1 MSDLLEQHRRMVA
14 QGMKNLGIVTPDE
27 AAQKHEAARKL
38 GVPVQAVY
46 DAPKESL
53 IAVTVR
59 NMWDGTRDAPG
70 LREALGA
77 EDFYRVANDD
87 VKALSAVEVAARNAS
102 LMGLAGRAV
111 PDPLGEMRAVPDA
124 PWYRD
129 VYDSFA
135 RGWHNARAA
144 EGLQGNFITD
154 SIHDARRQAA
164 ESAGVSYDADIDKA
178 VYYLDQKRRAG
189 RYAPDASL
197 YAQQAGYAELNAR
210 EASFGELFDYL
221 RENPGF
227 VFNTVSESMGAN
239 MPGMTRTAAAG
250 FVNPLA
256 AAAMAGSSSF
266 DVEYNATVAE
276 GVEAEAGKYGG
287 GIRGVVNALGNRE
300 AMAAAE
306 GKAVRRGSAVGL
318 FDGLTAGFG
327 GQIIKGARSLWGAVP
342 RVVGEGAVQAGGGA
356 AGEAAAQALTGEYK
370 PGDIL
375 MEAVAEIPTGAF
387 EAHGNYR
394 EAVRNIQAERARRDR
409 EHLDLQ
415 TANTQASKLTARAPD
430 MQAEFVNKGYG
441 DAARI
446 YVDADALMQ
455 SGRAAEVAEKIP
467 GAAEKIAEAVQSGG
481 AVELTRGEYHAF
493 LSAEAQ
499 QDLNAHIR
507 ATPEAMSAEE
517 ARQWAESG
525 EQEAMRSEV
534 EAEAA
539 NLAAAESAS
548 SERKAAFARELS
560 GTGLVNRK
568 QAQAYAAYYVG
579 SVENLA
585 QRLGMSPEAFEERYG
600 RLSVSGESLI
610 EDGVL
615 NQALASA
622 PPKGWVHSTN
632 PQDVIGLWDDTTSAR
647 AIFWTGIDNQV
658 AVEAA
663 DASDYSHS
671 ISADVVRH
679 IKNRHGNDADGQLP
693 VTAEDLVK
701 IPEIIA
707 NHDEVR
713 TNLQNP
719 KTGGQRVAY
728 AKRSEDSLLIYLEEY
743 VRSRNNLKGVSM
755 WKYPPTADVGNVLA
769 HITRPSLY
777 VRNGV
782 AAYDD
787 TTANAGNNQDVLF
800 QSATEEAR
808 QFEET
813 AAQYGGEAAYKQ
825 AKADG
830 ETVLTY
836 RQWVQVRTPAFKEW
850 FGDWENDPDN
860 ASKVVNPETG
870 EPLVVY
876 HGTPLPL
883 DKVTP
888 NTGWQKDG
896 SYIRQEP
903 PFSRFKG
910 GSYRGLIFTSTK
922 QYVARTIAEDR
933 SIEDT
938 HTEGGYVFPL
948 FLNAKKPFDIE
959 SIEQVDFALSKINGD
974 VSILNYY
981 GAEES
986 TIQKSEAKSLAQ
998 DRNSWVLA
1006 EGRDFQN
1013 FYRENG
1019 FDAVLAKDNGDKY
1032 IAVFDPTQIKSA
1044 TDNSGAF
1051 SADNDSILFQSSAVN
1066 ELPDGVRGF
1075 YDRAGRTVT
1084 LLKNAD
1090 ASTFIHESGHYY
1102 LDLLGRIHQ
1111 DLAGREGLTDAEA
1124 QIASDFETLLAWSG
1138 VKDAQAWFGMEAE
1151 AQRVHHEKIARAFEA
1166 YIFEGKAPDSR
1177 LREVFARMARWM
1189 RQVYRSLAGLDVELS
1204 DEVRGVFDR
1213 LLASDDAIA
1222 EAEYVNHMRPLLKEG
1237 DFADAGAWQAY
1248 RAANEAAHAAAADE
1262 LGAKAVRDMR
1272 FARNLRSDALR
1283 KLRRKHKA
1291 DFERAEMAARH
1302 NIMRQP
1308 VYRAWQFLTAK
1319 MTDENRIDGNSKEER
1334 EFRRKAKVLQG
1345 KPVYTIDMRTAPQ
1358 GFKALREWAQ
1368 DIFDNAGNQ
1377 AANPEIGTVL
1387 LNERSVRDSIAHG
1400 MNPFKAEA
1408 FQAVPDVIAKGVVVH
1423 RGESPEN
1430 GVRYAYI
1437 SAPVVIEGKE
1447 DIVTVLVRDSGDGG
1461 RMYLHS
1467 VATKESILNASDTET
1482 TEISRETGKVNSG
1495 YIANILRSYL
1505 KYKPKT
1511 DRTALDPS
1519 SDSLMTAIAKL
1530 GGLNKDEL
1538 VREWGIDPKDKI
1550 AEPVFGMPVLRR
1562 SKGRSID
1569 EMAELLAEEGYL
1581 PTDNGKADVRDLE
1594 ERFSDGLSGRDW
1606 YSRHY
1611 VPREERKA
1619 GEDVANP
1626 YALTAARLD
1635 AASLDGIPQGWSE
1648 VLSARGMVAQKGGLH
1663 PDIAAELVL
1672 DEDGRPVFPTGEDLL
1687 RALVEAEPPQEA
1699 IENTAYLNLLAQFGE
1714 VPTAADFEA
1723 AADAAAHNGL
1733 RLRILAAEFAALKKE
1748 TGSVSYLKRAAGLIA
1763 REKLEA
1769 MKAADVRPHVFASA
1783 EARAGRQAEKAFSK
1797 GDTAQAAEFKR
1808 RQLVQSAIAREA
1820 YRVREEMEKTHRYL
1834 SGFRRVKTGINL
1846 EYRQQIDALL
1856 SAVGLKK
1863 AAASDG
1869 VPSLNAL
1876 LAQMEEDGRPHN
1888 LDAEMFNALS
1898 RKDYRDMTVG
1908 EVRDLADQV
1917 RQLEFLGRNKNKML
1931 ASKAKLDYEAVRDEI
1946 TASVRANSN
1955 GRTARTRTAATKLEL
1970 SADRVR
1976 GFFWG
1981 HLKLSSI
1988 ARILDGGKDA
1998 GPVWQY
2004 LVRPINEAG
2013 DAEAARMAEM
2023 TAKLAAVMKPL
2034 EQALKKQRG
2043 KKQYAGIGGLT
2054 RQQLFAMALN
2064 TGNEGNL
2071 QRLLSGGFEMR
2082 RNLEINAVRAA
2093 LSDLTADEWHA
2104 VQAVWDLF
2112 ESMRPEVAELERRTT
2127 GTEPKWVEASPMTVR
2142 TSDGQEV
2149 ELRGGYY
2156 PIGYDPKGSMAAE
2169 QQAATSEAK
2178 ADWSAAKMA
2187 ASTRGGYVKDRAAKV
2202 ENRPVLLNLSVVYN
2216 GLNDIIHD
2224 LTHRAAVADANR
2236 LLRSYSID
2244 AAVRE
2249 TLGAEALR
2257 QMRAAV
2263 QDVARGH
2270 GDVQA
2275 MDGMAGMMRHGVGM
2289 AGLGFNLVSAA
2300 VQITGFV
2307 PAIARIGGKY
2317 TAVGL
2322 SAWLSNPWAA
2332 ARSANEQSDF
2342 MANRSRTRFRELN
2355 EVANTLN
2362 GNKVRL
2368 FLNRYA
2374 YWLMMKVQQVVDTVV
2389 WHGALAKALSEGH
2402 GQESAA
2408 RLADQAVLD
2417 TQGGGQVKDQSALE
2431 RGGNLSKLFTVFYS
2445 YMNAAL
2451 NQGVVQMYTQQDRMR
2466 LAAELLLIWVIP
2478 NVLTVLMKEALVP
2491 GDDGEDLVKKLA
2503 KEQISFML
2511 GLFVGAR
2518 ELSSLGAIV
2527 TGSKD
2532 AGYSGVGGTRVISDA
2547 LRFAKQARQG
2557 EADEAFVRA
2566 SINFSGSLFGLP
2578 AAQANRSLKGYRA
2591 LKEGKT
2597 DNPAALLFGYEG
2609 K

>member
-27 AAQKHEAARKL
+27 AAKKHETARKL

-53 IAVTVR
+53 IAATVR

-87 VKALSAVEVAARNAS
+87 VQALSAVEVAARNAS
-102 LMGLAGRAV
+102 LMGVAGRAV
-111 PDPLGEMRAVPDA
+111 PDPLGEMRAAPDA

-154 SIHDARRQAA
+154 SIHDARRRAA

-189 RYAPDASL
+189 RYSPDASL

-210 EASFGELFDYL
+210 EASFGELFGYL

-239 MPGMTRTAAAG
+239 APGLARTAAAAS
-250 FVNPLA
+250 VNPLA
-256 AAAMAGSSSF
+256 AAAMAGLSSF

-287 GIRGVVNALGNRE
+287 GVRGVVNALRNRD

-430 MQAEFVNKGYG
+430 MQAELVNKGYG
-441 DAARI
+441 EAARI

-481 AVELTRGEYHAF
+481 TVELTRGEYHAF

-663 DASDYSHS
+663 EASDYSHS
-671 ISADVVRH
+671 ISADIVRH
-679 IKNRHGNDADGQLP
+679 IKNRHGDDADGQLP

-707 NHDEVR
+707 NYDEVR

-719 KTGGQRVAY
+719 KTGGQRIAY

-769 HITRPSLY
+769 HITRPGLY

-782 AAYDD
+782 AAYDN
-787 TTANAGNNQDVLF
+787 TTADTGSNQDVLF

-808 QFEET
+808 QFEEV
-813 AAQYGGEAAYKQ
+813 AAQYGGEEAYEQ

-860 ASKVVNPETG
+860 ASKVVNPKTG

-876 HGTPLPL
+876 HGT
-883 DKVTP
+883 D
-888 NTGWQKDG
+888 
-896 SYIRQEP
+896 
-903 PFSRFKG
+903 
-910 GSYRGLIFTSTK
+910 
-922 QYVARTIAEDR
+922 AEFNVFDR
-933 SIEDT
+933 SKTGSNTDNGMRGKGFYMAT
-938 HTEGGYVFPL
+938 DRRTAEGYGNRL
-948 FLNAKKPFDIE
+948 IE
-959 SIEQVDFALSKINGD
+959 SFSDLKNPFYPSDFESAEAIAQYLTEKLEAKGFDEYTVDEAMFKIRDGRFTVGQSYSGTFA
-974 VSILNYY
+974 SILKDAGFDGVVYQK
-981 GAEES
+981 AEE
-986 TIQKSEAKSLAQ
+986 
-998 DRNSWVLA
+998 V
-1006 EGRDFQN
+1006 
-1013 FYRENG
+1013 
-1019 FDAVLAKDNGDKY
+1019 
-1032 IAVFDPTQIKSA
+1032 IAFRPNQIKSA

-1051 SADNDSILFQSSAVN
+1051 SADNDSILFQSSVVN
-1066 ELPDGVRGF
+1066 DLPDGVRGF

-1124 QIASDFETLLAWSG
+1124 QVVSDFETLLAWSG

-1166 YIFEGKAPDSR
+1166 YVFEGKAPDSR

-1237 DFADAGAWQAY
+1237 DFADAVAWQAY

-1283 KLRRKHKA
+1283 KLRRKHKT
-1291 DFERAEMAARH
+1291 DFERAEMAARR

-1319 MTDENRIDGNSKEER
+1319 IGEEDRIGESESV
-1334 EFRRKAKVLQG
+1334 RKAKVLQG
-1345 KPVYTIDMRTAPQ
+1345 APVYTVGTRIAPKDNK
-1358 GFKALREWAQ
+1358 GLLEWAAAQ
-1368 DIFDNAGNQ
+1368 FEQAGGK
-1377 AANPEIGTVL
+1377 AYHPEIGEVL
-1387 LNERSVRDSIAHG
+1387 LDRKSVKNSMAHG
-1400 MNPFKAEA
+1400 MNPFKASA
-1408 FQAVPDVIAKGVVVH
+1408 FEAVPAVIEKGVVVARTEH
-1423 RGESPEN
+1423 GRTSSFF
-1430 GVRYAYI
+1430 V
-1437 SAPVVIEGKE
+1437 SAPVRIEGVE
-1447 DIVTVLVRDSGDGG
+1447 TVVTVLVRRDMNKQS
-1461 RMYLHS
+1461 MYLHS
-1467 VATKESILNASDTET
+1467 VQNKEKILNAAVNESAADAGASEPH
-1482 TEISRETGKVNSG
+1482 GKLHSG
-1495 YIANILRSYL
+1495 YMESLLRKYL
-1505 KYKPKT
+1505 T
-1511 DRTALDPS
+1511 DKLPDRKGGRVLDPS
-1519 SDSLMTAIAKL
+1519 RDSLMAAVAKL
-1530 GGLNKDEL
+1530 GGIGREEA
-1538 VREWGIDPKDKI
+1538 VREWGVDVKDNFRVGI
-1550 AEPVFGMPVLRR
+1550 LPVLREN
-1562 SKGRSID
+1562 GRGID
-1569 EMAELLAEEGYL
+1569 AMAEALAEEGYL
-1581 PTDNGKADVRDLE
+1581 PTDSYGKADVRDLE
-1594 ERFSDGLSGRDW
+1594 ERFSDGLKGRD
-1606 YSRHY
+1606 YFSIHY
-1611 VPREERKA
+1611 VPREEVKPGA
-1619 GEDVANP
+1619 ELANP

-1648 VLSARGMVAQKGGLH
+1648 VLSARGMVAKKGGLH

-1672 DEDGRPVFPTGEDLL
+1672 DEDGRQVFPTGEDLL

-1763 REKLEA
+1763 REKLETV
-1769 MKAADVRPHVFASA
+1769 KVADVRPHVFASA
-1783 EARAGRQAEKAFSK
+1783 EARASRQAEKAFSK

-1808 RQLVQSAIAREA
+1808 RQLVQSAMAREA

-1834 SGFRRVKTGINL
+1834 SGFRRVKTGIDL

-1856 SAVGLKK
+1856 SAVGLKQ
-1863 AAASDG
+1863 AAASEE
-1869 VPSLNAL
+1869 VPSLHAL
-1876 LAQMEEDGRPHN
+1876 LAKMEEDGRPHN

-1955 GRTARTRTAATKLEL
+1955 GRTARTRTAATKFER
-1970 SADRVR
+1970 SADWAR
-1976 GFFWG
+1976 GVFWG
-1981 HLKLSSI
+1981 HLKLSAI

-2034 EQALKKQRG
+2034 EQALKMQWRG
-2043 KKQYAGIGGLT
+2043 KEYAGIGKLT

-2064 TGNEGNL
+2064 MGNEGNL
-2071 QRLLSGGFEMR
+2071 QRLLSGGYEER
-2082 RNLEINAVRAA
+2082 RNLDIRDVRAA
-2093 LSDLTADEWHA
+2093 LADLTADEWRA

-2156 PIGYDPKGSMAAE
+2156 PIGYDPMGSMAAE
-2169 QQAATSEAK
+2169 RQAAASEAK
-2178 ADWSAAKMA
+2178 ADWNAAKMA

-2263 QDVARGH
+2263 RDVARGH
-2270 GDVQA
+2270 GNTDIVDRA
-2275 MDGMAGMMRHGVGM
+2275 FGVLRHGVSM

-2322 SAWLSNPWAA
+2322 SAWLSNPQAA
-2332 ARSANEQSDF
+2332 AQSANEQSDF

-2368 FLNRYA
+2368 FLSRYA

-2417 TQGGGQVKDQSALE
+2417 TQGGGQVKDQSAME
-2431 RGGNLSKLFTVFYS
+2431 RSSIGKLFTVFYS

-2451 NQGVVQMYTQQDRMR
+2451 NQGVVQIYTQQNRMR

-2491 GDDGEDLVKKLA
+2491 GDDGEDLAKKLA

-2511 GLFVGAR
+2511 GLFVVSR

-2527 TGSKD
+2527 TGGKD
-2532 AGYSGVGGTRVISDA
+2532 FGYSGPGGTRVIADA
-2547 LRFAKQARQG
+2547 QEFFKQSRQG
-2557 EADEAFVRA
+2557 EADKAFVRA
-2566 SINFSGSLFGLP
+2566 SISFAGSLFGLP

>member
-14 QGMKNLGIVTPDE
+14 QGMNNLGIVTPDE

-87 VKALSAVEVAARNAS
+87 VQALSAVEVAARNAS
-102 LMGLAGRAV
+102 LMGVAGRAV
-111 PDPLGEMRAVPDA
+111 PDPLGEMRAAPDA
-124 PWYRD
+124 PWYKD

-210 EASFGELFDYL
+210 EASFGELFGYL

-239 MPGMTRTAAAG
+239 MPGMARTAAAG

-441 DAARI
+441 DAAHI

-493 LSAEAQ
+493 LSGEAQ

-548 SERKAAFARELS
+548 SERRAAFARELS

-600 RLSVSGESLI
+600 RLSVSGESLV

-663 DASDYSHS
+663 ETSDYSHS

-707 NHDEVR
+707 NYDEVR

-769 HITRPSLY
+769 HITRPGLY
-777 VRNGV
+777 VQNGV
-782 AAYDD
+782 AAYDN
-787 TTANAGNNQDVLF
+787 TTADTGSNQDVLF
-800 QSATEEAR
+800 QAATEEAR
-808 QFEET
+808 QFEEV
-813 AAQYGGEAAYKQ
+813 AAQYGGEEAYKQ

-830 ETVLTY
+830 RTVLTY
-836 RQWVQVRTPAFKEW
+836 RQWVQVRTPAFKAW
-850 FGDWENDPDN
+850 FGDWENDPNN
-860 ASKVVNPETG
+860 ASKVVNEKTG

-876 HGTPLPL
+876 HGT
-883 DKVTP
+883 DAEFNVFDRNKTGS
-888 NTGWQKDG
+888 NTDNGMRG
-896 SYIRQEP
+896 
-903 PFSRFKG
+903 KG
-910 GSYRGLIFTSTK
+910 FYMATDRRTAEGYGNRLIESFT
-922 QYVARTIAEDR
+922 D
-933 SIEDT
+933 
-938 HTEGGYVFPL
+938 L
-948 FLNAKKPFDIE
+948 KKPFYPSDFE
-959 SIEQVDFALSKINGD
+959 SAEEIAQYLTGELEAKGFDEYTVDEAMFKIRDGRFTVGQSYSGTFA
-974 VSILNYY
+974 SILKDAGFDGVVYQK
-981 GAEES
+981 AEEVV
-986 TIQKSEAKSLAQ
+986 AF
-998 DRNSWVLA
+998 RPN
-1006 EGRDFQN
+1006 
-1013 FYRENG
+1013 
-1019 FDAVLAKDNGDKY
+1019 
-1032 IAVFDPTQIKSA
+1032 QIKSA

-1051 SADNDSILFQSSAVN
+1051 SADNDSILFQSSVAN
-1066 ELPDGVRGF
+1066 DLPDGVRGF
-1075 YDRAGRTVT
+1075 YDRTGRTVT

-1102 LDLLGRIHQ
+1102 LDLLGRIYQ

-1124 QIASDFETLLAWSG
+1124 QVVADFETLLAWSG
-1138 VKDAQAWFGMEAE
+1138 VKDVQAWFGMEAE
-1151 AQRVHHEKIARAFEA
+1151 AQRVYHEKIARAFEA
-1166 YIFEGKAPDSR
+1166 YVFEGKAPDSR

-1272 FARNLRSDALR
+1272 FARNLRSDVLR
-1283 KLRRKHKA
+1283 KLRRRHKA
-1291 DFERAEMAARH
+1291 DLERAEMAARR

-1319 MTDENRIDGNSKEER
+1319 IGEEDRIGESESV
-1334 EFRRKAKVLQG
+1334 RKAKVLQG
-1345 KPVYTIDMRTAPQ
+1345 APVYTVGTRIAPKDNK
-1358 GFKALREWAQ
+1358 GLLEWAAAQ
-1368 DIFDNAGNQ
+1368 FEQAGGK
-1377 AANPEIGTVL
+1377 AYHPEIGEVL
-1387 LNERSVRDSIAHG
+1387 LDRKSVKNSMAHG
-1400 MNPFKAEA
+1400 MNPFKASA
-1408 FQAVPDVIAKGVVVH
+1408 FEAVPAVIEKGVVVARTEH
-1423 RGESPEN
+1423 GRTSSFF
-1430 GVRYAYI
+1430 V
-1437 SAPVVIEGKE
+1437 SAPVRIEGVE
-1447 DIVTVLVRDSGDGG
+1447 TVVTVLVRRDMNKQS
-1461 RMYLHS
+1461 MYLHS
-1467 VATKESILNASDTET
+1467 VQNKEKILNAAVNESAADAGASEPH
-1482 TEISRETGKVNSG
+1482 GKLHSG
-1495 YIANILRSYL
+1495 YVESLLRKYL
-1505 KYKPKT
+1505 T
-1511 DRTALDPS
+1511 DKLPDRKGGRVLDPS
-1519 SDSLMTAIAKL
+1519 RDSLMAAVAKL
-1530 GGLNKDEL
+1530 GGIGREEV
-1538 VREWGIDPKDKI
+1538 VREWGVDVKDNFRVGI
-1550 AEPVFGMPVLRR
+1550 LPVLREN
-1562 SKGRSID
+1562 GRSID
-1569 EMAELLAEEGYL
+1569 AMAEALAEEGYL
-1581 PTDNGKADVRDLE
+1581 PTDSYGKADVRDLE
-1594 ERFSDGLSGRDW
+1594 ERFSDGLKGRD
-1606 YSRHY
+1606 YFSIHY
-1611 VPREERKA
+1611 VPREEVKPGA
-1619 GEDVANP
+1619 ELANP

-1648 VLSARGMVAQKGGLH
+1648 VLSARGMVAKKGGLH

-1763 REKLEA
+1763 REKLETV
-1769 MKAADVRPHVFASA
+1769 KVADVRPHVFASA

-1797 GDTAQAAEFKR
+1797 GDTARAAEFKR
-1808 RQLVQSAIAREA
+1808 RQLVQSAMAREA

-1834 SGFRRVKTGINL
+1834 SGFRRVKTGIDL

-1888 LDAEMFNALS
+1888 LDAEMFNALL

-2082 RNLEINAVRAA
+2082 RNLDIRDVRAA
-2093 LSDLTADEWHA
+2093 LSDLTADEWRA

-2127 GTEPKWVEASPMTVR
+2127 GTEPKWVEAAPMTVR
-2142 TSDGQEV
+2142 TSNGQDV

-2169 QQAATSEAK
+2169 RQAAASEAK

-2224 LTHRAAVADANR
+2224 LTHRAAVTDANR

-2332 ARSANEQSDF
+2332 ARSAGEQSDF

-2402 GQESAA
+2402 GQELAA

-2431 RGGNLSKLFTVFYS
+2431 RGGSLSKLFTVFYS

-2451 NQGVVQMYTQQDRMR
+2451 NQGVVQMYTQQNRMR
-2466 LAAELLLIWVIP
+2466 LAAELLLIWVVP

-2491 GDDGEDLVKKLA
+2491 GDDGEDLAKKLA

>member
-27 AAQKHEAARKL
+27 AAKKHETARKL

-53 IAVTVR
+53 IAATVR

-87 VKALSAVEVAARNAS
+87 VQALSAVEVAARNAS
-102 LMGLAGRAV
+102 LMGVAGRAV

-210 EASFGELFDYL
+210 EASFGELFGYL

-239 MPGMTRTAAAG
+239 APGLARTAAAG
-250 FVNPLA
+250 FINPLA

-441 DAARI
+441 EAARI

-548 SERKAAFARELS
+548 SERRAAFARELS

-600 RLSVSGESLI
+600 RLAVSGESLI

-622 PPKGWVHSTN
+622 PPKGWAHSTN

-663 DASDYSHS
+663 EASDYSHS

-707 NHDEVR
+707 NYDEVR

-769 HITRPSLY
+769 HITRPGLY

-782 AAYDD
+782 AAYDN
-787 TTANAGNNQDVLF
+787 TTADTGSNQDVLF
-800 QSATEEAR
+800 QAATEEAR
-808 QFEET
+808 QFEEV
-813 AAQYGGEAAYKQ
+813 AAQYGGEEAYEQ
-825 AKADG
+825 AKVDG
-830 ETVLTY
+830 KTVLTY

-876 HGTPLPL
+876 HGS
-883 DKVTP
+883 KS
-888 NTGWQKDG
+888 G
-896 SYIRQEP
+896 E
-903 PFSRFKG
+903 
-910 GSYRGLIFTSTK
+910 FT
-922 QYVARTIAEDR
+922 
-933 SIEDT
+933 
-938 HTEGGYVFPL
+938 
-948 FLNAKKPFDIE
+948 
-959 SIEQVDFALSKINGD
+959 
-974 VSILNYY
+974 
-981 GAEES
+981 
-986 TIQKSEAKSLAQ
+986 
-998 DRNSWVLA
+998 
-1006 EGRDFQN
+1006 
-1013 FYRENG
+1013 
-1019 FDAVLAKDNGDKY
+1019 
-1032 IAVFDPTQIKSA
+1032 VFDPKQTGRRFGVGTHGKGFYFATDLGTAIYYGERPLHEVFLNIRNPLDRGEDTSEVDSRFSTSAKRKGYDGITGKDTLPWAETDEKEWVAFNPNQIKSA
-1044 TDNSGAF
+1044 IDNSGAF
-1051 SADNDSILFQSSAVN
+1051 SADNDSILFQSSVVN
-1066 ELPDGVRGF
+1066 DLPDGVRGF

-1124 QIASDFETLLAWSG
+1124 QVVSDFETLLAWSG

-1166 YIFEGKAPDSR
+1166 YVFEGKAPDSR

-1291 DFERAEMAARH
+1291 DFERAEMAARR

-1368 DIFDNAGNQ
+1368 DIFDKAGNQ

-1408 FQAVPDVIAKGVVVH
+1408 FQAVPDVIAKGAVVH
-1423 RGESPEN
+1423 RGENPEN

-1594 ERFSDGLSGRDW
+1594 ERFSDGLKGRD
-1606 YSRHY
+1606 YFSIHY
-1611 VPREERKA
+1611 VPREEVKPGA
-1619 GEDVANP
+1619 ELANP

-1648 VLSARGMVAQKGGLH
+1648 VLSARGMVAKKGGLH

-1733 RLRILAAEFAALKKE
+1733 RLRILAAEFSALKKE

-1808 RQLVQSAIAREA
+1808 RQLVQSAMAREA
-1820 YRVREEMEKTHRYL
+1820 YRVRGEMEKTHRYL
-1834 SGFRRVKTGINL
+1834 SGFRRVKTGIDL

-1856 SAVGLKK
+1856 SAVGLKQ
-1863 AAASDG
+1863 AAASEE
-1869 VPSLNAL
+1869 VPSLHAL

-1955 GRTARTRTAATKLEL
+1955 GRTSRTRTAATKLER

-2082 RNLEINAVRAA
+2082 RNLDIRDVRAA

-2127 GTEPKWVEASPMTVR
+2127 GTEPKWVEAAPMTVR
-2142 TSDGQEV
+2142 TSDGQDI

-2169 QQAATSEAK
+2169 RQAAASEAK

-2275 MDGMAGMMRHGVGM
+2275 MDGMAGMLRHGVGM

-2368 FLNRYA
+2368 FLSRYA

-2389 WHGALAKALSEGH
+2389 WRGALAKALSEGR
-2402 GQESAA
+2402 GQELAA

-2451 NQGVVQMYTQQDRMR
+2451 NQGVVQIYTQQNRMR

-2491 GDDGEDLVKKLA
+2491 GDDGEDLAKKLA

-2532 AGYSGVGGTRVISDA
+2532 FGYSGVGGTRVISDA

>member
-27 AAQKHEAARKL
+27 AAKKHETARKL

-53 IAVTVR
+53 IAATVR

-87 VKALSAVEVAARNAS
+87 VQALSAVEVAARNAS
-102 LMGLAGRAV
+102 LMGVAGRAV
-111 PDPLGEMRAVPDA
+111 PDPLGEMRAAPDA

-154 SIHDARRQAA
+154 SIHDARRRAA

-178 VYYLDQKRRAG
+178 VYYLEQKRRAG

-197 YAQQAGYAELNAR
+197 YGQQAGYAELNAR
-210 EASFGELFDYL
+210 EASFGELFGYL

-239 MPGMTRTAAAG
+239 APGLARTAAAG
-250 FVNPLA
+250 FINPLA

-375 MEAVAEIPTGAF
+375 METVAEIPTGAF

-493 LSAEAQ
+493 LSGEAQ

-548 SERKAAFARELS
+548 SERRAAFARELS

-600 RLSVSGESLI
+600 RLSVSGESLV

-622 PPKGWVHSTN
+622 PPKGWAHSTN

-663 DASDYSHS
+663 EASDYSHS

-693 VTAEDLVK
+693 VMAEDLVK

-707 NHDEVR
+707 NYDEVR

-769 HITRPSLY
+769 HITRPGLY

-782 AAYDD
+782 AAYDN
-787 TTANAGNNQDVLF
+787 TTADTGSNQDVLF
-800 QSATEEAR
+800 QATTEEAR
-808 QFEET
+808 QFEEVV
-813 AAQYGGEAAYKQ
+813 AQYGGEEAYEQ

-850 FGDWENDPDN
+850 FGDWENYPDN
-860 ASKVVNPETG
+860 ASKVVNEKTG

-876 HGTPLPL
+876 HGTAGDFEIF
-883 DKVTP
+883 DKSRSNSKS
-888 NTGWQKDG
+888 NTGVPEGVFFFTDNPEVASSYTVKYEGDFGTSYLNG
-896 SYIRQEP
+896 SN
-903 PFSRFKG
+903 
-910 GSYRGLIFTSTK
+910 
-922 QYVARTIAEDR
+922 VM
-933 SIEDT
+933 
-938 HTEGGYVFPL
+938 PL
-948 FLNAKKPFDIE
+948 FLNIRKPLKVSAKG
-959 SIEQVDFALSKINGD
+959 ANWN
-974 VSILNYY
+974 SILYK
-981 GAEES
+981 GEEH
-986 TIQKSEAKSLAQ
+986 TT
-998 DRNSWVLA
+998 NTLA
-1006 EGRDFQN
+1006 ETARRNGKNDGVQINRVKDRGR
-1013 FYRENG
+1013 G
-1019 FDAVLAKDNGDKY
+1019 SVKAKHATSF
-1032 IAVFDPTQIKSA
+1032 AVFNPNQIKSA
-1044 TDNSGAF
+1044 TGNSGAF
-1051 SADNDSILFQSSAVN
+1051 SADNDSILFQSSVVN

-1124 QIASDFETLLAWSG
+1124 QVVSDFETLLAWSG

-1166 YIFEGKAPDSR
+1166 YVFEGKAPDSR

-1291 DFERAEMAARH
+1291 DFERAEMAARR

-1319 MTDENRIDGNSKEER
+1319 IGEEDRIGESESV
-1334 EFRRKAKVLQG
+1334 RKAKVLQG
-1345 KPVYTIDMRTAPQ
+1345 APVYTIDMRTAPQ

-1368 DIFDNAGNQ
+1368 DIFDKAGNQ

-1423 RGESPEN
+1423 RGENPEN

-1550 AEPVFGMPVLRR
+1550 AAPVFGMPVLRR

-1594 ERFSDGLSGRDW
+1594 ERFSDGLSGRD
-1606 YSRHY
+1606 YFSIHY
-1611 VPREERKA
+1611 VPREEVKPGA
-1619 GEDVANP
+1619 ELANP

-1648 VLSARGMVAQKGGLH
+1648 VLSARGMVAKKGGLH

-1672 DEDGRPVFPTGEDLL
+1672 DEDGRPVFPTG
-1687 RALVEAEPPQEA
+1687 
-1699 IENTAYLNLLAQFGE
+1699 G
-1714 VPTAADFEA
+1714 
-1723 AADAAAHNGL
+1723 G
-1733 RLRILAAEFAALKKE
+1733 FA
-1748 TGSVSYLKRAAGLIA
+1748 
-1763 REKLEA
+1763 
-1769 MKAADVRPHVFASA
+1769 
-1783 EARAGRQAEKAFSK
+1783 ARAG
-1797 GDTAQAAEFKR
+1797 
-1808 RQLVQSAIAREA
+1808 
-1820 YRVREEMEKTHRYL
+1820 
-1834 SGFRRVKTGINL
+1834 
-1846 EYRQQIDALL
+1846 
-1856 SAVGLKK
+1856 
-1863 AAASDG
+1863 
-1869 VPSLNAL
+1869 
-1876 LAQMEEDGRPHN
+1876 
-1888 LDAEMFNALS
+1888 
-1898 RKDYRDMTVG
+1898 
-1908 EVRDLADQV
+1908 
-1917 RQLEFLGRNKNKML
+1917 
-1931 ASKAKLDYEAVRDEI
+1931 
-1946 TASVRANSN
+1946 
-1955 GRTARTRTAATKLEL
+1955 
-1970 SADRVR
+1970 
-1976 GFFWG
+1976 
-1981 HLKLSSI
+1981 
-1988 ARILDGGKDA
+1988 
-1998 GPVWQY
+1998 
-2004 LVRPINEAG
+2004 
-2013 DAEAARMAEM
+2013 
-2023 TAKLAAVMKPL
+2023 
-2034 EQALKKQRG
+2034 
-2043 KKQYAGIGGLT
+2043 
-2054 RQQLFAMALN
+2054 
-2064 TGNEGNL
+2064 
-2071 QRLLSGGFEMR
+2071 
-2082 RNLEINAVRAA
+2082 
-2093 LSDLTADEWHA
+2093 
-2104 VQAVWDLF
+2104 
-2112 ESMRPEVAELERRTT
+2112 
-2127 GTEPKWVEASPMTVR
+2127 
-2142 TSDGQEV
+2142 
-2149 ELRGGYY
+2149 
-2156 PIGYDPKGSMAAE
+2156 
-2169 QQAATSEAK
+2169 
-2178 ADWSAAKMA
+2178 
-2187 ASTRGGYVKDRAAKV
+2187 
-2202 ENRPVLLNLSVVYN
+2202 
-2216 GLNDIIHD
+2216 
-2224 LTHRAAVADANR
+2224 
-2236 LLRSYSID
+2236 
-2244 AAVRE
+2244 
-2249 TLGAEALR
+2249 
-2257 QMRAAV
+2257 
-2263 QDVARGH
+2263 
-2270 GDVQA
+2270 
-2275 MDGMAGMMRHGVGM
+2275 
-2289 AGLGFNLVSAA
+2289 
-2300 VQITGFV
+2300 
-2307 PAIARIGGKY
+2307 
-2317 TAVGL
+2317 
-2322 SAWLSNPWAA
+2322 
-2332 ARSANEQSDF
+2332 
-2342 MANRSRTRFRELN
+2342 
-2355 EVANTLN
+2355 
-2362 GNKVRL
+2362 
-2368 FLNRYA
+2368 
-2374 YWLMMKVQQVVDTVV
+2374 
-2389 WHGALAKALSEGH
+2389 
-2402 GQESAA
+2402 
-2408 RLADQAVLD
+2408 
-2417 TQGGGQVKDQSALE
+2417 
-2431 RGGNLSKLFTVFYS
+2431 
-2445 YMNAAL
+2445 
-2451 NQGVVQMYTQQDRMR
+2451 
-2466 LAAELLLIWVIP
+2466 
-2478 NVLTVLMKEALVP
+2478 
-2491 GDDGEDLVKKLA
+2491 
-2503 KEQISFML
+2503 
-2511 GLFVGAR
+2511 
-2518 ELSSLGAIV
+2518 
-2527 TGSKD
+2527 
-2532 AGYSGVGGTRVISDA
+2532 
-2547 LRFAKQARQG
+2547 
-2557 EADEAFVRA
+2557 
-2566 SINFSGSLFGLP
+2566 
-2578 AAQANRSLKGYRA
+2578 
-2591 LKEGKT
+2591 
-2597 DNPAALLFGYEG
+2597 
-2609 K
+2609 

>member
-87 VKALSAVEVAARNAS
+87 VQALSAVEVAARNAS
-102 LMGLAGRAV
+102 LMGVAGRAV
-111 PDPLGEMRAVPDA
+111 PDPLGEMRAAPDA

-154 SIHDARRQAA
+154 SIGDARRRSA

-178 VYYLDQKRRAG
+178 VYYLEQKRRAG

-210 EASFGELFDYL
+210 EASFGELFGYL

-239 MPGMTRTAAAG
+239 MPGMARTAAAG

-287 GIRGVVNALGNRE
+287 GIRGVVNALGNRD

-534 EAEAA
+534 ETEAA
-539 NLAAAESAS
+539 NLAAAESVS
-548 SERKAAFARELS
+548 SERRAAFARELS

-600 RLSVSGESLI
+600 RLSVSGESLV

-663 DASDYSHS
+663 EASDYSHS

-707 NHDEVR
+707 NYDEVR

-769 HITRPSLY
+769 HITRPGLY

-782 AAYDD
+782 AAYDN
-787 TTANAGNNQDVLF
+787 TTADTGSNQDVLF
-800 QSATEEAR
+800 QAATEEAR
-808 QFEET
+808 QFEEV
-813 AAQYGGEAAYKQ
+813 AAQYGGEEAYEQ

-850 FGDWENDPDN
+850 FGDWENDPNN

-876 HGTPLPL
+876 HGS
-883 DKVTP
+883 KS
-888 NTGWQKDG
+888 G
-896 SYIRQEP
+896 E
-903 PFSRFKG
+903 
-910 GSYRGLIFTSTK
+910 FT
-922 QYVARTIAEDR
+922 
-933 SIEDT
+933 
-938 HTEGGYVFPL
+938 
-948 FLNAKKPFDIE
+948 
-959 SIEQVDFALSKINGD
+959 
-974 VSILNYY
+974 
-981 GAEES
+981 
-986 TIQKSEAKSLAQ
+986 
-998 DRNSWVLA
+998 
-1006 EGRDFQN
+1006 
-1013 FYRENG
+1013 
-1019 FDAVLAKDNGDKY
+1019 
-1032 IAVFDPTQIKSA
+1032 VFDPKQTGRRFGVGTHGKGFYFATDLGTAIYYGERPLHEVFLNIRNPLDRGEDTSEVDSRFSTSAKRKGYDGITGKDTLPWAETDEKEWVAFNPNQIKSA
-1044 TDNSGAF
+1044 IDNSGAF
-1051 SADNDSILFQSSAVN
+1051 SADNDSILFQSSVAN
-1066 ELPDGVRGF
+1066 DLPDGVRGF
-1075 YDRAGRTVT
+1075 YDRAGRMVT

-1111 DLAGREGLTDAEA
+1111 DLAGRDVLTDAEA
-1124 QIASDFETLLAWSG
+1124 QVVADFETLLTWSG
-1138 VKDAQAWFGMEAE
+1138 VKDVQAWFGMEAE
-1151 AQRVHHEKIARAFEA
+1151 AQRVYHEKIARAFEA
-1166 YIFEGKAPDSR
+1166 YVFEGKAPDSR

-1237 DFADAGAWQAY
+1237 DFADEGAWQAY

-1272 FARNLRSDALR
+1272 FARNLRSDVLR
-1283 KLRRKHKA
+1283 KLRRRHKA
-1291 DFERAEMAARH
+1291 DFERAEMAARR

-1319 MTDENRIDGNSKEER
+1319 IGEEDRIGESESV
-1334 EFRRKAKVLQG
+1334 RKAKVLQG
-1345 KPVYTIDMRTAPQ
+1345 APVYTVGTRIAPKDNK
-1358 GFKALREWAQ
+1358 GLLEWAVAQ
-1368 DIFDNAGNQ
+1368 FEQAGGK
-1377 AANPEIGTVL
+1377 AYHPEIGEVL
-1387 LNERSVRDSIAHG
+1387 LDRKSVKNSMAHG
-1400 MNPFKAEA
+1400 MNPFKASA
-1408 FQAVPDVIAKGVVVH
+1408 FEAVPAVIEKGVVVARTEH
-1423 RGESPEN
+1423 GRTSSFF
-1430 GVRYAYI
+1430 V
-1437 SAPVVIEGKE
+1437 SAPVRIEGVE
-1447 DIVTVLVRDSGDGG
+1447 TVVTVLVRRDMNKQS
-1461 RMYLHS
+1461 MYLHS
-1467 VATKESILNASDTET
+1467 VQNKEKILNAAVNESAADAGASEPH
-1482 TEISRETGKVNSG
+1482 GKLHSG
-1495 YIANILRSYL
+1495 YMESLLRKYL
-1505 KYKPKT
+1505 T
-1511 DRTALDPS
+1511 DKLPDRKGGRVLDPS
-1519 SDSLMTAIAKL
+1519 RDSLMAAVAKL
-1530 GGLNKDEL
+1530 GGIGREEA
-1538 VREWGIDPKDKI
+1538 VREWGVDVKDNFRVGI
-1550 AEPVFGMPVLRR
+1550 LPVLREN
-1562 SKGRSID
+1562 GRGID
-1569 EMAELLAEEGYL
+1569 AMAEALAEEGYL
-1581 PTDNGKADVRDLE
+1581 PTDSYGKADVRDLE
-1594 ERFSDGLSGRDW
+1594 ERFSDGLKGRD
-1606 YSRHY
+1606 YFSIHY
-1611 VPREERKA
+1611 VPREEVKPGA
-1619 GEDVANP
+1619 ELANP

-1648 VLSARGMVAQKGGLH
+1648 VLSARGMVAKKGGLH

-1672 DEDGRPVFPTGEDLL
+1672 DEDGRQVFPTGEDLL

-1763 REKLEA
+1763 REKLETV
-1769 MKAADVRPHVFASA
+1769 KVADVRPHVFASA

-1797 GDTAQAAEFKR
+1797 GDTARAAEFKR
-1808 RQLVQSAIAREA
+1808 RQLVQSAMAREA

-1834 SGFRRVKTGINL
+1834 SGFRRVKTGIDL

-1856 SAVGLKK
+1856 SAVGLKQ
-1863 AAASDG
+1863 AAASEE
-1869 VPSLNAL
+1869 VPSLHAL
-1876 LAQMEEDGRPHN
+1876 LAKMEEDGRPHN

-1931 ASKAKLDYEAVRDEI
+1931 TSKAKLDYEAVRDEI

-1955 GRTARTRTAATKLEL
+1955 GRTARTRTAATKFER

-1981 HLKLSSI
+1981 HLKLSAI

-2023 TAKLAAVMKPL
+2023 TEKLAAVMKPL

-2169 QQAATSEAK
+2169 QQAAASEAK

-2263 QDVARGH
+2263 RDVARGH

-2368 FLNRYA
+2368 FLSRYA

-2451 NQGVVQMYTQQDRMR
+2451 NQGVVQIYTQQNRMR

-2491 GDDGEDLVKKLA
+2491 GDDGEDLAKKLA

-2511 GLFVGAR
+2511 GLFVGLR
-2518 ELSSLGAIV
+2518 ELSSLGSIV
-2527 TGSKD
+2527 TGGKNF
-2532 AGYSGVGGTRVISDA
+2532 GYSGPGGTRVIADA
-2547 LRFAKQARQG
+2547 QQFFQQSSQG
-2557 EADEAFVRA
+2557 EADKAFVRA
-2566 SINFSGSLFGLP
+2566 SISFAGSLFGLP

>member
-1 MSDLLEQHRRMVA
+1 
-14 QGMKNLGIVTPDE
+14 
-27 AAQKHEAARKL
+27 
-38 GVPVQAVY
+38 
-46 DAPKESL
+46 
-53 IAVTVR
+53 
-59 NMWDGTRDAPG
+59 
-70 LREALGA
+70 
-77 EDFYRVANDD
+77 
-87 VKALSAVEVAARNAS
+87 
-102 LMGLAGRAV
+102 
-111 PDPLGEMRAVPDA
+111 
-124 PWYRD
+124 
-129 VYDSFA
+129 
-135 RGWHNARAA
+135 
-144 EGLQGNFITD
+144 
-154 SIHDARRQAA
+154 
-164 ESAGVSYDADIDKA
+164 
-178 VYYLDQKRRAG
+178 
-189 RYAPDASL
+189 
-197 YAQQAGYAELNAR
+197 
-210 EASFGELFDYL
+210 
-221 RENPGF
+221 
-227 VFNTVSESMGAN
+227 
-239 MPGMTRTAAAG
+239 
-250 FVNPLA
+250 
-256 AAAMAGSSSF
+256 
-266 DVEYNATVAE
+266 
-276 GVEAEAGKYGG
+276 
-287 GIRGVVNALGNRE
+287 
-300 AMAAAE
+300 
-306 GKAVRRGSAVGL
+306 
-318 FDGLTAGFG
+318 
-327 GQIIKGARSLWGAVP
+327 
-342 RVVGEGAVQAGGGA
+342 
-356 AGEAAAQALTGEYK
+356 
-370 PGDIL
+370 

-663 DASDYSHS
+663 EASDYSHS

-707 NHDEVR
+707 NYDEVR

-719 KTGGQRVAY
+719 KTGGQRIAY

-743 VRSRNNLKGVSM
+743 VRNRNNLKGVSM

-777 VRNGV
+777 VQNGV

-787 TTANAGNNQDVLF
+787 TTANAGINQDVLF
-800 QSATEEAR
+800 QSA
-808 QFEET
+808 
-813 AAQYGGEAAYKQ
+813 
-825 AKADG
+825 
-830 ETVLTY
+830 V
-836 RQWVQVRTPAFKEW
+836 
-850 FGDWENDPDN
+850 ND
-860 ASKVVNPETG
+860 
-870 EPLVVY
+870 
-876 HGTPLPL
+876 
-883 DKVTP
+883 
-888 NTGWQKDG
+888 
-896 SYIRQEP
+896 
-903 PFSRFKG
+903 
-910 GSYRGLIFTSTK
+910 
-922 QYVARTIAEDR
+922 
-933 SIEDT
+933 
-938 HTEGGYVFPL
+938 
-948 FLNAKKPFDIE
+948 
-959 SIEQVDFALSKINGD
+959 
-974 VSILNYY
+974 
-981 GAEES
+981 
-986 TIQKSEAKSLAQ
+986 
-998 DRNSWVLA
+998 
-1006 EGRDFQN
+1006 
-1013 FYRENG
+1013 
-1019 FDAVLAKDNGDKY
+1019 
-1032 IAVFDPTQIKSA
+1032 
-1044 TDNSGAF
+1044 
-1051 SADNDSILFQSSAVN
+1051 
-1066 ELPDGVRGF
+1066 LPDGVRGF

-1124 QIASDFETLLAWSG
+1124 QVVSDFETLLAWSG
-1138 VKDAQAWFGMEAE
+1138 VKDAQAWFDMEAE

-1166 YIFEGKAPDSR
+1166 YVFEGKAPDSR

-1262 LGAKAVRDMR
+1262 LGVKAVRDMR

-1291 DFERAEMAARH
+1291 DFERAEMAARR

-1345 KPVYTIDMRTAPQ
+1345 KPVYTIEKRRSPSN
-1358 GFKALREWAQ
+1358 FKELRAWASQ
-1368 DIFDNAGNQ
+1368 VFAKAGNK
-1377 AANPEIGTVL
+1377 AVNPEIGEIVF
-1387 LNERSVRDSIAHG
+1387 NDKSVKDSVAHG
-1400 MNPFKAEA
+1400 MNPFKAAA
-1408 FQAVPDVIAKGVVVH
+1408 FEAVPDVIRSGVVVAQAEH
-1423 RGESPEN
+1423 GAMRSH
-1430 GVRYAYI
+1430 YI
-1437 SAPVVIEGKE
+1437 SAPVKIEGVE
-1447 DIVTVLVRDSGDGG
+1447 DIVTVLVREDVNSK

-1467 VATKESILNASDTET
+1467 VITKEKLLNAGDTET
-1482 TEISRETGKVNSG
+1482 ADVGRETGQVNSG
-1495 YIANILRSYL
+1495 VLPTAQDSIADTDVSQPHGKLQSEDVASVLRSYL
-1505 KYKPKT
+1505 DFKPKT

-1519 SDSLMTAIAKL
+1519 SDTLMAAIAKL

-1594 ERFSDGLSGRDW
+1594 ERFSDGLKGRD
-1606 YSRHY
+1606 YFSIHY
-1611 VPREERKA
+1611 VPREEVKPGA
-1619 GEDVANP
+1619 ELANP

-1648 VLSARGMVAQKGGLH
+1648 VLSARGMVAKKGGLH

-1763 REKLEA
+1763 REKLETV
-1769 MKAADVRPHVFASA
+1769 KAADVRPHVFASA
-1783 EARAGRQAEKAFSK
+1783 EARAGRQAEKAFLK

-1808 RQLVQSAIAREA
+1808 RQLVQSAMAREA

-1834 SGFRRVKTGINL
+1834 SGFRRVKTGIDL

-1856 SAVGLKK
+1856 SAVGLKQ
-1863 AAASDG
+1863 AAASEE
-1869 VPSLNAL
+1869 VPSLHAL
-1876 LAQMEEDGRPHN
+1876 LAKMEEDGRPHN

-1955 GRTARTRTAATKLEL
+1955 GRTARTRTAATKLER
-1970 SADRVR
+1970 SADRAR
-1976 GFFWG
+1976 GIFWG
-1981 HLKLSSI
+1981 HLKLSAI

-2034 EQALKKQRG
+2034 EQALKMQWRG
-2043 KKQYAGIGGLT
+2043 KEYAGIGKLT

-2064 TGNEGNL
+2064 MGNEGNL
-2071 QRLLSGGFEMR
+2071 QRLLSGGYEGR
-2082 RNLEINAVRAA
+2082 RNLDIRDVRAA
-2093 LSDLTADEWHA
+2093 LADLTADEWHA

-2156 PIGYDPKGSMAAE
+2156 PIGYDPMGSMAAE
-2169 QQAATSEAK
+2169 RQAAAGEAK
-2178 ADWSAAKMA
+2178 ADWNAAKMA

-2263 QDVARGH
+2263 RDVARGH

-2275 MDGMAGMMRHGVGM
+2275 MDGALGILRHGVSM
-2289 AGLGFNLVSAA
+2289 AGLGFNLASAA

-2451 NQGVVQMYTQQDRMR
+2451 NQGVVQIYTQQDRMR

-2491 GDDGEDLVKKLA
+2491 GDDGEDLAKKLA

-2518 ELSSLGAIV
+2518 EFSSLGAIV
-2527 TGSKD
+2527 TGGKD
-2532 AGYSGVGGTRVISDA
+2532 FGYSGPGGTRVIADA
-2547 LRFAKQARQG
+2547 QEFFKQSKQG

-2566 SINFSGSLFGLP
+2566 SISFSGSLFGLP

>member
-27 AAQKHEAARKL
+27 AAKKHETARKL

-53 IAVTVR
+53 IAATVR

-87 VKALSAVEVAARNAS
+87 VQALSAVEVAARNAS
-102 LMGLAGRAV
+102 LMGVAGRAV
-111 PDPLGEMRAVPDA
+111 PDPLGEMRAAPDA

-154 SIHDARRQAA
+154 SIGDARRRSA

-178 VYYLDQKRRAG
+178 VYYLEQKRRAG

-210 EASFGELFDYL
+210 EASFGELFGYL

-239 MPGMTRTAAAG
+239 MPGMARTAAAG

-287 GIRGVVNALGNRE
+287 GIRGVVNALRNRD

-409 EHLDLQ
+409 EHLDIQ

-441 DAARI
+441 EAARI

-548 SERKAAFARELS
+548 SERRAAFARELS

-600 RLSVSGESLI
+600 RLAVSGESLI

-622 PPKGWVHSTN
+622 PPKGWAHSTN

-663 DASDYSHS
+663 EASDYSHS

-707 NHDEVR
+707 NYDEVR

-769 HITRPSLY
+769 HITRPGLY

-782 AAYDD
+782 AAYDN
-787 TTANAGNNQDVLF
+787 TTADTGSNQDVLF
-800 QSATEEAR
+800 QAATEEAR
-808 QFEET
+808 QFEEV
-813 AAQYGGEAAYKQ
+813 AAQYGGEEAYEQ
-825 AKADG
+825 AKVDG
-830 ETVLTY
+830 KTVLTY

-860 ASKVVNPETG
+860 ASKVVNPKTG

-876 HGTPLPL
+876 HGS
-883 DKVTP
+883 KS
-888 NTGWQKDG
+888 G
-896 SYIRQEP
+896 E
-903 PFSRFKG
+903 
-910 GSYRGLIFTSTK
+910 FT
-922 QYVARTIAEDR
+922 
-933 SIEDT
+933 
-938 HTEGGYVFPL
+938 
-948 FLNAKKPFDIE
+948 
-959 SIEQVDFALSKINGD
+959 
-974 VSILNYY
+974 
-981 GAEES
+981 
-986 TIQKSEAKSLAQ
+986 
-998 DRNSWVLA
+998 
-1006 EGRDFQN
+1006 
-1013 FYRENG
+1013 
-1019 FDAVLAKDNGDKY
+1019 
-1032 IAVFDPTQIKSA
+1032 VFDPKQTGRRFGVGTHGKGFYFATDLGTAIYYGERPLHEVFLNIRNPLDRGEDTSEVDSRFSTSAKRKGYDGITGKDTLPWAETDEKEWVAFNPNQIKSA
-1044 TDNSGAF
+1044 IDNSGAF
-1051 SADNDSILFQSSAVN
+1051 SADNDSILFQSSVVN
-1066 ELPDGVRGF
+1066 DLPDGVRGF

-1124 QIASDFETLLAWSG
+1124 QVVADFETLLAWSG
-1138 VKDAQAWFGMEAE
+1138 VKDVAAWFGMEAE
-1151 AQRVHHEKIARAFEA
+1151 AQRVYHEKIARAFEA
-1166 YIFEGKAPDSR
+1166 YVFEGKAPDSR

-1248 RAANEAAHAAAADE
+1248 QAANKAAHAAAADE

-1291 DFERAEMAARH
+1291 DFERAEMAARR

-1308 VYRAWQFLTAK
+1308 VYRAWQFLTAE

-1368 DIFDNAGNQ
+1368 DIFDKAGNQ

-1408 FQAVPDVIAKGVVVH
+1408 FQAVPDVIEKGAVVH
-1423 RGESPEN
+1423 RGENPEN

-1648 VLSARGMVAQKGGLH
+1648 VLSARGMVAKKGGLH

-1797 GDTAQAAEFKR
+1797 GDTARAAEFKR
-1808 RQLVQSAIAREA
+1808 RQLVQSAMAREA

-1834 SGFRRVKTGINL
+1834 SGFRRVKTGIDL

-1856 SAVGLKK
+1856 SAVGLKQ
-1863 AAASDG
+1863 AAASEE
-1869 VPSLNAL
+1869 VPSLHAL

-1955 GRTARTRTAATKLEL
+1955 GRTSRTRTAATKFER

-1981 HLKLSSI
+1981 HLKLSAI

-2023 TAKLAAVMKPL
+2023 TEKLAAVMKPL

-2071 QRLLSGGFEMR
+2071 QRLLSGGYEGR
-2082 RNLEINAVRAA
+2082 RNLDIRDVRAA
-2093 LSDLTADEWHA
+2093 LSDLTADEWRA

-2169 QQAATSEAK
+2169 QQAAASEAK

-2187 ASTRGGYVKDRAAKV
+2187 ASTRSGYVKDRAAKV

-2249 TLGAEALR
+2249 TLGAEALL

-2263 QDVARGH
+2263 RDVARGH

-2300 VQITGFV
+2300 IQITGFV

-2368 FLNRYA
+2368 FLSRYA

-2402 GQESAA
+2402 GQEAAA

-2431 RGGNLSKLFTVFYS
+2431 RGGNLPKLFTVFYS

-2451 NQGVVQMYTQQDRMR
+2451 NQGVVQIYTQQNRMR

-2491 GDDGEDLVKKLA
+2491 GDDGEDLAKKLA

-2532 AGYSGVGGTRVISDA
+2532 FGYSGVGGTRVISDA

>member
-27 AAQKHEAARKL
+27 AAKKHEAARKL

-53 IAVTVR
+53 IAATVR

-87 VKALSAVEVAARNAS
+87 VQALSAVEVAARNAS
-102 LMGLAGRAV
+102 LMGVAGRAV
-111 PDPLGEMRAVPDA
+111 PDPLGEMRAAPDA

-189 RYAPDASL
+189 RYSPDASL
-197 YAQQAGYAELNAR
+197 HAQQAGYAELNAR
-210 EASFGELFDYL
+210 EASFGELFGYL

-239 MPGMTRTAAAG
+239 APGLARTAAAG

-276 GVEAEAGKYGG
+276 GVEAEAGNYGG
-287 GIRGVVNALGNRE
+287 GIRGVVNALGNRD

-525 EQEAMRSEV
+525 EQEAMRLEV

-632 PQDVIGLWDDTTSAR
+632 PQDVTGLWDDTTSAR

-663 DASDYSHS
+663 EASDYSHS

-707 NHDEVR
+707 NYDEVR

-782 AAYDD
+782 AAYDN
-787 TTANAGNNQDVLF
+787 TTADTGSNQDVLF

-808 QFEET
+808 QFEEV
-813 AAQYGGEAAYKQ
+813 AAQYGGEEAYEQ

-836 RQWVQVRTPAFKEW
+836 RQWVQVRTPAFKAW
-850 FGDWENDPDN
+850 FGDWENDPNN
-860 ASKVVNPETG
+860 ASKVVNPKTG

-876 HGTPLPL
+876 HGT
-883 DKVTP
+883 DAEFNVFDRNKTGS
-888 NTGWQKDG
+888 NTDNGMRG
-896 SYIRQEP
+896 
-903 PFSRFKG
+903 KG
-910 GSYRGLIFTSTK
+910 FYMATDRRTAEGYGNRLIESFT
-922 QYVARTIAEDR
+922 D
-933 SIEDT
+933 
-938 HTEGGYVFPL
+938 L
-948 FLNAKKPFDIE
+948 KKPFYPSDFE
-959 SIEQVDFALSKINGD
+959 SAEEIAQYLTGELEAKGFDEYTVDEAMFKIRDGRFTVGQSYSGTFA
-974 VSILNYY
+974 SILKDAGFDGVVYQK
-981 GAEES
+981 AEEVV
-986 TIQKSEAKSLAQ
+986 AF
-998 DRNSWVLA
+998 RPN
-1006 EGRDFQN
+1006 
-1013 FYRENG
+1013 
-1019 FDAVLAKDNGDKY
+1019 
-1032 IAVFDPTQIKSA
+1032 QIKSA
-1044 TDNSGAF
+1044 TGNSGAF

-1124 QIASDFETLLAWSG
+1124 QVVSDFETLLAWSG

-1166 YIFEGKAPDSR
+1166 YVFEGKAPDSR

-1237 DFADAGAWQAY
+1237 DFADEGAWQAY

-1272 FARNLRSDALR
+1272 FARNLRSDVLR

-1291 DFERAEMAARH
+1291 DFERAEMAARR

-1319 MTDENRIDGNSKEER
+1319 IGEEDRIGESESV
-1334 EFRRKAKVLQG
+1334 RKAKVLQG
-1345 KPVYTIDMRTAPQ
+1345 APVYTVGTRIAPKDNK
-1358 GFKALREWAQ
+1358 GLLEWAAAQ
-1368 DIFDNAGNQ
+1368 FEQAGGK
-1377 AANPEIGTVL
+1377 AYHPEIGEVVL
-1387 LNERSVRDSIAHG
+1387 DRKSVKNSMAHG
-1400 MNPFKAEA
+1400 MNPFKASA
-1408 FQAVPDVIAKGVVVH
+1408 FEAVPAVIEKGVVVA
-1423 RGESPEN
+1423 RADDGRTSSFF
-1430 GVRYAYI
+1430 V
-1437 SAPVVIEGKE
+1437 SAPVRIEGVE
-1447 DIVTVLVRDSGDGG
+1447 TVLVRRDMNKQS
-1461 RMYLHS
+1461 MYLHS
-1467 VATKESILNASDTET
+1467 VQNKEKILNAAVNESAADAGASEPH
-1482 TEISRETGKVNSG
+1482 GKLHSG
-1495 YIANILRSYL
+1495 YVESLLRKYL
-1505 KYKPKT
+1505 T
-1511 DRTALDPS
+1511 DKLPDRKGGRVLDPS
-1519 SDSLMTAIAKL
+1519 RDSLMAAVAKL
-1530 GGLNKDEL
+1530 GGIGREEA
-1538 VREWGIDPKDKI
+1538 VREWGVDVKDNFRVGI
-1550 AEPVFGMPVLRR
+1550 LPVLREN
-1562 SKGRSID
+1562 GRSID
-1569 EMAELLAEEGYL
+1569 AMAEALAEEGYL
-1581 PTDNGKADVRDLE
+1581 PTDSYGKADVRDLE
-1594 ERFSDGLSGRDW
+1594 ERFSDGLKGRD
-1606 YSRHY
+1606 YFSIHY
-1611 VPREERKA
+1611 VPREEVKPGA
-1619 GEDVANP
+1619 ELVNP

-1648 VLSARGMVAQKGGLH
+1648 VLSARGMVAKKGGLH

-1687 RALVEAEPPQEA
+1687 RALVEAESPQEA

-1797 GDTAQAAEFKR
+1797 GDTARAAEFKR
-1808 RQLVQSAIAREA
+1808 RQLVQSAMAREA

-1834 SGFRRVKTGINL
+1834 SGFRRVKTGIDL

-1955 GRTARTRTAATKLEL
+1955 GRTARTRTAATKFER

-1981 HLKLSSI
+1981 HLKLSAI

-2023 TAKLAAVMKPL
+2023 TEKLAAVMKPL

-2071 QRLLSGGFEMR
+2071 QRLLSGGYEGR
-2082 RNLEINAVRAA
+2082 RNLDIRDVRAA

-2142 TSDGQEV
+2142 TSGGQEV

-2169 QQAATSEAK
+2169 QQAAASEAK

-2263 QDVARGH
+2263 RDVARGH

-2300 VQITGFV
+2300 IQITGFV

-2317 TAVGL
+2317 TAIGL

-2408 RLADQAVLD
+2408 RLSDQAVLD

-2431 RGGNLSKLFTVFYS
+2431 RGGSLSKLFTVFYS

-2451 NQGVVQMYTQQDRMR
+2451 NQGVVQIYTQQNRMR

-2491 GDDGEDLVKKLA
+2491 GDDGEDLAKKLA

-2518 ELSSLGAIV
+2518 ELSSLGSIV
-2527 TGSKD
+2527 TGGKNF
-2532 AGYSGVGGTRVISDA
+2532 GYSGPGGTRVISDA
-2547 LRFAKQARQG
+2547 LQFFQQSSKG
-2557 EADEAFVRA
+2557 EADKAFVRA
-2566 SINFSGSLFGLP
+2566 SISFAGSLFGLP

>member
-27 AAQKHEAARKL
+27 AAKKHETARKL

-53 IAVTVR
+53 IAATVR

-87 VKALSAVEVAARNAS
+87 VQALSAVEVAARNAS
-102 LMGLAGRAV
+102 LMGVAGRAV
-111 PDPLGEMRAVPDA
+111 PDPLGEMRAAPDA

-154 SIHDARRQAA
+154 SIHDARRRAA

-189 RYAPDASL
+189 RYSPDASL

-210 EASFGELFDYL
+210 EASFGELFGYL

-239 MPGMTRTAAAG
+239 APGLARTAAAAS
-250 FVNPLA
+250 VNPLA
-256 AAAMAGSSSF
+256 AAAMAGLSSF

-287 GIRGVVNALGNRE
+287 GVRGVVNALRNRD

-600 RLSVSGESLI
+600 RLTVSGESLV

-658 AVEAA
+658 AIEAA
-663 DASDYSHS
+663 EASDYSHS

-707 NHDEVR
+707 NYDEVR

-769 HITRPSLY
+769 HITRPGLY

-782 AAYDD
+782 AAYDN
-787 TTANAGNNQDVLF
+787 TTADTGSNQDVLF
-800 QSATEEAR
+800 QAATEEAQ

-813 AAQYGGEAAYKQ
+813 AAQYGGEEAYEQ

-836 RQWVQVRTPAFKEW
+836 RQWVQVRTPAFKAW
-850 FGDWENDPDN
+850 FGDWENNPDN

-876 HGTPLPL
+876 HGTAGDFEIF
-883 DKVTP
+883 DKSRSNSKS
-888 NTGWQKDG
+888 NTGVPEGVFFFTDNPEVASSYTVKYEGDFGTSYLNG
-896 SYIRQEP
+896 SN
-903 PFSRFKG
+903 
-910 GSYRGLIFTSTK
+910 
-922 QYVARTIAEDR
+922 VM
-933 SIEDT
+933 
-938 HTEGGYVFPL
+938 PL
-948 FLNAKKPFDIE
+948 FLNIRKPLKVSAKG
-959 SIEQVDFALSKINGD
+959 ANWN
-974 VSILNYY
+974 SILYK
-981 GAEES
+981 GEEH
-986 TIQKSEAKSLAQ
+986 TT
-998 DRNSWVLA
+998 NTLA
-1006 EGRDFQN
+1006 ETARRNGKNDGVQINRVKDRGR
-1013 FYRENG
+1013 G
-1019 FDAVLAKDNGDKY
+1019 SVKAKHATSF
-1032 IAVFDPTQIKSA
+1032 AVFNPNQIKSA
-1044 TDNSGAF
+1044 TGNSGAF
-1051 SADNDSILFQSSAVN
+1051 SADNDSILFQSSVVN

-1075 YDRAGRTVT
+1075 YDRAGRMVT

-1124 QIASDFETLLAWSG
+1124 QVVSDFETLLAWSG

-1166 YIFEGKAPDSR
+1166 YVFEGKAPDSR

-1291 DFERAEMAARH
+1291 DFERAEMAARR

-1345 KPVYTIDMRTAPQ
+1345 KPVYTIEKRRSPSN
-1358 GFKALREWAQ
+1358 FKELRAWASQ
-1368 DIFDNAGNQ
+1368 VFAKAGNK
-1377 AANPEIGTVL
+1377 AVNPEIGEIVF
-1387 LNERSVRDSIAHG
+1387 NDKSVKDSVAHG
-1400 MNPFKAEA
+1400 MNPFKAAA
-1408 FQAVPDVIAKGVVVH
+1408 FEAVPDVIRSGVVVAQAEH
-1423 RGESPEN
+1423 GAMRSH
-1430 GVRYAYI
+1430 YI
-1437 SAPVVIEGKE
+1437 SAPVKIEGVE
-1447 DIVTVLVRDSGDGG
+1447 DIVTVLVREDVNSK

-1467 VATKESILNASDTET
+1467 VITKEKLLNAGDTET
-1482 TEISRETGKVNSG
+1482 ADVGRETGQVNSG
-1495 YIANILRSYL
+1495 VLPTAQDSIADTDVSQPHGKLQSEDVASVLRSYL
-1505 KYKPKT
+1505 DFKPKT

-1519 SDSLMTAIAKL
+1519 SDTLMAAIAKL

-1594 ERFSDGLSGRDW
+1594 ERFSDGLKGRD
-1606 YSRHY
+1606 YFSIHY
-1611 VPREERKA
+1611 VPREEVKP
-1619 GEDVANP
+1619 GEELVNP

-1648 VLSARGMVAQKGGLH
+1648 VLSARGMVAKKGGLH

-1769 MKAADVRPHVFASA
+1769 MKAADVRPHVFASS

-1808 RQLVQSAIAREA
+1808 RQLVQSAMAREA

-1834 SGFRRVKTGINL
+1834 SGFRRVKTGIDL

-1856 SAVGLKK
+1856 SAVGLKQ
-1863 AAASDG
+1863 AAASEE
-1869 VPSLNAL
+1869 VPSLHAL

-1931 ASKAKLDYEAVRDEI
+1931 ASKAKIDYEAVRDEI

-1955 GRTARTRTAATKLEL
+1955 GRTARTRTAATKFER

-1981 HLKLSSI
+1981 HLKLSAI

-2023 TAKLAAVMKPL
+2023 TEKLAAVMKPL

-2082 RNLEINAVRAA
+2082 RNLDINAVRAA

-2169 QQAATSEAK
+2169 QQAAASEAK

-2263 QDVARGH
+2263 RDVARGH

-2300 VQITGFV
+2300 IQITGFV

-2451 NQGVVQMYTQQDRMR
+2451 NQGVVQIYTQQDRMR

-2491 GDDGEDLVKKLA
+2491 GDDGEDLAKKLA

-2532 AGYSGVGGTRVISDA
+2532 FGYSGVGGTRVISDA

>member
-210 EASFGELFDYL
+210 EASFGELFGYL

-239 MPGMTRTAAAG
+239 MPGMARTAAAG

-276 GVEAEAGKYGG
+276 GVEAEAGKHGG

-632 PQDVIGLWDDTTSAR
+632 PQDVIGLWDDTISAR

-671 ISADVVRH
+671 ISADFVRH
-679 IKNRHGNDADGQLP
+679 IKNRRGNDADGQLP
-693 VTAEDLVK
+693 VTAEDLVR

-743 VRSRNNLKGVSM
+743 VKSRNNLKGVSM

-782 AAYDD
+782 AAYDN
-787 TTANAGNNQDVLF
+787 TTADTRSNQDVLF
-800 QSATEEAR
+800 QAATEEAR
-808 QFEET
+808 QFEEV
-813 AAQYGGEAAYKQ
+813 AAQYGGEEAYKQ

-830 ETVLTY
+830 RTVLTY

-1124 QIASDFETLLAWSG
+1124 QIVSDFETLLAWSG

-1308 VYRAWQFLTAK
+1308 VYRTWQFLTAK

-1423 RGESPEN
+1423 RGENPEN

-2202 ENRPVLLNLSVVYN
+2202 ENKPVLLNLSVVYN

-2591 LKEGKT
+2591 LKDGKT

>member
-27 AAQKHEAARKL
+27 AAKKHETARKL

-53 IAVTVR
+53 IAATVR

-87 VKALSAVEVAARNAS
+87 VQALSAVEVAARNAS
-102 LMGLAGRAV
+102 LMGVAGRAV
-111 PDPLGEMRAVPDA
+111 PDPLGEMRAAPDA

-154 SIHDARRQAA
+154 SIGDARRRAA
-164 ESAGVSYDADIDKA
+164 ESAGVSYDADVDKA
-178 VYYLDQKRRAG
+178 VYYLEQKRRAG
-189 RYAPDASL
+189 RYSPDASL

-210 EASFGELFDYL
+210 EASFGELFGYL

-239 MPGMTRTAAAG
+239 APGMARTAAAG

-287 GIRGVVNALGNRE
+287 GIRGVVNALGNRD

-493 LSAEAQ
+493 LSGEAQ

-548 SERKAAFARELS
+548 SERRAAFARELS

-600 RLSVSGESLI
+600 RLAVSGESLV

-658 AVEAA
+658 AIEAA
-663 DASDYSHS
+663 EASDYSHS

-693 VTAEDLVK
+693 VTAEDLVR
-701 IPEIIA
+701 IPEIIT
-707 NHDEVR
+707 NYDEVR

-719 KTGGQRVAY
+719 KTGGQRIAY

-787 TTANAGNNQDVLF
+787 TTADAGNNQDVLF
-800 QSATEEAR
+800 QAATEEAQ

-813 AAQYGGEAAYKQ
+813 AAQYGGEEAYEQ
-825 AKADG
+825 AK
-830 ETVLTY
+830 
-836 RQWVQVRTPAFKEW
+836 
-850 FGDWENDPDN
+850 
-860 ASKVVNPETG
+860 
-870 EPLVVY
+870 
-876 HGTPLPL
+876 
-883 DKVTP
+883 
-888 NTGWQKDG
+888 
-896 SYIRQEP
+896 
-903 PFSRFKG
+903 
-910 GSYRGLIFTSTK
+910 
-922 QYVARTIAEDR
+922 
-933 SIEDT
+933 
-938 HTEGGYVFPL
+938 
-948 FLNAKKPFDIE
+948 
-959 SIEQVDFALSKINGD
+959 
-974 VSILNYY
+974 
-981 GAEES
+981 
-986 TIQKSEAKSLAQ
+986 
-998 DRNSWVLA
+998 
-1006 EGRDFQN
+1006 
-1013 FYRENG
+1013 
-1019 FDAVLAKDNGDKY
+1019 
-1032 IAVFDPTQIKSA
+1032 
-1044 TDNSGAF
+1044 
-1051 SADNDSILFQSSAVN
+1051 ADNDSILFQSSVVN

-1124 QIASDFETLLAWSG
+1124 QVVSDFETLLAWSG

-1166 YIFEGKAPDSR
+1166 YVFEGKAPDSR
-1177 LREVFARMARWM
+1177 LREVFSRMARWM

-1283 KLRRKHKA
+1283 KMRRKHKA
-1291 DFERAEMAARH
+1291 DLERAEMAARR

-1319 MTDENRIDGNSKEER
+1319 IGEEDRIGESESV
-1334 EFRRKAKVLQG
+1334 RKAKVLQG
-1345 KPVYTIDMRTAPQ
+1345 APVYTIDMRTAPQ

-1368 DIFDNAGNQ
+1368 DIFDKAGNQ

-1408 FQAVPDVIAKGVVVH
+1408 FQAVPDVIAKGAVVY
-1423 RGESPEN
+1423 RGENPEN

-1550 AEPVFGMPVLRR
+1550 AAPVFGMLVLRR

-1581 PTDNGKADVRDLE
+1581 LTDNGKADVRDLE

-1648 VLSARGMVAQKGGLH
+1648 VLSARGMVAKKGGLH

-1714 VPTAADFEA
+1714 VPTAADFEE

-1808 RQLVQSAIAREA
+1808 RQLVQSAMAREA

-1834 SGFRRVKTGINL
+1834 SGFRRVKTGIDL

-1856 SAVGLKK
+1856 SAVGLKQ
-1863 AAASDG
+1863 AAASEE
-1869 VPSLNAL
+1869 VPSLHAL

-1955 GRTARTRTAATKLEL
+1955 GRTARTRTAATKFER

-1981 HLKLSSI
+1981 HLKLSAI

-2023 TAKLAAVMKPL
+2023 TEKLAAVMKPL

-2169 QQAATSEAK
+2169 QQAAASEAK

-2263 QDVARGH
+2263 RDVARGH

-2300 VQITGFV
+2300 IQITGFV

-2322 SAWLSNPWAA
+2322 SAWLSNPRAA

-2374 YWLMMKVQQVVDTVV
+2374 YWLMMKVQQVVDTIV

-2431 RGGNLSKLFTVFYS
+2431 RGGSLSKLFTVFYS

-2451 NQGVVQMYTQQDRMR
+2451 NQGVVQIYTQQDRMR

-2491 GDDGEDLVKKLA
+2491 GDDGEDLAKKLA

-2532 AGYSGVGGTRVISDA
+2532 FGYSGVGGTRVISDA

-2609 K
+2609 KK

>member
-1 MSDLLEQHRRMVA
+1 
-14 QGMKNLGIVTPDE
+14 
-27 AAQKHEAARKL
+27 
-38 GVPVQAVY
+38 
-46 DAPKESL
+46 
-53 IAVTVR
+53 
-59 NMWDGTRDAPG
+59 
-70 LREALGA
+70 
-77 EDFYRVANDD
+77 
-87 VKALSAVEVAARNAS
+87 
-102 LMGLAGRAV
+102 
-111 PDPLGEMRAVPDA
+111 
-124 PWYRD
+124 
-129 VYDSFA
+129 
-135 RGWHNARAA
+135 
-144 EGLQGNFITD
+144 
-154 SIHDARRQAA
+154 
-164 ESAGVSYDADIDKA
+164 
-178 VYYLDQKRRAG
+178 
-189 RYAPDASL
+189 
-197 YAQQAGYAELNAR
+197 
-210 EASFGELFDYL
+210 
-221 RENPGF
+221 
-227 VFNTVSESMGAN
+227 
-239 MPGMTRTAAAG
+239 
-250 FVNPLA
+250 
-256 AAAMAGSSSF
+256 
-266 DVEYNATVAE
+266 
-276 GVEAEAGKYGG
+276 
-287 GIRGVVNALGNRE
+287 
-300 AMAAAE
+300 
-306 GKAVRRGSAVGL
+306 
-318 FDGLTAGFG
+318 
-327 GQIIKGARSLWGAVP
+327 
-342 RVVGEGAVQAGGGA
+342 
-356 AGEAAAQALTGEYK
+356 
-370 PGDIL
+370 
-375 MEAVAEIPTGAF
+375 
-387 EAHGNYR
+387 
-394 EAVRNIQAERARRDR
+394 
-409 EHLDLQ
+409 
-415 TANTQASKLTARAPD
+415 
-430 MQAEFVNKGYG
+430 
-441 DAARI
+441 
-446 YVDADALMQ
+446 
-455 SGRAAEVAEKIP
+455 
-467 GAAEKIAEAVQSGG
+467 
-481 AVELTRGEYHAF
+481 
-493 LSAEAQ
+493 
-499 QDLNAHIR
+499 
-507 ATPEAMSAEE
+507 
-517 ARQWAESG
+517 
-525 EQEAMRSEV
+525 
-534 EAEAA
+534 
-539 NLAAAESAS
+539 
-548 SERKAAFARELS
+548 
-560 GTGLVNRK
+560 
-568 QAQAYAAYYVG
+568 
-579 SVENLA
+579 
-585 QRLGMSPEAFEERYG
+585 
-600 RLSVSGESLI
+600 
-610 EDGVL
+610 
-615 NQALASA
+615 
-622 PPKGWVHSTN
+622 
-632 PQDVIGLWDDTTSAR
+632 
-647 AIFWTGIDNQV
+647 
-658 AVEAA
+658 
-663 DASDYSHS
+663 
-671 ISADVVRH
+671 
-679 IKNRHGNDADGQLP
+679 
-693 VTAEDLVK
+693 
-701 IPEIIA
+701 
-707 NHDEVR
+707 
-713 TNLQNP
+713 
-719 KTGGQRVAY
+719 
-728 AKRSEDSLLIYLEEY
+728 
-743 VRSRNNLKGVSM
+743 
-755 WKYPPTADVGNVLA
+755 
-769 HITRPSLY
+769 
-777 VRNGV
+777 
-782 AAYDD
+782 
-787 TTANAGNNQDVLF
+787 
-800 QSATEEAR
+800 
-808 QFEET
+808 
-813 AAQYGGEAAYKQ
+813 
-825 AKADG
+825 
-830 ETVLTY
+830 
-836 RQWVQVRTPAFKEW
+836 
-850 FGDWENDPDN
+850 
-860 ASKVVNPETG
+860 
-870 EPLVVY
+870 
-876 HGTPLPL
+876 
-883 DKVTP
+883 
-888 NTGWQKDG
+888 
-896 SYIRQEP
+896 
-903 PFSRFKG
+903 
-910 GSYRGLIFTSTK
+910 
-922 QYVARTIAEDR
+922 
-933 SIEDT
+933 
-938 HTEGGYVFPL
+938 
-948 FLNAKKPFDIE
+948 
-959 SIEQVDFALSKINGD
+959 
-974 VSILNYY
+974 
-981 GAEES
+981 
-986 TIQKSEAKSLAQ
+986 
-998 DRNSWVLA
+998 
-1006 EGRDFQN
+1006 
-1013 FYRENG
+1013 
-1019 FDAVLAKDNGDKY
+1019 
-1032 IAVFDPTQIKSA
+1032 
-1044 TDNSGAF
+1044 
-1051 SADNDSILFQSSAVN
+1051 
-1066 ELPDGVRGF
+1066 
-1075 YDRAGRTVT
+1075 
-1084 LLKNAD
+1084 
-1090 ASTFIHESGHYY
+1090 
-1102 LDLLGRIHQ
+1102 
-1111 DLAGREGLTDAEA
+1111 
-1124 QIASDFETLLAWSG
+1124 
-1138 VKDAQAWFGMEAE
+1138 
-1151 AQRVHHEKIARAFEA
+1151 
-1166 YIFEGKAPDSR
+1166 
-1177 LREVFARMARWM
+1177 
-1189 RQVYRSLAGLDVELS
+1189 
-1204 DEVRGVFDR
+1204 
-1213 LLASDDAIA
+1213 
-1222 EAEYVNHMRPLLKEG
+1222 
-1237 DFADAGAWQAY
+1237 
-1248 RAANEAAHAAAADE
+1248 
-1262 LGAKAVRDMR
+1262 
-1272 FARNLRSDALR
+1272 
-1283 KLRRKHKA
+1283 
-1291 DFERAEMAARH
+1291 
-1302 NIMRQP
+1302 
-1308 VYRAWQFLTAK
+1308 
-1319 MTDENRIDGNSKEER
+1319 
-1334 EFRRKAKVLQG
+1334 
-1345 KPVYTIDMRTAPQ
+1345 
-1358 GFKALREWAQ
+1358 
-1368 DIFDNAGNQ
+1368 
-1377 AANPEIGTVL
+1377 
-1387 LNERSVRDSIAHG
+1387 
-1400 MNPFKAEA
+1400 
-1408 FQAVPDVIAKGVVVH
+1408 
-1423 RGESPEN
+1423 
-1430 GVRYAYI
+1430 
-1437 SAPVVIEGKE
+1437 
-1447 DIVTVLVRDSGDGG
+1447 
-1461 RMYLHS
+1461 
-1467 VATKESILNASDTET
+1467 
-1482 TEISRETGKVNSG
+1482 
-1495 YIANILRSYL
+1495 
-1505 KYKPKT
+1505 
-1511 DRTALDPS
+1511 
-1519 SDSLMTAIAKL
+1519 MTAIAKL

-1808 RQLVQSAIAREA
+1808 RQLVQSAMAREA

-1834 SGFRRVKTGINL
+1834 SGFRRVKTGIDL

-1856 SAVGLKK
+1856 SAVGLKQ
-1863 AAASDG
+1863 AAASEE

-1876 LAQMEEDGRPHN
+1876 LAKMEEDGRPHN

-1946 TASVRANSN
+1946 TASVRANSS
-1955 GRTARTRTAATKLEL
+1955 GRTARTRTAATKLER
-1970 SADRVR
+1970 SADWAR

-1981 HLKLSSI
+1981 HLKLSAI

-2023 TAKLAAVMKPL
+2023 TVKLAAVMKPL
-2034 EQALKKQRG
+2034 EQALKMQWRG
-2043 KKQYAGIGGLT
+2043 KEYAGIGKLT

-2064 TGNEGNL
+2064 MGNEGNL
-2071 QRLLSGGFEMR
+2071 QRLLSGGYEGR
-2082 RNLEINAVRAA
+2082 RNLDIRDVRAA
-2093 LSDLTADEWHA
+2093 LSDLTADEWRA

-2169 QQAATSEAK
+2169 QQAAASEAK
-2178 ADWSAAKMA
+2178 ADWNAAKMA

-2263 QDVARGH
+2263 RDVARGH

-2300 VQITGFV
+2300 IQITGFV

-2451 NQGVVQMYTQQDRMR
+2451 NQGVVQMYTQQNRMR

-2491 GDDGEDLVKKLA
+2491 GDDGEDLAKKLA

-2532 AGYSGVGGTRVISDA
+2532 FGYSGVGGTRVISDA

>member
-27 AAQKHEAARKL
+27 AAQKHETARKL

-53 IAVTVR
+53 IAATVR

-87 VKALSAVEVAARNAS
+87 VQALSAVEVAARNAS
-102 LMGLAGRAV
+102 LMGVAGRAV
-111 PDPLGEMRAVPDA
+111 PDPLGEMRAAPDA

-154 SIHDARRQAA
+154 SIGDARRRAA

-178 VYYLDQKRRAG
+178 VYYLEQKRRAG

-210 EASFGELFDYL
+210 EASFGELFGYL

-239 MPGMTRTAAAG
+239 APGLARTAAAAS
-250 FVNPLA
+250 VNPLA
-256 AAAMAGSSSF
+256 AAAMAGLSSF

-287 GIRGVVNALGNRE
+287 GVRGVVNALRNRD

-481 AVELTRGEYHAF
+481 TVELTRGEYHAF

-548 SERKAAFARELS
+548 SERRAAFARELS

-600 RLSVSGESLI
+600 RLAVSGESLI

-663 DASDYSHS
+663 EASDYSHS
-671 ISADVVRH
+671 ISADIVRH
-679 IKNRHGNDADGQLP
+679 IKNRHGDDADGQLP

-707 NHDEVR
+707 NYDEVR

-728 AKRSEDSLLIYLEEY
+728 AKRGEDSLLIYLEEY

-787 TTANAGNNQDVLF
+787 TTANAGINQDVLF
-800 QSATEEAR
+800 QSA
-808 QFEET
+808 
-813 AAQYGGEAAYKQ
+813 
-825 AKADG
+825 
-830 ETVLTY
+830 V
-836 RQWVQVRTPAFKEW
+836 
-850 FGDWENDPDN
+850 ND
-860 ASKVVNPETG
+860 
-870 EPLVVY
+870 
-876 HGTPLPL
+876 
-883 DKVTP
+883 
-888 NTGWQKDG
+888 
-896 SYIRQEP
+896 
-903 PFSRFKG
+903 
-910 GSYRGLIFTSTK
+910 
-922 QYVARTIAEDR
+922 
-933 SIEDT
+933 
-938 HTEGGYVFPL
+938 
-948 FLNAKKPFDIE
+948 
-959 SIEQVDFALSKINGD
+959 
-974 VSILNYY
+974 
-981 GAEES
+981 
-986 TIQKSEAKSLAQ
+986 
-998 DRNSWVLA
+998 
-1006 EGRDFQN
+1006 
-1013 FYRENG
+1013 
-1019 FDAVLAKDNGDKY
+1019 
-1032 IAVFDPTQIKSA
+1032 
-1044 TDNSGAF
+1044 
-1051 SADNDSILFQSSAVN
+1051 
-1066 ELPDGVRGF
+1066 LPDGVRGF

-1124 QIASDFETLLAWSG
+1124 QVVSDFETLLAWSG
-1138 VKDAQAWFGMEAE
+1138 VKDAQAWFGTEAE

-1248 RAANEAAHAAAADE
+1248 RAANEAAHTAAADE

-1272 FARNLRSDALR
+1272 FARNLRSDVLR
-1283 KLRRKHKA
+1283 KLRRRHKA
-1291 DFERAEMAARH
+1291 DFERAEMAARR

-1319 MTDENRIDGNSKEER
+1319 IGEEDRIGESESI
-1334 EFRRKAKVLQG
+1334 RKAKVLQG
-1345 KPVYTIDMRTAPQ
+1345 APVYTVGTRIAPKDNK
-1358 GFKALREWAQ
+1358 GLLEWAAAQ
-1368 DIFDNAGNQ
+1368 FEQAGGK
-1377 AANPEIGTVL
+1377 AYHPEIGEVL
-1387 LNERSVRDSIAHG
+1387 LDRKSVKNSMAHG
-1400 MNPFKAEA
+1400 MNPFKASA
-1408 FQAVPDVIAKGVVVH
+1408 FEAVPAVIEKGVVVARTEH
-1423 RGESPEN
+1423 DRTSSFF
-1430 GVRYAYI
+1430 V
-1437 SAPVVIEGKE
+1437 SAPVRIEGVE
-1447 DIVTVLVRDSGDGG
+1447 TVVTVLVRRDMNKQS
-1461 RMYLHS
+1461 MYLHS
-1467 VATKESILNASDTET
+1467 VQNKEKILNAAVNESAADAEAS
-1482 TEISRETGKVNSG
+1482 EPHGKLHSG
-1495 YIANILRSYL
+1495 YMESLLRKYL
-1505 KYKPKT
+1505 T
-1511 DRTALDPS
+1511 DKLPDRKGGRVLDPS
-1519 SDSLMTAIAKL
+1519 RDSLMAAVAKL
-1530 GGLNKDEL
+1530 GGIGREEA
-1538 VREWGIDPKDKI
+1538 VREWGVDVKDNFRVGI
-1550 AEPVFGMPVLRR
+1550 LPVLREN
-1562 SKGRSID
+1562 GRDID
-1569 EMAELLAEEGYL
+1569 AMAEALAEEGYL
-1581 PTDNGKADVRDLE
+1581 PTDSYGKADVRDFE
-1594 ERFSDGLSGRDW
+1594 ERFSDGLKGRD
-1606 YSRHY
+1606 YFSIHY
-1611 VPREERKA
+1611 VPREEVKPGA
-1619 GEDVANP
+1619 ELANP

-1648 VLSARGMVAQKGGLH
+1648 VLSARGMVAKKGGLH

-1672 DEDGRPVFPTGEDLL
+1672 DEDGRQVFPTGEDLL

-1763 REKLEA
+1763 REKLETV
-1769 MKAADVRPHVFASA
+1769 KVADVRPHVFASA

-1808 RQLVQSAIAREA
+1808 RQLVQSAMAREA

-1834 SGFRRVKTGINL
+1834 SGFRRVKTGIDL

-1856 SAVGLKK
+1856 SAVGLKQ
-1863 AAASDG
+1863 AAASEE
-1869 VPSLNAL
+1869 VPSLHAL
-1876 LAQMEEDGRPHN
+1876 LAKMEEDGRPHN

-1955 GRTARTRTAATKLEL
+1955 GRTSRTRTAATKLER
-1970 SADRVR
+1970 SADWAR
-1976 GFFWG
+1976 GVFWG
-1981 HLKLSSI
+1981 HLKLSAI

-2034 EQALKKQRG
+2034 EQALKMQWRG
-2043 KKQYAGIGGLT
+2043 KKYAGIGKLT

-2064 TGNEGNL
+2064 MGNEGNL
-2071 QRLLSGGFEMR
+2071 QRLLSGGYEGR
-2082 RNLEINAVRAA
+2082 RNLDIRDVRAA
-2093 LSDLTADEWHA
+2093 LSDLTADEWRA

-2156 PIGYDPKGSMAAE
+2156 PIGYDPMGSMAAE
-2169 QQAATSEAK
+2169 RQAAASEAK
-2178 ADWSAAKMA
+2178 ADWNAAKMA

-2263 QDVARGH
+2263 RDVARGH
-2270 GDVQA
+2270 GNTDV
-2275 MDGMAGMMRHGVGM
+2275 MDRAFGVLRHGASM

-2322 SAWLSNPWAA
+2322 SAWLSNPRAA
-2332 ARSANEQSDF
+2332 AQSANEQSDF

-2431 RGGNLSKLFTVFYS
+2431 RGGSLSKLFTVFYS

-2451 NQGVVQMYTQQDRMR
+2451 NQGVVQIYTQQNRMR

-2491 GDDGEDLVKKLA
+2491 GDDGEDLAKKLA

-2511 GLFVGAR
+2511 GLFVGLR
-2518 ELSSLGAIV
+2518 EFSSLGSIV
-2527 TGSKD
+2527 TGGKNF
-2532 AGYSGVGGTRVISDA
+2532 GYSGPGGTRVIADA
-2547 LRFAKQARQG
+2547 QQFFQQSSQG
-2557 EADEAFVRA
+2557 EADKAFVRA
-2566 SINFSGSLFGLP
+2566 SISFAGSLFGLP

>member
-14 QGMKNLGIVTPDE
+14 QGMNNLGIVTPDE

-102 LMGLAGRAV
+102 LMGVAGRAV
-111 PDPLGEMRAVPDA
+111 PDPLGEMRAAPDA

-178 VYYLDQKRRAG
+178 VYYLEQKRRAG

-210 EASFGELFDYL
+210 EASFGELFGYL

-239 MPGMTRTAAAG
+239 APGMARTAAAG

-455 SGRAAEVAEKIP
+455 SGRAAEVVEKIP

-548 SERKAAFARELS
+548 SERRAAFARELS

-585 QRLGMSPEAFEERYG
+585 QRLEMSPEAFEERYG

-615 NQALASA
+615 NQALSSA

-658 AVEAA
+658 AIEAA
-663 DASDYSHS
+663 EASDYSHS

-707 NHDEVR
+707 NYDEVR

-782 AAYDD
+782 AAYDN
-787 TTANAGNNQDVLF
+787 TTADTGSNQDVLF
-800 QSATEEAR
+800 QSA
-808 QFEET
+808 
-813 AAQYGGEAAYKQ
+813 
-825 AKADG
+825 
-830 ETVLTY
+830 V
-836 RQWVQVRTPAFKEW
+836 
-850 FGDWENDPDN
+850 ND
-860 ASKVVNPETG
+860 
-870 EPLVVY
+870 
-876 HGTPLPL
+876 
-883 DKVTP
+883 
-888 NTGWQKDG
+888 
-896 SYIRQEP
+896 
-903 PFSRFKG
+903 
-910 GSYRGLIFTSTK
+910 
-922 QYVARTIAEDR
+922 
-933 SIEDT
+933 
-938 HTEGGYVFPL
+938 
-948 FLNAKKPFDIE
+948 
-959 SIEQVDFALSKINGD
+959 
-974 VSILNYY
+974 
-981 GAEES
+981 
-986 TIQKSEAKSLAQ
+986 
-998 DRNSWVLA
+998 
-1006 EGRDFQN
+1006 
-1013 FYRENG
+1013 
-1019 FDAVLAKDNGDKY
+1019 
-1032 IAVFDPTQIKSA
+1032 
-1044 TDNSGAF
+1044 
-1051 SADNDSILFQSSAVN
+1051 
-1066 ELPDGVRGF
+1066 LPDGVRGF

-1124 QIASDFETLLAWSG
+1124 QVVSDFETLLAWSG

-1151 AQRVHHEKIARAFEA
+1151 AQRGHHEKIARAFEA
-1166 YIFEGKAPDSR
+1166 YVFEGKAPDSR

-1189 RQVYRSLAGLDVELS
+1189 RQVYRSLAGLDAELS

-1291 DFERAEMAARH
+1291 DFERAEMAARR

-1368 DIFDNAGNQ
+1368 DIFDKAGNQ

-1423 RGESPEN
+1423 RGENPEN

-1467 VATKESILNASDTET
+1467 VATKESILNASNTET

-1763 REKLEA
+1763 REKLETV
-1769 MKAADVRPHVFASA
+1769 KAADVRPHVFASA

-1808 RQLVQSAIAREA
+1808 RQLVQSAMAREA

-1834 SGFRRVKTGINL
+1834 SGFRRVKTGIDL

-1856 SAVGLKK
+1856 SAVGLKQ
-1863 AAASDG
+1863 AAASEE
-1869 VPSLNAL
+1869 VPSLHAL
-1876 LAQMEEDGRPHN
+1876 LAKMEEDGRPHN

-1955 GRTARTRTAATKLEL
+1955 GRTARTRTAATKFER

-1976 GFFWG
+1976 GIFWG
-1981 HLKLSSI
+1981 HLKLSAI

-2023 TAKLAAVMKPL
+2023 TEKLAAVMKPL
-2034 EQALKKQRG
+2034 EQALKMQWRG
-2043 KKQYAGIGGLT
+2043 KKYAGIGKLT

-2064 TGNEGNL
+2064 MGNEGNL
-2071 QRLLSGGFEMR
+2071 QRLLSGGYEGR
-2082 RNLEINAVRAA
+2082 RNLDIRDVRAA
-2093 LSDLTADEWHA
+2093 LSDLTADEWRA

-2127 GTEPKWVEASPMTVR
+2127 GTEPKWVEAAPMTVR

-2169 QQAATSEAK
+2169 RQAAASEAK

-2263 QDVARGH
+2263 RDVARGH

-2368 FLNRYA
+2368 FLSRYA

-2431 RGGNLSKLFTVFYS
+2431 RGGNLPKLFTVFYS

-2451 NQGVVQMYTQQDRMR
+2451 NQGVVQIYTQQDRMR

-2491 GDDGEDLVKKLA
+2491 GDDGEDLAKKLA

-2511 GLFVGAR
+2511 GLFVGLR
-2518 ELSSLGAIV
+2518 ELSSLGSIV
-2527 TGSKD
+2527 TGGKNF
-2532 AGYSGVGGTRVISDA
+2532 GYSGPGGTRVIADA
-2547 LRFAKQARQG
+2547 QQFFQQSRQG

-2566 SINFSGSLFGLP
+2566 SISFAGSLFGLP

>member
-27 AAQKHEAARKL
+27 AAKKHEAARKL

-53 IAVTVR
+53 IAATVR

-87 VKALSAVEVAARNAS
+87 VQALSAVEVAARNAS
-102 LMGLAGRAV
+102 LMGVAGRAV
-111 PDPLGEMRAVPDA
+111 PDPLGEMRAAPDA

-189 RYAPDASL
+189 RYSPDASL
-197 YAQQAGYAELNAR
+197 HAQQAGYAELNAR
-210 EASFGELFDYL
+210 EASFGELFGYL

-239 MPGMTRTAAAG
+239 APGLARTAAAG

-287 GIRGVVNALGNRE
+287 GVRGVVNALGNRD

-467 GAAEKIAEAVQSGG
+467 GAAEKIAEAMQSGG

-585 QRLGMSPEAFEERYG
+585 QRLEMSPEAFEERYG

-663 DASDYSHS
+663 EASDYSHS

-782 AAYDD
+782 AAYDN
-787 TTANAGNNQDVLF
+787 TTADTGSNQDVLF
-800 QSATEEAR
+800 QAATEEAR

-836 RQWVQVRTPAFKEW
+836 RQWVQVRTPAFKAW
-850 FGDWENDPDN
+850 FGDWENDPNN
-860 ASKVVNPETG
+860 ASKVVNPKTG

-876 HGTPLPL
+876 HGT
-883 DKVTP
+883 DAEFNVFDRNKTGS
-888 NTGWQKDG
+888 NTDNGMRG
-896 SYIRQEP
+896 
-903 PFSRFKG
+903 KG
-910 GSYRGLIFTSTK
+910 FYMATDRRTAEGYGNRLIESFT
-922 QYVARTIAEDR
+922 D
-933 SIEDT
+933 
-938 HTEGGYVFPL
+938 L
-948 FLNAKKPFDIE
+948 KKPFYPSDFE
-959 SIEQVDFALSKINGD
+959 SAEEIAQYLTGELEAKGFDEYTVDEAMFKIRDGRFTVGQSYSGTFA
-974 VSILNYY
+974 SILKDAGFDGVVYQK
-981 GAEES
+981 AEEVV
-986 TIQKSEAKSLAQ
+986 AF
-998 DRNSWVLA
+998 RPN
-1006 EGRDFQN
+1006 
-1013 FYRENG
+1013 
-1019 FDAVLAKDNGDKY
+1019 
-1032 IAVFDPTQIKSA
+1032 QIKSA
-1044 TDNSGAF
+1044 TGNSGAF

-1124 QIASDFETLLAWSG
+1124 QVVSDFETLLAWSG

-1166 YIFEGKAPDSR
+1166 YVFEGKAPDSR

-1237 DFADAGAWQAY
+1237 DFADEGAWQAY

-1272 FARNLRSDALR
+1272 FARNLRSDVLR
-1283 KLRRKHKA
+1283 KLRRRHKA
-1291 DFERAEMAARH
+1291 DFERAEMAARR

-1319 MTDENRIDGNSKEER
+1319 IGEEDRIGESESV
-1334 EFRRKAKVLQG
+1334 RKAKVLQG
-1345 KPVYTIDMRTAPQ
+1345 APVYTVGTRIAPKDNK
-1358 GFKALREWAQ
+1358 GLLEWAAAQ
-1368 DIFDNAGNQ
+1368 FEQAGGK
-1377 AANPEIGTVL
+1377 AYHPEIGEVVL
-1387 LNERSVRDSIAHG
+1387 DRKSVKNSMAHG
-1400 MNPFKAEA
+1400 MNPFKASA
-1408 FQAVPDVIAKGVVVH
+1408 FEAVPAVIEKGVVVA
-1423 RGESPEN
+1423 RADDGRTSSFF
-1430 GVRYAYI
+1430 V
-1437 SAPVVIEGKE
+1437 SAPVRIEGVE
-1447 DIVTVLVRDSGDGG
+1447 TVVTVLVRRDMNKQS
-1461 RMYLHS
+1461 MYLHS
-1467 VATKESILNASDTET
+1467 VQNKEKILNAAVNESAADAGASEPH
-1482 TEISRETGKVNSG
+1482 GKLHSG
-1495 YIANILRSYL
+1495 YVESLLRKYL
-1505 KYKPKT
+1505 T
-1511 DRTALDPS
+1511 DKLPDRKGGRVLDPS
-1519 SDSLMTAIAKL
+1519 RDSLMAAVAKL
-1530 GGLNKDEL
+1530 GGIGREEA
-1538 VREWGIDPKDKI
+1538 VREWGVDVKDNFRVGI
-1550 AEPVFGMPVLRR
+1550 LPVLREN
-1562 SKGRSID
+1562 GRSID
-1569 EMAELLAEEGYL
+1569 AMAEALAEEGYL
-1581 PTDNGKADVRDLE
+1581 PTDSYGKADVRDLE
-1594 ERFSDGLSGRDW
+1594 ERFSDGLKGRD
-1606 YSRHY
+1606 YFSIHY
-1611 VPREERKA
+1611 VPREEVKPGA
-1619 GEDVANP
+1619 ELVNP

-1648 VLSARGMVAQKGGLH
+1648 VLSARGMVAKKGGLH

-1672 DEDGRPVFPTGEDLL
+1672 DEDGRQVFPTGEDLL

-1797 GDTAQAAEFKR
+1797 GDTARAAEFKR

-1834 SGFRRVKTGINL
+1834 SGFRRVKTGIDL

-1856 SAVGLKK
+1856 SAVGLKQ
-1863 AAASDG
+1863 AAASEE
-1869 VPSLNAL
+1869 VPSLHAL
-1876 LAQMEEDGRPHN
+1876 LAKMEEDGRPHN

-1946 TASVRANSN
+1946 TASVRANSS
-1955 GRTARTRTAATKLEL
+1955 GRTARTRTAATKFER

-1981 HLKLSSI
+1981 HLKLSAI

-2023 TAKLAAVMKPL
+2023 TEKLAAVMKPL

-2082 RNLEINAVRAA
+2082 RNLDINAVRAA

-2169 QQAATSEAK
+2169 QQAAASEAK

-2263 QDVARGH
+2263 RDVARGH

-2300 VQITGFV
+2300 IQITGFV

-2374 YWLMMKVQQVVDTVV
+2374 YWLMMKVQQVVDTIV

-2451 NQGVVQMYTQQDRMR
+2451 NQGVVQIYTQQNRMR

-2491 GDDGEDLVKKLA
+2491 GDDGEDLAKKLA

-2518 ELSSLGAIV
+2518 ELSSLGSIV
-2527 TGSKD
+2527 TGGKNF
-2532 AGYSGVGGTRVISDA
+2532 GYSGPGGTRVISDA
-2547 LRFAKQARQG
+2547 LQFFQQSSQG
-2557 EADEAFVRA
+2557 EADKAFVRA
-2566 SINFSGSLFGLP
+2566 SISFAGSLFGLP

>member
-27 AAQKHEAARKL
+27 AAKKHETARKL

-53 IAVTVR
+53 IAATVR

-87 VKALSAVEVAARNAS
+87 VQALSAVEVAARNAS
-102 LMGLAGRAV
+102 LMGVAGRAV
-111 PDPLGEMRAVPDA
+111 PDPLGEMRAAPDA

-154 SIHDARRQAA
+154 SIGDARRRAA
-164 ESAGVSYDADIDKA
+164 ESAGVSYDADVDKA
-178 VYYLDQKRRAG
+178 VYYLEQKRRAG
-189 RYAPDASL
+189 RYSPDASL

-210 EASFGELFDYL
+210 EASFGELFGYL

-239 MPGMTRTAAAG
+239 APGMARTAAAG

-287 GIRGVVNALGNRE
+287 GIRGVVNALGNRD

-394 EAVRNIQAERARRDR
+394 EAVRNIQAERAHRDR

-548 SERKAAFARELS
+548 SERRAAFARELS

-600 RLSVSGESLI
+600 RLAVSGESLV

-658 AVEAA
+658 AIEAA
-663 DASDYSHS
+663 EASDYSHS

-693 VTAEDLVK
+693 VTAEDLVR
-701 IPEIIA
+701 IPEIIT
-707 NHDEVR
+707 NYDEVR

-719 KTGGQRVAY
+719 KTGGQRIAY

-787 TTANAGNNQDVLF
+787 TTADAGNNQDVLF
-800 QSATEEAR
+800 QAATEEAQ

-813 AAQYGGEAAYKQ
+813 AAQYGGEEAYEQ
-825 AKADG
+825 AK
-830 ETVLTY
+830 
-836 RQWVQVRTPAFKEW
+836 
-850 FGDWENDPDN
+850 
-860 ASKVVNPETG
+860 
-870 EPLVVY
+870 
-876 HGTPLPL
+876 
-883 DKVTP
+883 
-888 NTGWQKDG
+888 
-896 SYIRQEP
+896 
-903 PFSRFKG
+903 
-910 GSYRGLIFTSTK
+910 
-922 QYVARTIAEDR
+922 
-933 SIEDT
+933 
-938 HTEGGYVFPL
+938 
-948 FLNAKKPFDIE
+948 
-959 SIEQVDFALSKINGD
+959 
-974 VSILNYY
+974 
-981 GAEES
+981 
-986 TIQKSEAKSLAQ
+986 
-998 DRNSWVLA
+998 
-1006 EGRDFQN
+1006 
-1013 FYRENG
+1013 
-1019 FDAVLAKDNGDKY
+1019 
-1032 IAVFDPTQIKSA
+1032 
-1044 TDNSGAF
+1044 
-1051 SADNDSILFQSSAVN
+1051 ADNDSILFQSSVVN

-1124 QIASDFETLLAWSG
+1124 QVVSDFETLLAWSG

-1166 YIFEGKAPDSR
+1166 YVFEGKAPDSR
-1177 LREVFARMARWM
+1177 LREVFSRMARWM

-1283 KLRRKHKA
+1283 KMRRKHKA
-1291 DFERAEMAARH
+1291 DLERAEMAARR

-1319 MTDENRIDGNSKEER
+1319 IGEEDRIGESESV
-1334 EFRRKAKVLQG
+1334 RKAKVLQG
-1345 KPVYTIDMRTAPQ
+1345 APVYTIDMRTAPQ

-1368 DIFDNAGNQ
+1368 DIFDKAGNQ

-1408 FQAVPDVIAKGVVVH
+1408 FQAVPDVIAKGAVVY
-1423 RGESPEN
+1423 RGENPEN

-1550 AEPVFGMPVLRR
+1550 AAPVFGMLVLRR

-1581 PTDNGKADVRDLE
+1581 LTDNGKADVRDLE

-1648 VLSARGMVAQKGGLH
+1648 VLSARGMVAKKGGLH

-1714 VPTAADFEA
+1714 VPTAADFEE

-1808 RQLVQSAIAREA
+1808 RQLVQSAMAREA

-1834 SGFRRVKTGINL
+1834 SGFRRVKTGIDL

-1856 SAVGLKK
+1856 SAVGLKQ
-1863 AAASDG
+1863 AAASEE
-1869 VPSLNAL
+1869 VPSLHAL

-1908 EVRDLADQV
+1908 EVRDLVDQV

-1955 GRTARTRTAATKLEL
+1955 GRTARTRTAATKFER

-1981 HLKLSSI
+1981 HLKLSAI

-2023 TAKLAAVMKPL
+2023 TEKLAAVMKPL

-2169 QQAATSEAK
+2169 QQAAASEAK

-2263 QDVARGH
+2263 RDVARGH

-2300 VQITGFV
+2300 IQITGFV

-2322 SAWLSNPWAA
+2322 SAWLSNPRAA

-2389 WHGALAKALSEGH
+2389 WHGALAKALSEGY

-2408 RLADQAVLD
+2408 RLADQSVLD

-2451 NQGVVQMYTQQDRMR
+2451 NQGVVQIYTQQDRMR

-2491 GDDGEDLVKKLA
+2491 GDDGEDLAKKLA

-2532 AGYSGVGGTRVISDA
+2532 FGYSGVGGTRVISDA

-2597 DNPAALLFGYEG
+2597 NNPAALLFGYEG
-2609 K
+2609 KK

>member
-1 MSDLLEQHRRMVA
+1 
-14 QGMKNLGIVTPDE
+14 
-27 AAQKHEAARKL
+27 
-38 GVPVQAVY
+38 
-46 DAPKESL
+46 
-53 IAVTVR
+53 
-59 NMWDGTRDAPG
+59 MWDGTRDAPG

-102 LMGLAGRAV
+102 LMGVAGRAV

-210 EASFGELFDYL
+210 EASFGELFGYL

-239 MPGMTRTAAAG
+239 APGMARTAAAG

-287 GIRGVVNALGNRE
+287 GIRGVVNALGNRD

-585 QRLGMSPEAFEERYG
+585 QRLEMSPEAFEERYG

-707 NHDEVR
+707 NYDEVR

-800 QSATEEAR
+800 QSATEEAL

-860 ASKVVNPETG
+860 ASKVVNPKTG

-876 HGTPLPL
+876 HGT
-883 DKVTP
+883 DVEFDVFDRNKTGS
-888 NTGWQKDG
+888 NTDNGMRG
-896 SYIRQEP
+896 
-903 PFSRFKG
+903 KG
-910 GSYRGLIFTSTK
+910 FYMATDRRTAEGYGNRLIESFT
-922 QYVARTIAEDR
+922 D
-933 SIEDT
+933 
-938 HTEGGYVFPL
+938 L
-948 FLNAKKPFDIE
+948 KKPFYPSDFE
-959 SIEQVDFALSKINGD
+959 SAEEIAQYLTGELEAKGFDEYTVDEAMFKIRDGRFTVGQSYSGTFA
-974 VSILNYY
+974 SILKDAGFDGVVYQK
-981 GAEES
+981 AEEVV
-986 TIQKSEAKSLAQ
+986 AF
-998 DRNSWVLA
+998 RPN
-1006 EGRDFQN
+1006 
-1013 FYRENG
+1013 
-1019 FDAVLAKDNGDKY
+1019 
-1032 IAVFDPTQIKSA
+1032 QIKSA

-1051 SADNDSILFQSSAVN
+1051 SADNDSILFQSSGVN

-1124 QIASDFETLLAWSG
+1124 QVVSDFETLLAWSG

-1151 AQRVHHEKIARAFEA
+1151 AQRVYHEKIARGFEA
-1166 YIFEGKAPDSR
+1166 YVFEGKAPDSR

-1213 LLASDDAIA
+1213 LLASDDAIQ
-1222 EAEYVNHMRPLLKEG
+1222 R
-1237 DFADAGAWQAY
+1237 
-1248 RAANEAAHAAAADE
+1248 
-1262 LGAKAVRDMR
+1262 
-1272 FARNLRSDALR
+1272 
-1283 KLRRKHKA
+1283 
-1291 DFERAEMAARH
+1291 
-1302 NIMRQP
+1302 
-1308 VYRAWQFLTAK
+1308 
-1319 MTDENRIDGNSKEER
+1319 
-1334 EFRRKAKVLQG
+1334 
-1345 KPVYTIDMRTAPQ
+1345 
-1358 GFKALREWAQ
+1358 
-1368 DIFDNAGNQ
+1368 
-1377 AANPEIGTVL
+1377 
-1387 LNERSVRDSIAHG
+1387 
-1400 MNPFKAEA
+1400 
-1408 FQAVPDVIAKGVVVH
+1408 
-1423 RGESPEN
+1423 
-1430 GVRYAYI
+1430 
-1437 SAPVVIEGKE
+1437 
-1447 DIVTVLVRDSGDGG
+1447 
-1461 RMYLHS
+1461 
-1467 VATKESILNASDTET
+1467 
-1482 TEISRETGKVNSG
+1482 
-1495 YIANILRSYL
+1495 
-1505 KYKPKT
+1505 
-1511 DRTALDPS
+1511 
-1519 SDSLMTAIAKL
+1519 
-1530 GGLNKDEL
+1530 
-1538 VREWGIDPKDKI
+1538 
-1550 AEPVFGMPVLRR
+1550 
-1562 SKGRSID
+1562 
-1569 EMAELLAEEGYL
+1569 
-1581 PTDNGKADVRDLE
+1581 
-1594 ERFSDGLSGRDW
+1594 
-1606 YSRHY
+1606 
-1611 VPREERKA
+1611 
-1619 GEDVANP
+1619 
-1626 YALTAARLD
+1626 
-1635 AASLDGIPQGWSE
+1635 
-1648 VLSARGMVAQKGGLH
+1648 
-1663 PDIAAELVL
+1663 
-1672 DEDGRPVFPTGEDLL
+1672 
-1687 RALVEAEPPQEA
+1687 
-1699 IENTAYLNLLAQFGE
+1699 
-1714 VPTAADFEA
+1714 
-1723 AADAAAHNGL
+1723 
-1733 RLRILAAEFAALKKE
+1733 
-1748 TGSVSYLKRAAGLIA
+1748 
-1763 REKLEA
+1763 
-1769 MKAADVRPHVFASA
+1769 
-1783 EARAGRQAEKAFSK
+1783 
-1797 GDTAQAAEFKR
+1797 
-1808 RQLVQSAIAREA
+1808 
-1820 YRVREEMEKTHRYL
+1820 
-1834 SGFRRVKTGINL
+1834 
-1846 EYRQQIDALL
+1846 
-1856 SAVGLKK
+1856 
-1863 AAASDG
+1863 
-1869 VPSLNAL
+1869 
-1876 LAQMEEDGRPHN
+1876 
-1888 LDAEMFNALS
+1888 
-1898 RKDYRDMTVG
+1898 
-1908 EVRDLADQV
+1908 
-1917 RQLEFLGRNKNKML
+1917 
-1931 ASKAKLDYEAVRDEI
+1931 
-1946 TASVRANSN
+1946 
-1955 GRTARTRTAATKLEL
+1955 
-1970 SADRVR
+1970 
-1976 GFFWG
+1976 
-1981 HLKLSSI
+1981 HLKLIVHCFCLLHSQNH
-1988 ARILDGGKDA
+1988 A
-1998 GPVWQY
+1998 G
-2004 LVRPINEAG
+2004 
-2013 DAEAARMAEM
+2013 
-2023 TAKLAAVMKPL
+2023 
-2034 EQALKKQRG
+2034 
-2043 KKQYAGIGGLT
+2043 
-2054 RQQLFAMALN
+2054 
-2064 TGNEGNL
+2064 
-2071 QRLLSGGFEMR
+2071 
-2082 RNLEINAVRAA
+2082 
-2093 LSDLTADEWHA
+2093 
-2104 VQAVWDLF
+2104 
-2112 ESMRPEVAELERRTT
+2112 
-2127 GTEPKWVEASPMTVR
+2127 
-2142 TSDGQEV
+2142 
-2149 ELRGGYY
+2149 
-2156 PIGYDPKGSMAAE
+2156 
-2169 QQAATSEAK
+2169 
-2178 ADWSAAKMA
+2178 
-2187 ASTRGGYVKDRAAKV
+2187 
-2202 ENRPVLLNLSVVYN
+2202 
-2216 GLNDIIHD
+2216 
-2224 LTHRAAVADANR
+2224 
-2236 LLRSYSID
+2236 
-2244 AAVRE
+2244 
-2249 TLGAEALR
+2249 
-2257 QMRAAV
+2257 
-2263 QDVARGH
+2263 
-2270 GDVQA
+2270 
-2275 MDGMAGMMRHGVGM
+2275 
-2289 AGLGFNLVSAA
+2289 
-2300 VQITGFV
+2300 
-2307 PAIARIGGKY
+2307 
-2317 TAVGL
+2317 
-2322 SAWLSNPWAA
+2322 
-2332 ARSANEQSDF
+2332 
-2342 MANRSRTRFRELN
+2342 
-2355 EVANTLN
+2355 
-2362 GNKVRL
+2362 
-2368 FLNRYA
+2368 
-2374 YWLMMKVQQVVDTVV
+2374 
-2389 WHGALAKALSEGH
+2389 
-2402 GQESAA
+2402 
-2408 RLADQAVLD
+2408 
-2417 TQGGGQVKDQSALE
+2417 
-2431 RGGNLSKLFTVFYS
+2431 
-2445 YMNAAL
+2445 
-2451 NQGVVQMYTQQDRMR
+2451 
-2466 LAAELLLIWVIP
+2466 
-2478 NVLTVLMKEALVP
+2478 
-2491 GDDGEDLVKKLA
+2491 
-2503 KEQISFML
+2503 
-2511 GLFVGAR
+2511 
-2518 ELSSLGAIV
+2518 
-2527 TGSKD
+2527 
-2532 AGYSGVGGTRVISDA
+2532 
-2547 LRFAKQARQG
+2547 
-2557 EADEAFVRA
+2557 
-2566 SINFSGSLFGLP
+2566 
-2578 AAQANRSLKGYRA
+2578 
-2591 LKEGKT
+2591 
-2597 DNPAALLFGYEG
+2597 
-2609 K
+2609 

>member
-27 AAQKHEAARKL
+27 AAKKHETARKL

-53 IAVTVR
+53 IAATVR

-87 VKALSAVEVAARNAS
+87 VQALSAVEVAARNAS
-102 LMGLAGRAV
+102 LMGVAGRAV
-111 PDPLGEMRAVPDA
+111 PDPLGEMRAAPDA

-154 SIHDARRQAA
+154 SIGDARRRAA
-164 ESAGVSYDADIDKA
+164 ESAGVSYDADVDKA
-178 VYYLDQKRRAG
+178 VYYLEQKRRAG
-189 RYAPDASL
+189 RYSPDASL

-210 EASFGELFDYL
+210 EASFGELFGYL

-239 MPGMTRTAAAG
+239 APGMARTAAAG

-287 GIRGVVNALGNRE
+287 GIRGVVNALGNRD

-548 SERKAAFARELS
+548 SERRAAFARELS

-600 RLSVSGESLI
+600 RLAVSGESLV

-658 AVEAA
+658 AIEAA
-663 DASDYSHS
+663 EASDYSHS

-693 VTAEDLVK
+693 VTAEDLVR
-701 IPEIIA
+701 IPEIIT
-707 NHDEVR
+707 NYDEVR

-719 KTGGQRVAY
+719 KTGGQRIAY

-787 TTANAGNNQDVLF
+787 TTADAGNNQDVLF
-800 QSATEEAR
+800 QAATEEAQ

-813 AAQYGGEAAYKQ
+813 AAQYGGEEAYEQ
-825 AKADG
+825 AK
-830 ETVLTY
+830 
-836 RQWVQVRTPAFKEW
+836 
-850 FGDWENDPDN
+850 
-860 ASKVVNPETG
+860 
-870 EPLVVY
+870 
-876 HGTPLPL
+876 
-883 DKVTP
+883 
-888 NTGWQKDG
+888 
-896 SYIRQEP
+896 
-903 PFSRFKG
+903 
-910 GSYRGLIFTSTK
+910 
-922 QYVARTIAEDR
+922 
-933 SIEDT
+933 
-938 HTEGGYVFPL
+938 
-948 FLNAKKPFDIE
+948 
-959 SIEQVDFALSKINGD
+959 
-974 VSILNYY
+974 
-981 GAEES
+981 
-986 TIQKSEAKSLAQ
+986 
-998 DRNSWVLA
+998 
-1006 EGRDFQN
+1006 
-1013 FYRENG
+1013 
-1019 FDAVLAKDNGDKY
+1019 
-1032 IAVFDPTQIKSA
+1032 
-1044 TDNSGAF
+1044 
-1051 SADNDSILFQSSAVN
+1051 ADNDSILFQSSVVN

-1124 QIASDFETLLAWSG
+1124 QVVSDFETLLAWSG

-1166 YIFEGKAPDSR
+1166 YVFEGKAPDSR
-1177 LREVFARMARWM
+1177 LREVFSRMARWM

-1283 KLRRKHKA
+1283 KMRRKHKA
-1291 DFERAEMAARH
+1291 DLERAEMAARR

-1319 MTDENRIDGNSKEER
+1319 IGEEDRIGESESV
-1334 EFRRKAKVLQG
+1334 RKAKVLQG
-1345 KPVYTIDMRTAPQ
+1345 APVYTIDMRTAPQ

-1368 DIFDNAGNQ
+1368 DIFDKAGNQ

-1408 FQAVPDVIAKGVVVH
+1408 FQAVPDVIAKGAVVY
-1423 RGESPEN
+1423 RGENPEN

-1550 AEPVFGMPVLRR
+1550 AAPVFGMLVLRR

-1581 PTDNGKADVRDLE
+1581 LTDNGKADVRDLE

-1648 VLSARGMVAQKGGLH
+1648 VLSARGMVAKKGGLH

-1714 VPTAADFEA
+1714 VPTAADFEE

-1808 RQLVQSAIAREA
+1808 RQLVQSAMAREA

-1834 SGFRRVKTGINL
+1834 SGFRRVKTGIDL

-1856 SAVGLKK
+1856 SAVGLKQ
-1863 AAASDG
+1863 AAASEE
-1869 VPSLNAL
+1869 VPSLHAL

-1955 GRTARTRTAATKLEL
+1955 GRTARTRTAATKFER

-1981 HLKLSSI
+1981 HLKLSAI

-2023 TAKLAAVMKPL
+2023 TEKLAAVMKPL

-2169 QQAATSEAK
+2169 QQAAASEAK

-2263 QDVARGH
+2263 RDVARGH

-2300 VQITGFV
+2300 IQITGFV

-2322 SAWLSNPWAA
+2322 SAWLSNPRAA

-2374 YWLMMKVQQVVDTVV
+2374 YWLMMKVQQVVDTIV

-2431 RGGNLSKLFTVFYS
+2431 RGGSLSKLFTVFYS

-2451 NQGVVQMYTQQDRMR
+2451 NQGVVQIYTQQDRMR

-2491 GDDGEDLVKKLA
+2491 GDDGEDLAKKLA

-2532 AGYSGVGGTRVISDA
+2532 FGYSGVGGTRVISDA

-2609 K
+2609 KK

>member
-1 MSDLLEQHRRMVA
+1 
-14 QGMKNLGIVTPDE
+14 
-27 AAQKHEAARKL
+27 
-38 GVPVQAVY
+38 
-46 DAPKESL
+46 
-53 IAVTVR
+53 
-59 NMWDGTRDAPG
+59 
-70 LREALGA
+70 
-77 EDFYRVANDD
+77 
-87 VKALSAVEVAARNAS
+87 
-102 LMGLAGRAV
+102 
-111 PDPLGEMRAVPDA
+111 
-124 PWYRD
+124 
-129 VYDSFA
+129 
-135 RGWHNARAA
+135 
-144 EGLQGNFITD
+144 
-154 SIHDARRQAA
+154 
-164 ESAGVSYDADIDKA
+164 
-178 VYYLDQKRRAG
+178 
-189 RYAPDASL
+189 
-197 YAQQAGYAELNAR
+197 
-210 EASFGELFDYL
+210 
-221 RENPGF
+221 
-227 VFNTVSESMGAN
+227 
-239 MPGMTRTAAAG
+239 
-250 FVNPLA
+250 
-256 AAAMAGSSSF
+256 
-266 DVEYNATVAE
+266 
-276 GVEAEAGKYGG
+276 
-287 GIRGVVNALGNRE
+287 
-300 AMAAAE
+300 
-306 GKAVRRGSAVGL
+306 
-318 FDGLTAGFG
+318 
-327 GQIIKGARSLWGAVP
+327 
-342 RVVGEGAVQAGGGA
+342 
-356 AGEAAAQALTGEYK
+356 
-370 PGDIL
+370 
-375 MEAVAEIPTGAF
+375 
-387 EAHGNYR
+387 
-394 EAVRNIQAERARRDR
+394 
-409 EHLDLQ
+409 
-415 TANTQASKLTARAPD
+415 
-430 MQAEFVNKGYG
+430 
-441 DAARI
+441 
-446 YVDADALMQ
+446 
-455 SGRAAEVAEKIP
+455 
-467 GAAEKIAEAVQSGG
+467 
-481 AVELTRGEYHAF
+481 
-493 LSAEAQ
+493 
-499 QDLNAHIR
+499 
-507 ATPEAMSAEE
+507 
-517 ARQWAESG
+517 
-525 EQEAMRSEV
+525 
-534 EAEAA
+534 
-539 NLAAAESAS
+539 
-548 SERKAAFARELS
+548 
-560 GTGLVNRK
+560 
-568 QAQAYAAYYVG
+568 
-579 SVENLA
+579 
-585 QRLGMSPEAFEERYG
+585 
-600 RLSVSGESLI
+600 
-610 EDGVL
+610 
-615 NQALASA
+615 
-622 PPKGWVHSTN
+622 
-632 PQDVIGLWDDTTSAR
+632 
-647 AIFWTGIDNQV
+647 
-658 AVEAA
+658 
-663 DASDYSHS
+663 
-671 ISADVVRH
+671 
-679 IKNRHGNDADGQLP
+679 
-693 VTAEDLVK
+693 
-701 IPEIIA
+701 
-707 NHDEVR
+707 
-713 TNLQNP
+713 
-719 KTGGQRVAY
+719 
-728 AKRSEDSLLIYLEEY
+728 
-743 VRSRNNLKGVSM
+743 M

-787 TTANAGNNQDVLF
+787 TTANAGINQDVLF
-800 QSATEEAR
+800 QSA
-808 QFEET
+808 
-813 AAQYGGEAAYKQ
+813 
-825 AKADG
+825 
-830 ETVLTY
+830 V
-836 RQWVQVRTPAFKEW
+836 
-850 FGDWENDPDN
+850 ND
-860 ASKVVNPETG
+860 
-870 EPLVVY
+870 
-876 HGTPLPL
+876 
-883 DKVTP
+883 
-888 NTGWQKDG
+888 
-896 SYIRQEP
+896 
-903 PFSRFKG
+903 
-910 GSYRGLIFTSTK
+910 
-922 QYVARTIAEDR
+922 
-933 SIEDT
+933 
-938 HTEGGYVFPL
+938 
-948 FLNAKKPFDIE
+948 
-959 SIEQVDFALSKINGD
+959 
-974 VSILNYY
+974 
-981 GAEES
+981 
-986 TIQKSEAKSLAQ
+986 
-998 DRNSWVLA
+998 
-1006 EGRDFQN
+1006 
-1013 FYRENG
+1013 
-1019 FDAVLAKDNGDKY
+1019 
-1032 IAVFDPTQIKSA
+1032 
-1044 TDNSGAF
+1044 
-1051 SADNDSILFQSSAVN
+1051 
-1066 ELPDGVRGF
+1066 LPDGVRGF

-1124 QIASDFETLLAWSG
+1124 QVVSDFETLLAWSG

-1166 YIFEGKAPDSR
+1166 YVFEGKAPDSR

-1237 DFADAGAWQAY
+1237 DFTDAGAWQAY

-1291 DFERAEMAARH
+1291 DFERAEMAARR

-1368 DIFDNAGNQ
+1368 DIFDKAGNQ

-1408 FQAVPDVIAKGVVVH
+1408 FQAVPDVIAKGAVVH
-1423 RGESPEN
+1423 RGENPEN
-1430 GVRYAYI
+1430 SARYAYI

-1538 VREWGIDPKDKI
+1538 VREWGVDVKDNFRVGI
-1550 AEPVFGMPVLRR
+1550 LPVLREN
-1562 SKGRSID
+1562 GRGID
-1569 EMAELLAEEGYL
+1569 AMAEALAEEGYL
-1581 PTDNGKADVRDLE
+1581 PTDSYGKADVRDLE
-1594 ERFSDGLSGRDW
+1594 ERFSDGLKGRD
-1606 YSRHY
+1606 YFSIHY
-1611 VPREERKA
+1611 VPREEVKPGA
-1619 GEDVANP
+1619 ELVNP

-1648 VLSARGMVAQKGGLH
+1648 VLSARGMVAKKGGLH

-1808 RQLVQSAIAREA
+1808 RQLVQSAMAREA

-1834 SGFRRVKTGINL
+1834 SGFRRVKTGIDL

-1856 SAVGLKK
+1856 SAVGLKQ
-1863 AAASDG
+1863 AAASEE
-1869 VPSLNAL
+1869 VPSLHAL

-1955 GRTARTRTAATKLEL
+1955 GRTARTRTAATKLER

-1981 HLKLSSI
+1981 HLKLSAI

-1998 GPVWQY
+1998 GPMWQY

-2082 RNLEINAVRAA
+2082 RNLDINAVRAA

-2104 VQAVWDLF
+2104 VQSVWDLF

-2169 QQAATSEAK
+2169 QQAAASEAK

-2263 QDVARGH
+2263 RDVARGH

-2300 VQITGFV
+2300 IQITGFV

-2368 FLNRYA
+2368 FLSRYA

-2389 WHGALAKALSEGH
+2389 WHGALAKALSDGH

-2451 NQGVVQMYTQQDRMR
+2451 NQGVVQMYTQQNRMR

-2491 GDDGEDLVKKLA
+2491 GDDGEDLAKKLA

-2532 AGYSGVGGTRVISDA
+2532 FGYSGVGGTRVISDA

-2597 DNPAALLFGYEG
+2597 NNPAALLFGYEG

>member
-53 IAVTVR
+53 IAATVR

-102 LMGLAGRAV
+102 LMGVAGRAV
-111 PDPLGEMRAVPDA
+111 PDPLGEMRAAPDA
-124 PWYRD
+124 PWYKD

-178 VYYLDQKRRAG
+178 VYYLEQKRRAG

-210 EASFGELFDYL
+210 EASFGELFGYL

-239 MPGMTRTAAAG
+239 APGMARTAAAG

-287 GIRGVVNALGNRE
+287 GIRGVVNALGNRD

-585 QRLGMSPEAFEERYG
+585 QRLEMSPEAFEERYG
-600 RLSVSGESLI
+600 RLAVSGESLI

-707 NHDEVR
+707 NYDEVR

-719 KTGGQRVAY
+719 KTGGQRIAY

-782 AAYDD
+782 AAYDN
-787 TTANAGNNQDVLF
+787 TTADAGNNQDVLF

-813 AAQYGGEAAYKQ
+813 AAQYGGEAAYEQ
-825 AKADG
+825 ANADG
-830 ETVLTY
+830 ETELTY

-860 ASKVVNPETG
+860 ASKVVNPKTG

-876 HGTPLPL
+876 HGTSSEFTVFEHGNQGFDPIES
-883 DKVTP
+883 
-888 NTGWQKDG
+888 DG
-896 SYIRQEP
+896 YFFTDNYEAAETYIEN
-903 PFSRFKG
+903 G
-910 GSYRGLIFTSTK
+910 G
-922 QYVARTIAEDR
+922 VVMEA
-933 SIEDT
+933 
-938 HTEGGYVFPL
+938 
-948 FLNAKKPFDIE
+948 FLNARNPFSLNDKNDVGLINDAIEEGELADEAYGVSPPIFNVSSNAWDDIVQEAE
-959 SIEQVDFALSKINGD
+959 SYSKSMRELPNYM
-974 VSILNYY
+974 LN
-981 GAEES
+981 S
-986 TIQKSEAKSLAQ
+986 VL
-998 DRNSWVLA
+998 NWVH
-1006 EGRDFQN
+1006 EDGR
-1013 FYRENG
+1013 
-1019 FDAVLAKDNGDKY
+1019 DAVLMRDASRDVSEY
-1032 IAVFDPTQIKSA
+1032 QAFAVFKPNQIKSA

-1051 SADNDSILFQSSAVN
+1051 SADNDSILFQSSVVN
-1066 ELPDGVRGF
+1066 DLPDGVRGF
-1075 YDRAGRTVT
+1075 YDRVGRTVT

-1124 QIASDFETLLAWSG
+1124 QVVSDFETLLAWSG

-1151 AQRVHHEKIARAFEA
+1151 AQRVYHEKIARAFEA
-1166 YIFEGKAPDSR
+1166 YVFEGKAPDSR

-1291 DFERAEMAARH
+1291 DFERAEMAARR

-1368 DIFDNAGNQ
+1368 DIFDKAGNQ

-1408 FQAVPDVIAKGVVVH
+1408 FQAVPDVIAKGAVVH
-1423 RGESPEN
+1423 RGENPEN

-1808 RQLVQSAIAREA
+1808 RQLVQSAMAREA

-1834 SGFRRVKTGINL
+1834 SGFRRVKTGIDL

-1856 SAVGLKK
+1856 SAVGLKQ
-1863 AAASDG
+1863 AAASEE
-1869 VPSLNAL
+1869 VPSLHAL
-1876 LAQMEEDGRPHN
+1876 LAKMEEDGRPHN

-1955 GRTARTRTAATKLEL
+1955 GRTARTRTAATKFER

-1981 HLKLSSI
+1981 HLKLSAI

-2023 TAKLAAVMKPL
+2023 TEKLAAVMKPL

-2082 RNLEINAVRAA
+2082 RNLDINAVRAA

-2169 QQAATSEAK
+2169 QQAAASEAK

-2224 LTHRAAVADANR
+2224 LTHRAAVADANC

-2263 QDVARGH
+2263 RDVARGH

-2300 VQITGFV
+2300 IQITGFV

-2431 RGGNLSKLFTVFYS
+2431 RGGSLSKLFTVFYS

-2451 NQGVVQMYTQQDRMR
+2451 NQGVVQIYTQQDRMR

-2491 GDDGEDLVKKLA
+2491 GDDGEDLAKKLA

-2532 AGYSGVGGTRVISDA
+2532 FGYSGVGGTRVISDA

>member
-1 MSDLLEQHRRMVA
+1 M
-14 QGMKNLGIVTPDE
+14 
-27 AAQKHEAARKL
+27 
-38 GVPVQAVY
+38 
-46 DAPKESL
+46 
-53 IAVTVR
+53 
-59 NMWDGTRDAPG
+59 
-70 LREALGA
+70 
-77 EDFYRVANDD
+77 
-87 VKALSAVEVAARNAS
+87 
-102 LMGLAGRAV
+102 
-111 PDPLGEMRAVPDA
+111 
-124 PWYRD
+124 
-129 VYDSFA
+129 
-135 RGWHNARAA
+135 
-144 EGLQGNFITD
+144 
-154 SIHDARRQAA
+154 
-164 ESAGVSYDADIDKA
+164 
-178 VYYLDQKRRAG
+178 
-189 RYAPDASL
+189 
-197 YAQQAGYAELNAR
+197 
-210 EASFGELFDYL
+210 
-221 RENPGF
+221 
-227 VFNTVSESMGAN
+227 
-239 MPGMTRTAAAG
+239 
-250 FVNPLA
+250 
-256 AAAMAGSSSF
+256 
-266 DVEYNATVAE
+266 
-276 GVEAEAGKYGG
+276 
-287 GIRGVVNALGNRE
+287 
-300 AMAAAE
+300 
-306 GKAVRRGSAVGL
+306 
-318 FDGLTAGFG
+318 
-327 GQIIKGARSLWGAVP
+327 
-342 RVVGEGAVQAGGGA
+342 
-356 AGEAAAQALTGEYK
+356 
-370 PGDIL
+370 
-375 MEAVAEIPTGAF
+375 
-387 EAHGNYR
+387 
-394 EAVRNIQAERARRDR
+394 
-409 EHLDLQ
+409 
-415 TANTQASKLTARAPD
+415 
-430 MQAEFVNKGYG
+430 
-441 DAARI
+441 
-446 YVDADALMQ
+446 
-455 SGRAAEVAEKIP
+455 
-467 GAAEKIAEAVQSGG
+467 
-481 AVELTRGEYHAF
+481 
-493 LSAEAQ
+493 
-499 QDLNAHIR
+499 
-507 ATPEAMSAEE
+507 
-517 ARQWAESG
+517 
-525 EQEAMRSEV
+525 
-534 EAEAA
+534 
-539 NLAAAESAS
+539 
-548 SERKAAFARELS
+548 
-560 GTGLVNRK
+560 
-568 QAQAYAAYYVG
+568 
-579 SVENLA
+579 
-585 QRLGMSPEAFEERYG
+585 ERYG
-600 RLSVSGESLI
+600 RLNVAGESLTQ
-610 EDGVL
+610 DGVFS
-615 NQALASA
+615 QALASA

-663 DASDYSHS
+663 EASDYSHS

-693 VTAEDLVK
+693 VMAEDLVK

-707 NHDEVR
+707 NYDEVR

-769 HITRPSLY
+769 HITRPGLY

-782 AAYDD
+782 AAYDN
-787 TTANAGNNQDVLF
+787 TTADTGSNQDVLF
-800 QSATEEAR
+800 QAATEEAR
-808 QFEET
+808 QFEEV
-813 AAQYGGEAAYKQ
+813 AAQYGGEEAYEQ

-850 FGDWENDPDN
+850 FGDWENYPDN

-876 HGTPLPL
+876 HGTAGDFEIF
-883 DKVTP
+883 DKSRSNSKS
-888 NTGWQKDG
+888 NTGVPEGVFFFTDNPEVASSYTVKYEGDFGTSYLNG
-896 SYIRQEP
+896 SN
-903 PFSRFKG
+903 
-910 GSYRGLIFTSTK
+910 
-922 QYVARTIAEDR
+922 VM
-933 SIEDT
+933 
-938 HTEGGYVFPL
+938 PL
-948 FLNAKKPFDIE
+948 FLNIRKPLKVSAKG
-959 SIEQVDFALSKINGD
+959 ANWN
-974 VSILNYY
+974 SILYK
-981 GAEES
+981 GEEH
-986 TIQKSEAKSLAQ
+986 TT
-998 DRNSWVLA
+998 NTLA
-1006 EGRDFQN
+1006 ETARRNGKNDGVQINRVKDRGR
-1013 FYRENG
+1013 G
-1019 FDAVLAKDNGDKY
+1019 SVKAKHATSF
-1032 IAVFDPTQIKSA
+1032 AVFNPNQIKSA
-1044 TDNSGAF
+1044 TGNSGAF
-1051 SADNDSILFQSSAVN
+1051 SADNDSILFQSSVVN
-1066 ELPDGVRGF
+1066 DLPDGVRGF

-1124 QIASDFETLLAWSG
+1124 QVVADFETLLAWSG
-1138 VKDAQAWFGMEAE
+1138 VKDVAAWFGMEAE

-1166 YIFEGKAPDSR
+1166 YVFEGKAPDSR

-1248 RAANEAAHAAAADE
+1248 QAANKAAHAAAADE

-1291 DFERAEMAARH
+1291 DFERAEMAARR

-1308 VYRAWQFLTAK
+1308 VYRAWQFLTAE

-1368 DIFDNAGNQ
+1368 DIFDKAGNQ

-1408 FQAVPDVIAKGVVVH
+1408 FQAVPDVIEKGAVVH
-1423 RGESPEN
+1423 RGENPEN

-1648 VLSARGMVAQKGGLH
+1648 VLSARGMVAKKGGLH

-1763 REKLEA
+1763 REKLETV
-1769 MKAADVRPHVFASA
+1769 KVADVRPHVFASA

-1797 GDTAQAAEFKR
+1797 GDTARAAEFKR
-1808 RQLVQSAIAREA
+1808 RQLVQSAMAREA

-1834 SGFRRVKTGINL
+1834 SGFRRVKTGIDL

-1856 SAVGLKK
+1856 SAVGLKQ

-1869 VPSLNAL
+1869 VPSLHAL

-1955 GRTARTRTAATKLEL
+1955 GRTSRTRTAATKLER
-1970 SADRVR
+1970 SADWAR
-1976 GFFWG
+1976 GVFWG
-1981 HLKLSSI
+1981 HLKLSAI

-2034 EQALKKQRG
+2034 EQALKMQWRG
-2043 KKQYAGIGGLT
+2043 KEYAGIGKLT

-2064 TGNEGNL
+2064 MGNEGNL
-2071 QRLLSGGFEMR
+2071 QRLLSGGYEGR
-2082 RNLEINAVRAA
+2082 RNLDIRDVRAA
-2093 LSDLTADEWHA
+2093 LSDLTANEWRA

-2127 GTEPKWVEASPMTVR
+2127 GTEPKWVEATPMTVR

-2169 QQAATSEAK
+2169 RQAAASEAK

-2263 QDVARGH
+2263 RDVARGH

-2275 MDGMAGMMRHGVGM
+2275 MDGMAGMLRHGVGM

-2322 SAWLSNPWAA
+2322 SAWLSNPRAA
-2332 ARSANEQSDF
+2332 AQSANEQSGF

-2451 NQGVVQMYTQQDRMR
+2451 NQGVVQIYTQQNRMR

-2491 GDDGEDLVKKLA
+2491 GDDGEDLAKKLA

-2527 TGSKD
+2527 TGGKNF
-2532 AGYSGVGGTRVISDA
+2532 GYSGPGGTRVIADA
-2547 LRFAKQARQG
+2547 QQFFQQSSQG

-2566 SINFSGSLFGLP
+2566 SISFAGSLFGLP

>member
-27 AAQKHEAARKL
+27 AAKKHEAARKL

-53 IAVTVR
+53 IAATVR

-87 VKALSAVEVAARNAS
+87 VQALSAVEVAARNAS
-102 LMGLAGRAV
+102 LMGVAGRAV
-111 PDPLGEMRAVPDA
+111 PDPLGEMRAAPDA

-154 SIHDARRQAA
+154 SIGDARRRAA
-164 ESAGVSYDADIDKA
+164 ESAGVYYDADIDKA

-210 EASFGELFDYL
+210 EASFGELFGYL

-227 VFNTVSESMGAN
+227 VFSTVSESMGAN
-239 MPGMTRTAAAG
+239 APGLARTAAAAS
-250 FVNPLA
+250 VNPLA
-256 AAAMAGSSSF
+256 AAAMAGLSSF

-287 GIRGVVNALGNRE
+287 GVRGVVNALRNRD

-534 EAEAA
+534 ETEAA
-539 NLAAAESAS
+539 NLAVAESAS
-548 SERKAAFARELS
+548 SERRAAFARELS

-600 RLSVSGESLI
+600 RLSVSGESLV

-663 DASDYSHS
+663 EASDYSHS

-707 NHDEVR
+707 NYDEVR

-728 AKRSEDSLLIYLEEY
+728 AKRGEDSLLIYLEEY

-787 TTANAGNNQDVLF
+787 TTADAGNNQDVLF

-813 AAQYGGEAAYKQ
+813 AAQYGGEEAYEQ

-830 ETVLTY
+830 KTVLTY
-836 RQWVQVRTPAFKEW
+836 RQWVQVRTPAFKAW

-948 FLNAKKPFDIE
+948 FLDAKKPFDIE

-1051 SADNDSILFQSSAVN
+1051 SADNDSILFQSSVAN
-1066 ELPDGVRGF
+1066 DLPDGVRGF
-1075 YDRAGRTVT
+1075 YDRAGRMVT

-1124 QIASDFETLLAWSG
+1124 QVVADFETLLTWSG
-1138 VKDAQAWFGMEAE
+1138 VKDVQAWFGMEAE
-1151 AQRVHHEKIARAFEA
+1151 AQRVYHEKIARAFEA
-1166 YIFEGKAPDSR
+1166 YVFEGKAPDSR

-1237 DFADAGAWQAY
+1237 DFADEGAWQAY

-1272 FARNLRSDALR
+1272 FARNLRSDVLR
-1283 KLRRKHKA
+1283 KLRRRHKA
-1291 DFERAEMAARH
+1291 DFERAEMAARR

-1319 MTDENRIDGNSKEER
+1319 IGEEDRIGESESV
-1334 EFRRKAKVLQG
+1334 RKAKVLQG
-1345 KPVYTIDMRTAPQ
+1345 APVYTVGTRIAPKDNK
-1358 GFKALREWAQ
+1358 GLLEWAVAQ
-1368 DIFDNAGNQ
+1368 FEQAGGK
-1377 AANPEIGTVL
+1377 AYHPEIGEVL
-1387 LNERSVRDSIAHG
+1387 LDRKSVKNSMAHG
-1400 MNPFKAEA
+1400 MNPFKASA
-1408 FQAVPDVIAKGVVVH
+1408 FEAVPAVIEKGVVVARTEH
-1423 RGESPEN
+1423 GRTSSFF
-1430 GVRYAYI
+1430 V
-1437 SAPVVIEGKE
+1437 SAPVRIEGVE
-1447 DIVTVLVRDSGDGG
+1447 TVVTVLVRRDMNKQS
-1461 RMYLHS
+1461 MYLHS
-1467 VATKESILNASDTET
+1467 VQNKEKILNAAVNESAADAGASEPH
-1482 TEISRETGKVNSG
+1482 GKLHSG
-1495 YIANILRSYL
+1495 YMESLLRKYL
-1505 KYKPKT
+1505 T
-1511 DRTALDPS
+1511 DKLPDRKGGRVLDPS
-1519 SDSLMTAIAKL
+1519 RDSLMAAVAKL
-1530 GGLNKDEL
+1530 GGIGREEA
-1538 VREWGIDPKDKI
+1538 VREWGVDVKDNFRVGI
-1550 AEPVFGMPVLRR
+1550 LPVLREN
-1562 SKGRSID
+1562 GRGID
-1569 EMAELLAEEGYL
+1569 AMAEALAEEGYL
-1581 PTDNGKADVRDLE
+1581 PTDSYGKADVRDLE
-1594 ERFSDGLSGRDW
+1594 ERFSDGLKGRD
-1606 YSRHY
+1606 YFSIHY
-1611 VPREERKA
+1611 VPREEVKPGA
-1619 GEDVANP
+1619 ELANP

-1648 VLSARGMVAQKGGLH
+1648 VLSARGMVAKKGGLH

-1672 DEDGRPVFPTGEDLL
+1672 DEDGRQVFPTGEDLL

-1763 REKLEA
+1763 REKLETV
-1769 MKAADVRPHVFASA
+1769 KVADVRPHVFASA

-1808 RQLVQSAIAREA
+1808 RQLVQSAMAREA
-1820 YRVREEMEKTHRYL
+1820 YRVRGEMEKTHRYL
-1834 SGFRRVKTGINL
+1834 SGFRRVKTGIDL

-1856 SAVGLKK
+1856 SAVGLKQ
-1863 AAASDG
+1863 AAASEE
-1869 VPSLNAL
+1869 VPSLHAL
-1876 LAQMEEDGRPHN
+1876 LAKMEEDGRPHN

-1981 HLKLSSI
+1981 HLKLSAI

-2013 DAEAARMAEM
+2013 DAEAVRIAEM

-2082 RNLEINAVRAA
+2082 RNLDINAVRAA

-2169 QQAATSEAK
+2169 QQAAASEAK

-2263 QDVARGH
+2263 RDVARGH

-2389 WHGALAKALSEGH
+2389 WHGALAKALSEGY

-2451 NQGVVQMYTQQDRMR
+2451 NQGVVQIYTQQDRMR

-2491 GDDGEDLVKKLA
+2491 GDDGEDLAKKLA

-2532 AGYSGVGGTRVISDA
+2532 FGYSGVGGTRVISDA

>member
-27 AAQKHEAARKL
+27 AAKKHETARKL

-53 IAVTVR
+53 IAATVR

-87 VKALSAVEVAARNAS
+87 VQALSAVEVAARNAS
-102 LMGLAGRAV
+102 LMGVAGRAV
-111 PDPLGEMRAVPDA
+111 PDPLGEMRAAPDA

-154 SIHDARRQAA
+154 SIGDARRRAA
-164 ESAGVSYDADIDKA
+164 ESAGVSYDADVDKA
-178 VYYLDQKRRAG
+178 VYYLEQKRRAG
-189 RYAPDASL
+189 RYSPDASL

-210 EASFGELFDYL
+210 EASFGELFGYL

-239 MPGMTRTAAAG
+239 APGMARTAAAG

-287 GIRGVVNALGNRE
+287 GIRGVVNALGNRD

-394 EAVRNIQAERARRDR
+394 EAVRNIQAERAHRDR

-539 NLAAAESAS
+539 NLASSESAS
-548 SERKAAFARELS
+548 SERRAAFARELS

-600 RLSVSGESLI
+600 RLAVSGESLV

-658 AVEAA
+658 AIEAA
-663 DASDYSHS
+663 EASDYSHS

-693 VTAEDLVK
+693 VTAEDLVR
-701 IPEIIA
+701 IPEIIT
-707 NHDEVR
+707 NYDEVR

-719 KTGGQRVAY
+719 KTGGQRIAY

-787 TTANAGNNQDVLF
+787 TTADAGNNQDVLF
-800 QSATEEAR
+800 QAATEEAQ

-813 AAQYGGEAAYKQ
+813 AAQYGGEEAYEQ
-825 AKADG
+825 AK
-830 ETVLTY
+830 
-836 RQWVQVRTPAFKEW
+836 
-850 FGDWENDPDN
+850 
-860 ASKVVNPETG
+860 
-870 EPLVVY
+870 
-876 HGTPLPL
+876 
-883 DKVTP
+883 
-888 NTGWQKDG
+888 
-896 SYIRQEP
+896 
-903 PFSRFKG
+903 
-910 GSYRGLIFTSTK
+910 
-922 QYVARTIAEDR
+922 
-933 SIEDT
+933 
-938 HTEGGYVFPL
+938 
-948 FLNAKKPFDIE
+948 
-959 SIEQVDFALSKINGD
+959 
-974 VSILNYY
+974 
-981 GAEES
+981 
-986 TIQKSEAKSLAQ
+986 
-998 DRNSWVLA
+998 
-1006 EGRDFQN
+1006 
-1013 FYRENG
+1013 
-1019 FDAVLAKDNGDKY
+1019 
-1032 IAVFDPTQIKSA
+1032 
-1044 TDNSGAF
+1044 
-1051 SADNDSILFQSSAVN
+1051 ADNDSILFQSSVVN

-1124 QIASDFETLLAWSG
+1124 QVVSDFETLLAWSG

-1166 YIFEGKAPDSR
+1166 YVFEGKAPDSR
-1177 LREVFARMARWM
+1177 LREVFSRMARWM

-1283 KLRRKHKA
+1283 KMRRKHKA
-1291 DFERAEMAARH
+1291 DLERAEMAARR

-1319 MTDENRIDGNSKEER
+1319 IGEEDRIGESESV
-1334 EFRRKAKVLQG
+1334 RKAKVLQG
-1345 KPVYTIDMRTAPQ
+1345 APVYTIDMRTAPQ

-1368 DIFDNAGNQ
+1368 DIFDKAGNQ

-1408 FQAVPDVIAKGVVVH
+1408 FQAVPDVIAKGAVVY
-1423 RGESPEN
+1423 RGENPEN

-1550 AEPVFGMPVLRR
+1550 AAPVFGMLVLRR

-1581 PTDNGKADVRDLE
+1581 LTDNGKADVRDLE

-1648 VLSARGMVAQKGGLH
+1648 VLSARGMVAKKGGLH

-1714 VPTAADFEA
+1714 VPTAADFEE

-1808 RQLVQSAIAREA
+1808 RQLVQSAMAREA

-1834 SGFRRVKTGINL
+1834 SGFRRVKTGIDL

-1856 SAVGLKK
+1856 SAVGLKQ
-1863 AAASDG
+1863 AAASEE
-1869 VPSLNAL
+1869 VPSLHAL

-1955 GRTARTRTAATKLEL
+1955 GRTARTRTAATKFER

-1981 HLKLSSI
+1981 HLKLSAI

-2023 TAKLAAVMKPL
+2023 TEKLAAVMKPL

-2169 QQAATSEAK
+2169 QQAAASEAK

-2263 QDVARGH
+2263 RDVARGH

-2300 VQITGFV
+2300 IQITGFV

-2322 SAWLSNPWAA
+2322 SAWLSNPRAA

-2389 WHGALAKALSEGH
+2389 WHGALAKALSEGY

-2408 RLADQAVLD
+2408 RLADQSVLD

-2451 NQGVVQMYTQQDRMR
+2451 NQGVVQIYTQQDRMR

-2491 GDDGEDLVKKLA
+2491 GDDGEDLAKKLA

-2532 AGYSGVGGTRVISDA
+2532 FGYSGVGGTRVISDA

-2597 DNPAALLFGYEG
+2597 NNPAALLFGYEG
-2609 K
+2609 KK

>member
-27 AAQKHEAARKL
+27 AAQKHETARKL

-87 VKALSAVEVAARNAS
+87 VQALSAVEVAARNAS
-102 LMGLAGRAV
+102 LMGVAGRAV
-111 PDPLGEMRAVPDA
+111 PDPLGEMRAAPDA

-154 SIHDARRQAA
+154 SIGDARRRAA

-197 YAQQAGYAELNAR
+197 YAQQAGYAGLNAR
-210 EASFGELFDYL
+210 EASFGELFGYL

-239 MPGMTRTAAAG
+239 MPGLARTAAAG

-276 GVEAEAGKYGG
+276 GMEAEAGKYGG
-287 GIRGVVNALGNRE
+287 GIKGVVNALGNRD

-394 EAVRNIQAERARRDR
+394 EEVRNIQAERARRNR
-409 EHLDLQ
+409 EHLDIQ

-585 QRLGMSPEAFEERYG
+585 QRLEMSPEAFEERYG
-600 RLSVSGESLI
+600 RLSVSSESLI

-615 NQALASA
+615 NQTLASA

-647 AIFWTGIDNQV
+647 TIFWTGIDNQV

-663 DASDYSHS
+663 EASDYSHS

-707 NHDEVR
+707 NYDEVR

-728 AKRSEDSLLIYLEEY
+728 VKRSEDSLLIYLEEY

-782 AAYDD
+782 AAYND
-787 TTANAGNNQDVLF
+787 TTADTGSNQDVLF
-800 QSATEEAR
+800 QSAT
-808 QFEET
+808 
-813 AAQYGGEAAYKQ
+813 
-825 AKADG
+825 
-830 ETVLTY
+830 
-836 RQWVQVRTPAFKEW
+836 
-850 FGDWENDPDN
+850 
-860 ASKVVNPETG
+860 
-870 EPLVVY
+870 
-876 HGTPLPL
+876 
-883 DKVTP
+883 
-888 NTGWQKDG
+888 
-896 SYIRQEP
+896 
-903 PFSRFKG
+903 
-910 GSYRGLIFTSTK
+910 
-922 QYVARTIAEDR
+922 
-933 SIEDT
+933 
-938 HTEGGYVFPL
+938 
-948 FLNAKKPFDIE
+948 
-959 SIEQVDFALSKINGD
+959 
-974 VSILNYY
+974 
-981 GAEES
+981 
-986 TIQKSEAKSLAQ
+986 
-998 DRNSWVLA
+998 
-1006 EGRDFQN
+1006 
-1013 FYRENG
+1013 
-1019 FDAVLAKDNGDKY
+1019 
-1032 IAVFDPTQIKSA
+1032 
-1044 TDNSGAF
+1044 
-1051 SADNDSILFQSSAVN
+1051 NDSILFQSSAVN

-1102 LDLLGRIHQ
+1102 LDLLGRIYQ
-1111 DLAGREGLTDAEA
+1111 DLAGRDVLTDAEA
-1124 QIASDFETLLAWSG
+1124 QVVSDFETLLAWSG

-1166 YIFEGKAPDSR
+1166 YVFEGKAPDSR

-1237 DFADAGAWQAY
+1237 DFADEGAWQAY
-1248 RAANEAAHAAAADE
+1248 LAANEAAHTAAADE

-1272 FARNLRSDALR
+1272 FARNLRSDVLR
-1283 KLRRKHKA
+1283 KLRRRHKA
-1291 DFERAEMAARH
+1291 DFERAEMAARGS
-1302 NIMRQP
+1302 IMKQP
-1308 VYRAWQFLTAK
+1308 VYRAWQFLTAE

-1368 DIFDNAGNQ
+1368 DIFDKAGNQ

-1408 FQAVPDVIAKGVVVH
+1408 FQAVPDVIEKGAVVH
-1423 RGESPEN
+1423 RGENPEN

-1447 DIVTVLVRDSGDGG
+1447 DIVTVLVRDSGDSG

-1594 ERFSDGLSGRDW
+1594 ERFSDGLKGRD
-1606 YSRHY
+1606 YFSIHY
-1611 VPREERKA
+1611 VPREEVKPGA
-1619 GEDVANP
+1619 ELANP

-1648 VLSARGMVAQKGGLH
+1648 VLSARGMVAKRGGLH

-1672 DEDGRPVFPTGEDLL
+1672 DEDGRQVFPTGEDLL

-1763 REKLEA
+1763 REKLETV
-1769 MKAADVRPHVFASA
+1769 KVADVRPHVFASA
-1783 EARAGRQAEKAFSK
+1783 ESRAGRQAEKAFSK
-1797 GDTAQAAEFKR
+1797 GDTARAAEFKR
-1808 RQLVQSAIAREA
+1808 RQLVQSAMAREA

-1834 SGFRRVKTGINL
+1834 SGFRRVKTGIDL

-1863 AAASDG
+1863 AAASEE
-1869 VPSLNAL
+1869 VPSLHAL

-1955 GRTARTRTAATKLEL
+1955 GRTARTRTAATKLER

-1981 HLKLSSI
+1981 HLKLSAI

-2071 QRLLSGGFEMR
+2071 QRLLSGGYEGR
-2082 RNLEINAVRAA
+2082 RNLDIRDVRAA
-2093 LSDLTADEWHA
+2093 LSDLTADEWRA

-2127 GTEPKWVEASPMTVR
+2127 GTEPKWVEAAPMTVR

-2169 QQAATSEAK
+2169 RQAAASEAK

-2224 LTHRAAVADANR
+2224 LTHRAAVTDANR

-2332 ARSANEQSDF
+2332 ARSAGEQSDF

-2402 GQESAA
+2402 GQELAA

-2431 RGGNLSKLFTVFYS
+2431 RGGSLSKLFTVFYS

-2451 NQGVVQMYTQQDRMR
+2451 NQGVVQMYTQQNRMR
-2466 LAAELLLIWVIP
+2466 LAAELLLIWVVP

-2491 GDDGEDLVKKLA
+2491 GDDGEDLAKKLA

>member
-27 AAQKHEAARKL
+27 AAKKHETARKL

-53 IAVTVR
+53 IAATVR

-87 VKALSAVEVAARNAS
+87 VQALSAVEVAARNAS
-102 LMGLAGRAV
+102 LMGVAVRAV
-111 PDPLGEMRAVPDA
+111 PDPLGEMRAAPDA

-154 SIHDARRQAA
+154 SIGDARRRAA

-210 EASFGELFDYL
+210 EASFGELFGYL
-221 RENPGF
+221 WENPGF
-227 VFNTVSESMGAN
+227 VVNTVSESMGAN
-239 MPGMTRTAAAG
+239 APGMARTAAAG
-250 FVNPLA
+250 FINPFA
-256 AAAMAGSSSF
+256 AAAMAGLSSF
-266 DVEYNATVAE
+266 DVEHNATVAE

-287 GIRGVVNALGNRE
+287 GIRGVVNALRNRD

-306 GKAVRRGSAVGL
+306 GKAVRRGLAVGL

-342 RVVGEGAVQAGGGA
+342 RVVGEGAIQAGGGA

-585 QRLGMSPEAFEERYG
+585 QRLEMSPEAFEERYG

-663 DASDYSHS
+663 EASDYSHS

-707 NHDEVR
+707 NYDEVR

-719 KTGGQRVAY
+719 KTGGQRIAY

-787 TTANAGNNQDVLF
+787 TTADAGNNQDVLF

-813 AAQYGGEAAYKQ
+813 AAQYGGEAAYEQ

-836 RQWVQVRTPAFKEW
+836 RQWVQVRTPAFKAW

-876 HGTPLPL
+876 HGTDAEFNVFDRNELGYHTYSNASNLFYGMTAGVGHWFNNQNLNETIDYGKRSIGAFLNIREPGHFDSVSDLAVDIEYSGFIPE
-883 DKVTP
+883 DKRELWDFDDTQEISNLV
-888 NTGWQKDG
+888 NEYVADLKDNQDKDG
-896 SYIRQEP
+896 LIVDDEEY
-903 PFSRFKG
+903 G
-910 GSYRGLIFTSTK
+910 GIS
-922 QYVARTIAEDR
+922 YVA
-933 SIEDT
+933 
-938 HTEGGYVFPL
+938 
-948 FLNAKKPFDIE
+948 
-959 SIEQVDFALSKINGD
+959 
-974 VSILNYY
+974 
-981 GAEES
+981 
-986 TIQKSEAKSLAQ
+986 
-998 DRNSWVLA
+998 
-1006 EGRDFQN
+1006 
-1013 FYRENG
+1013 
-1019 FDAVLAKDNGDKY
+1019 FDAN
-1032 IAVFDPTQIKSA
+1032 QIKSA
-1044 TDNSGAF
+1044 TENSGAF
-1051 SADNDSILFQSSAVN
+1051 SADNDSILFQSLVVN
-1066 ELPDGVRGF
+1066 DLPDGVRGF

-1124 QIASDFETLLAWSG
+1124 QVVSDFETLLAWSG

-1151 AQRVHHEKIARAFEA
+1151 AQRVYHEKIARAFEA
-1166 YIFEGKAPDSR
+1166 YVFEGKAPDSR

-1291 DFERAEMAARH
+1291 DFERAEMAARR

-1345 KPVYTIDMRTAPQ
+1345 KPVYTIEKRRSPSN
-1358 GFKALREWAQ
+1358 FKELRAWASQ
-1368 DIFDNAGNQ
+1368 VFAKAGNK
-1377 AANPEIGTVL
+1377 AVNPEIGEIVF
-1387 LNERSVRDSIAHG
+1387 NDKSVKDSVAHG
-1400 MNPFKAEA
+1400 MNPFKAAA
-1408 FQAVPDVIAKGVVVH
+1408 FEAVPDVIRSGVVVAQAEH
-1423 RGESPEN
+1423 GAMRSH
-1430 GVRYAYI
+1430 YI
-1437 SAPVVIEGKE
+1437 SAPVKIEGVE
-1447 DIVTVLVRDSGDGG
+1447 DIVTVLVREDVNSK

-1467 VATKESILNASDTET
+1467 VITKEKLLNAGDTET
-1482 TEISRETGKVNSG
+1482 ADVGRETGQVNSG
-1495 YIANILRSYL
+1495 VLPTAQDSIADTDVSQPHGKLQSEDVASVLRSYL
-1505 KYKPKT
+1505 DFKPKT

-1519 SDSLMTAIAKL
+1519 SDTLMAAIAKL

-1594 ERFSDGLSGRDW
+1594 ERFSDGLKGRD
-1606 YSRHY
+1606 YFSIHY
-1611 VPREERKA
+1611 VPREEVKPGA
-1619 GEDVANP
+1619 ELDNP

-1648 VLSARGMVAQKGGLH
+1648 VLSARGMVAKKGGLH

-1672 DEDGRPVFPTGEDLL
+1672 DEDGQPVFPTGEDLL

-1808 RQLVQSAIAREA
+1808 RQLVQSAMAREA

-1834 SGFRRVKTGINL
+1834 SGFRRVKTGIDL

-1856 SAVGLKK
+1856 SAVGLKQ
-1863 AAASDG
+1863 AAASEE
-1869 VPSLNAL
+1869 VPSLHAL
-1876 LAQMEEDGRPHN
+1876 LAKMEEDGRPHN

-1955 GRTARTRTAATKLEL
+1955 GRTARTRTAATKFER

-1976 GFFWG
+1976 GVFWG
-1981 HLKLSSI
+1981 HLKLSAI

-2023 TAKLAAVMKPL
+2023 TEKLAAVMKPL
-2034 EQALKKQRG
+2034 EQALKMQWRG
-2043 KKQYAGIGGLT
+2043 KKYAGIGKLT

-2064 TGNEGNL
+2064 MGNEGNL
-2071 QRLLSGGFEMR
+2071 QRLLSGGYEER
-2082 RNLEINAVRAA
+2082 RNLDIRDVRAA

-2156 PIGYDPKGSMAAE
+2156 PIGYDPMGSMAAE
-2169 QQAATSEAK
+2169 QQAAASEAK
-2178 ADWSAAKMA
+2178 ADWNAAKMA

-2216 GLNDIIHD
+2216 GLSDIIHD

-2263 QDVARGH
+2263 RDVARGH
-2270 GDVQA
+2270 GDTDIA
-2275 MDGMAGMMRHGVGM
+2275 DRAFGVLRQGASM

-2322 SAWLSNPWAA
+2322 STWLSNPRVA

-2451 NQGVVQMYTQQDRMR
+2451 NQGVVQIYTQQNRMR

-2491 GDDGEDLVKKLA
+2491 GDDGEDLAKKLA

-2511 GLFVGAR
+2511 GLFVGLR
-2518 ELSSLGAIV
+2518 ELSSLGSIV
-2527 TGSKD
+2527 TGGKNF
-2532 AGYSGVGGTRVISDA
+2532 GYSGPGGTRVIADA
-2547 LRFAKQARQG
+2547 QQFFQQSSQG
-2557 EADEAFVRA
+2557 EADKAFVRA
-2566 SINFSGSLFGLP
+2566 SISFAGSLFGLP

>member
-27 AAQKHEAARKL
+27 AAKKHEAARKL

-87 VKALSAVEVAARNAS
+87 VQALSAVEVAARNAS
-102 LMGLAGRAV
+102 LMGVAGRAV
-111 PDPLGEMRAVPDA
+111 PDPLGEMRAAPDA

-154 SIHDARRQAA
+154 SIHDARRRAA

-210 EASFGELFDYL
+210 EASFGELFGYL

-227 VFNTVSESMGAN
+227 VFSTVSESMGAN
-239 MPGMTRTAAAG
+239 APGMARTAAAG

-287 GIRGVVNALGNRE
+287 GIRGVVNALGNRD

-356 AGEAAAQALTGEYK
+356 AGEAAAQTLTGEYK

-585 QRLGMSPEAFEERYG
+585 QRLEMSPEAFEERYG

-663 DASDYSHS
+663 EASDYSHS

-707 NHDEVR
+707 NYDEVR

-719 KTGGQRVAY
+719 KTGGQRIAY
-728 AKRSEDSLLIYLEEY
+728 AKRSEDRLLIYLEEY

-777 VRNGV
+777 VQNGV

-787 TTANAGNNQDVLF
+787 TTANAGINQDVLF
-800 QSATEEAR
+800 QSA
-808 QFEET
+808 
-813 AAQYGGEAAYKQ
+813 
-825 AKADG
+825 
-830 ETVLTY
+830 V
-836 RQWVQVRTPAFKEW
+836 
-850 FGDWENDPDN
+850 ND
-860 ASKVVNPETG
+860 
-870 EPLVVY
+870 
-876 HGTPLPL
+876 
-883 DKVTP
+883 
-888 NTGWQKDG
+888 
-896 SYIRQEP
+896 
-903 PFSRFKG
+903 
-910 GSYRGLIFTSTK
+910 
-922 QYVARTIAEDR
+922 
-933 SIEDT
+933 
-938 HTEGGYVFPL
+938 
-948 FLNAKKPFDIE
+948 
-959 SIEQVDFALSKINGD
+959 
-974 VSILNYY
+974 
-981 GAEES
+981 
-986 TIQKSEAKSLAQ
+986 
-998 DRNSWVLA
+998 
-1006 EGRDFQN
+1006 
-1013 FYRENG
+1013 
-1019 FDAVLAKDNGDKY
+1019 
-1032 IAVFDPTQIKSA
+1032 
-1044 TDNSGAF
+1044 
-1051 SADNDSILFQSSAVN
+1051 
-1066 ELPDGVRGF
+1066 LPDGVRGF

-1102 LDLLGRIHQ
+1102 LDLLVRIHQ

-1124 QIASDFETLLAWSG
+1124 QVVSDFETLLAWSG
-1138 VKDAQAWFGMEAE
+1138 VKDAQAWFDMEAE

-1166 YIFEGKAPDSR
+1166 YVFEGKAPDSR

-1237 DFADAGAWQAY
+1237 DFTDAGAWQAY

-1291 DFERAEMAARH
+1291 DFERAEMAARR

-1368 DIFDNAGNQ
+1368 DIFDKAGNQ

-1408 FQAVPDVIAKGVVVH
+1408 FQAVPDVIAKGAVVH
-1423 RGESPEN
+1423 RGENPEN

-1594 ERFSDGLSGRDW
+1594 ERFSDGLSGRD
-1606 YSRHY
+1606 YFSIHY
-1611 VPREERKA
+1611 VPREEVKP
-1619 GEDVANP
+1619 GEELVNP

-1648 VLSARGMVAQKGGLH
+1648 VLSARGMVAKKGGLH

-1687 RALVEAEPPQEA
+1687 RALVESEPPQEA

-1808 RQLVQSAIAREA
+1808 RQLVQSAMAREA

-1834 SGFRRVKTGINL
+1834 SGFRRVKTGIDL

-1856 SAVGLKK
+1856 SAVGLKQ
-1863 AAASDG
+1863 AAASEE
-1869 VPSLNAL
+1869 VPSLHAL
-1876 LAQMEEDGRPHN
+1876 LAKMEEDGRPHN

-1955 GRTARTRTAATKLEL
+1955 GRTARTRTAATKFER

-1981 HLKLSSI
+1981 HLKLSAI

-1998 GPVWQY
+1998 GSVWQY

-2082 RNLEINAVRAA
+2082 RNLDINAVRAA

-2169 QQAATSEAK
+2169 QQAAASEAK

-2263 QDVARGH
+2263 RDVARGH

-2300 VQITGFV
+2300 IQITGFV

-2322 SAWLSNPWAA
+2322 SAWLSNPRAA
-2332 ARSANEQSDF
+2332 AQSANEQSDF

-2451 NQGVVQMYTQQDRMR
+2451 NQGVVQIYTQQDRMR

-2491 GDDGEDLVKKLA
+2491 GDDGEDLAKKLA

-2532 AGYSGVGGTRVISDA
+2532 FGYSGVGGTRVISDA
-2547 LRFAKQARQG
+2547 LRFAKQSSQG

>member
-27 AAQKHEAARKL
+27 AAKKHETARKL

-53 IAVTVR
+53 IAATVR

-87 VKALSAVEVAARNAS
+87 VQALSAVEVAARNAS
-102 LMGLAGRAV
+102 LMGVAGRAV
-111 PDPLGEMRAVPDA
+111 PDPLGEMRAAPGA

-154 SIHDARRQAA
+154 SIGDARRRAA

-189 RYAPDASL
+189 RYSPDASL

-210 EASFGELFDYL
+210 EASFGELFGYL

-239 MPGMTRTAAAG
+239 APGLARTAAAG

-287 GIRGVVNALGNRE
+287 GIRGVVNALGNRD

-467 GAAEKIAEAVQSGG
+467 GAADKIAEAVQSGG

-548 SERKAAFARELS
+548 SERRAAFARELS

-600 RLSVSGESLI
+600 RLAVSGESLI

-693 VTAEDLVK
+693 VTAEDLVR
-701 IPEIIA
+701 IPEIIT
-707 NHDEVR
+707 NYDEVR

-719 KTGGQRVAY
+719 KTGGQRIAY

-777 VRNGV
+777 VQNGV

-787 TTANAGNNQDVLF
+787 TTANAGINQDVLF
-800 QSATEEAR
+800 QSA
-808 QFEET
+808 
-813 AAQYGGEAAYKQ
+813 
-825 AKADG
+825 
-830 ETVLTY
+830 V
-836 RQWVQVRTPAFKEW
+836 
-850 FGDWENDPDN
+850 ND
-860 ASKVVNPETG
+860 
-870 EPLVVY
+870 
-876 HGTPLPL
+876 
-883 DKVTP
+883 
-888 NTGWQKDG
+888 
-896 SYIRQEP
+896 
-903 PFSRFKG
+903 
-910 GSYRGLIFTSTK
+910 
-922 QYVARTIAEDR
+922 
-933 SIEDT
+933 
-938 HTEGGYVFPL
+938 
-948 FLNAKKPFDIE
+948 
-959 SIEQVDFALSKINGD
+959 
-974 VSILNYY
+974 
-981 GAEES
+981 
-986 TIQKSEAKSLAQ
+986 
-998 DRNSWVLA
+998 
-1006 EGRDFQN
+1006 
-1013 FYRENG
+1013 
-1019 FDAVLAKDNGDKY
+1019 
-1032 IAVFDPTQIKSA
+1032 
-1044 TDNSGAF
+1044 
-1051 SADNDSILFQSSAVN
+1051 
-1066 ELPDGVRGF
+1066 LPDGVRGF

-1124 QIASDFETLLAWSG
+1124 QVVSDFETLLAWSG
-1138 VKDAQAWFGMEAE
+1138 VKDAQAWFDMEAE

-1166 YIFEGKAPDSR
+1166 YVFEGKAPDSR

-1237 DFADAGAWQAY
+1237 DFTDAGAWQAY

-1291 DFERAEMAARH
+1291 DFERAEMAARR

-1345 KPVYTIDMRTAPQ
+1345 KPVYTIEKRRSPSN
-1358 GFKALREWAQ
+1358 FKELRAWASQ
-1368 DIFDNAGNQ
+1368 VFAKAGNK
-1377 AANPEIGTVL
+1377 AVNPEIGEIVF
-1387 LNERSVRDSIAHG
+1387 NDKSVKDSVAHG
-1400 MNPFKAEA
+1400 MNPFKAAA
-1408 FQAVPDVIAKGVVVH
+1408 FEAVPDVIRSGVVVAQAEH
-1423 RGESPEN
+1423 GAMRSH
-1430 GVRYAYI
+1430 YI
-1437 SAPVVIEGKE
+1437 SAPVKIEGVE
-1447 DIVTVLVRDSGDGG
+1447 DIVTVPVREDVNSK

-1467 VATKESILNASDTET
+1467 VITKEKLLNAGDTET
-1482 TEISRETGKVNSG
+1482 ADVGRETGQVNSG
-1495 YIANILRSYL
+1495 VLPTAQDSIADTDVSQPHGKLQSEDVASVLRSYL
-1505 KYKPKT
+1505 DFKPKT

-1530 GGLNKDEL
+1530 GDLNKDEL
-1538 VREWGIDPKDKI
+1538 VREWGVDVKDNFRVGI
-1550 AEPVFGMPVLRR
+1550 LPVLREN
-1562 SKGRSID
+1562 GRGID
-1569 EMAELLAEEGYL
+1569 AMAEALAEEGYL
-1581 PTDNGKADVRDLE
+1581 PTDSYGKADVRDLE

-1808 RQLVQSAIAREA
+1808 RQLVQSAMAREA

-1834 SGFRRVKTGINL
+1834 SGFRRVKTGIDL

-1856 SAVGLKK
+1856 SAVGLKQ
-1863 AAASDG
+1863 AAASEE
-1869 VPSLNAL
+1869 VPSLHAL

-1955 GRTARTRTAATKLEL
+1955 GRTARTRTAATKLER
-1970 SADRVR
+1970 SADWVR
-1976 GFFWG
+1976 GVFWG
-1981 HLKLSSI
+1981 HLKLSAI

-2034 EQALKKQRG
+2034 EQALKMQWRG
-2043 KKQYAGIGGLT
+2043 KKYAGIGKLT

-2064 TGNEGNL
+2064 MGNEGNL
-2071 QRLLSGGFEMR
+2071 QRLLSGGYEGR
-2082 RNLEINAVRAA
+2082 RNLDIRDVRAA

-2156 PIGYDPKGSMAAE
+2156 PIGYDPMGSMAAE
-2169 QQAATSEAK
+2169 RQTAASEAK
-2178 ADWSAAKMA
+2178 ADWNAAKMA

-2263 QDVARGH
+2263 RDVARGH
-2270 GDVQA
+2270 GDTDV
-2275 MDGMAGMMRHGVGM
+2275 MDRAVGVLRQGASM

-2322 SAWLSNPWAA
+2322 SAWLSNPRAA
-2332 ARSANEQSDF
+2332 AQSANEQSDF

-2431 RGGNLSKLFTVFYS
+2431 RGGSLPKLFTVFYS

-2451 NQGVVQMYTQQDRMR
+2451 NQGVVQIYTQQNRMR

-2491 GDDGEDLVKKLA
+2491 GDDGEDLAKKLA

-2511 GLFVGAR
+2511 GLFVGLR
-2518 ELSSLGAIV
+2518 ELSSLGSIV
-2527 TGSKD
+2527 TGGKNF
-2532 AGYSGVGGTRVISDA
+2532 GYSGPGGTRVIADA
-2547 LRFAKQARQG
+2547 QQFSQQSRQG
-2557 EADEAFVRA
+2557 EADKAFVHA
-2566 SINFSGSLFGLP
+2566 SISFAGSLFGLP

>member
-14 QGMKNLGIVTPDE
+14 QGMNNLGIVTPDE

-87 VKALSAVEVAARNAS
+87 VQALSAVEVAARNAS
-102 LMGLAGRAV
+102 LMGVAGRAV
-111 PDPLGEMRAVPDA
+111 PDPLGEMRAAPDA
-124 PWYRD
+124 PWYKD

-164 ESAGVSYDADIDKA
+164 ESAGVSYDADVDKA
-178 VYYLDQKRRAG
+178 VYYLEQKRRAG

-210 EASFGELFDYL
+210 EASFGELFGYL

-239 MPGMTRTAAAG
+239 APGMARTAAAG

-287 GIRGVVNALGNRE
+287 GIRGVVNALGNRD

-707 NHDEVR
+707 NYDEVR

-782 AAYDD
+782 AAYDN
-787 TTANAGNNQDVLF
+787 TTADTGSNQDVLF

-808 QFEET
+808 QFEEV
-813 AAQYGGEAAYKQ
+813 AAQYGSEAAYEQ

-860 ASKVVNPETG
+860 ASKVVNPKTG

-876 HGTPLPL
+876 HGT
-883 DKVTP
+883 DVEFNVFDRNKTGS
-888 NTGWQKDG
+888 NTDNGMRG
-896 SYIRQEP
+896 
-903 PFSRFKG
+903 KG
-910 GSYRGLIFTSTK
+910 FYMATDRRTAEGYGNRLIESF
-922 QYVARTIAEDR
+922 AD
-933 SIEDT
+933 
-938 HTEGGYVFPL
+938 L
-948 FLNAKKPFDIE
+948 KKPFYPSDFE
-959 SIEQVDFALSKINGD
+959 SAEAIAQYLTGELEAKGFDEYTVDEAMFKIRDGRFTVGQSYSGTFA
-974 VSILNYY
+974 SILKDAGFDGVVYQK
-981 GAEES
+981 AEEVV
-986 TIQKSEAKSLAQ
+986 AF
-998 DRNSWVLA
+998 RPN
-1006 EGRDFQN
+1006 
-1013 FYRENG
+1013 
-1019 FDAVLAKDNGDKY
+1019 
-1032 IAVFDPTQIKSA
+1032 QIKSA

-1051 SADNDSILFQSSAVN
+1051 SADNDSILFQSSVAN
-1066 ELPDGVRGF
+1066 DLPDGVRGF
-1075 YDRAGRTVT
+1075 YDRTGRTVT

-1102 LDLLGRIHQ
+1102 LDLLGRIYQ

-1124 QIASDFETLLAWSG
+1124 QVVADFETLLAWSG

-1151 AQRVHHEKIARAFEA
+1151 AQRVYHEKIARAFEA
-1166 YIFEGKAPDSR
+1166 YVFEGKAPDSR

-1272 FARNLRSDALR
+1272 FARNLRSDVLR
-1283 KLRRKHKA
+1283 KLRRRHKA
-1291 DFERAEMAARH
+1291 DLERAEMAARR

-1319 MTDENRIDGNSKEER
+1319 IGEEDRIGESESV
-1334 EFRRKAKVLQG
+1334 RKAKVLQG
-1345 KPVYTIDMRTAPQ
+1345 APVYTVSTRIAPKDNK
-1358 GFKALREWAQ
+1358 GLLEWAAAQ
-1368 DIFDNAGNQ
+1368 FEQAGGK
-1377 AANPEIGTVL
+1377 AYHPEIGEVL
-1387 LNERSVRDSIAHG
+1387 LDRKSVKNSMAHG
-1400 MNPFKAEA
+1400 MNPFKASA
-1408 FQAVPDVIAKGVVVH
+1408 FEAVPAVIEKGVVVARTEH
-1423 RGESPEN
+1423 GRTSSFF
-1430 GVRYAYI
+1430 V
-1437 SAPVVIEGKE
+1437 SAPVRIEGVE
-1447 DIVTVLVRDSGDGG
+1447 TVVTVLVRRDMNKQS
-1461 RMYLHS
+1461 MYLHS
-1467 VATKESILNASDTET
+1467 VQNKEKILNTAVNESAADAGASEPH
-1482 TEISRETGKVNSG
+1482 GKLHSG
-1495 YIANILRSYL
+1495 YMESLLRKYL
-1505 KYKPKT
+1505 T
-1511 DRTALDPS
+1511 DKLPDRKGGRVLDPS
-1519 SDSLMTAIAKL
+1519 RDSLMAAVAKL
-1530 GGLNKDEL
+1530 GGIGREEA
-1538 VREWGIDPKDKI
+1538 VREWGVDVKDNFRVGI
-1550 AEPVFGMPVLRR
+1550 LPVLREN
-1562 SKGRSID
+1562 GRSID
-1569 EMAELLAEEGYL
+1569 AMAEALAEEGYL
-1581 PTDNGKADVRDLE
+1581 PTDSYGKADVRDLE
-1594 ERFSDGLSGRDW
+1594 ERFSDGLKGRD
-1606 YSRHY
+1606 YFSIHY
-1611 VPREERKA
+1611 VPREEVKPGA
-1619 GEDVANP
+1619 ELANP

-1648 VLSARGMVAQKGGLH
+1648 VLSARGMVAKKGGLH

-1808 RQLVQSAIAREA
+1808 RQLVQSAMAREA

-1834 SGFRRVKTGINL
+1834 SGFRRVKTGIDL

-1856 SAVGLKK
+1856 SAVGLKQ
-1863 AAASDG
+1863 AAASEE
-1869 VPSLNAL
+1869 VPSLHAL
-1876 LAQMEEDGRPHN
+1876 LAKMEEDGRPHN

-1946 TASVRANSN
+1946 TASVRANSS
-1955 GRTARTRTAATKLEL
+1955 GRTARTRTAATKFER

-1981 HLKLSSI
+1981 HLKLSAI

-2023 TAKLAAVMKPL
+2023 TEKLAAVMKPL

-2082 RNLEINAVRAA
+2082 RNLDINAVRAA

-2169 QQAATSEAK
+2169 QQAAASEAK

-2263 QDVARGH
+2263 RDVARGH

-2300 VQITGFV
+2300 IQITGFV

-2368 FLNRYA
+2368 FLSRYA

-2451 NQGVVQMYTQQDRMR
+2451 NQGVVQIYTQQDRMR

-2491 GDDGEDLVKKLA
+2491 GDDGEDLAKKLA

-2532 AGYSGVGGTRVISDA
+2532 FGYSGVGGTRVISDA
-2547 LRFAKQARQG
+2547 LRFTKQARQG

>member
-27 AAQKHEAARKL
+27 AAKKHEAARKL

-53 IAVTVR
+53 IAATVR

-87 VKALSAVEVAARNAS
+87 VQALSAVEVAARNAS
-102 LMGLAGRAV
+102 LMGVAGRAV
-111 PDPLGEMRAVPDA
+111 PDPLGEMRAAPDA

-154 SIHDARRQAA
+154 SIGDARRRAA
-164 ESAGVSYDADIDKA
+164 ESAGVYYDADIDKA

-210 EASFGELFDYL
+210 EASFGELFGYL

-227 VFNTVSESMGAN
+227 VFSTVSESMGAN
-239 MPGMTRTAAAG
+239 APGMARTAAAG

-287 GIRGVVNALGNRE
+287 GIRGVVNALGNRD

-539 NLAAAESAS
+539 NIAAAESAS
-548 SERKAAFARELS
+548 SERRAAFARELS

-707 NHDEVR
+707 NYDEVR

-787 TTANAGNNQDVLF
+787 TTADAGNNQDVLF

-813 AAQYGGEAAYKQ
+813 AAQYGGEAAYEQ
-825 AKADG
+825 VKADG

-836 RQWVQVRTPAFKEW
+836 RQWVQVRTPAFKAW

-860 ASKVVNPETG
+860 ASKVVNPKTG

-876 HGTPLPL
+876 HGT
-883 DKVTP
+883 D
-888 NTGWQKDG
+888 
-896 SYIRQEP
+896 
-903 PFSRFKG
+903 
-910 GSYRGLIFTSTK
+910 
-922 QYVARTIAEDR
+922 AEFNVFDR
-933 SIEDT
+933 SKAGSNTDNGMRGKGFYMATDRRTAEGYGNRLIESFVD
-938 HTEGGYVFPL
+938 L
-948 FLNAKKPFDIE
+948 KKPFYPSDFE
-959 SIEQVDFALSKINGD
+959 SAEAIAQYLTRELEAKGFDEYTVDEAMFKIRDGRFTVGQSYSGTFAG
-974 VSILNYY
+974 ILKDAGFDGVVYQK
-981 GAEES
+981 AEE
-986 TIQKSEAKSLAQ
+986 
-998 DRNSWVLA
+998 V
-1006 EGRDFQN
+1006 
-1013 FYRENG
+1013 
-1019 FDAVLAKDNGDKY
+1019 
-1032 IAVFDPTQIKSA
+1032 IAFRPNQIKSA

-1066 ELPDGVRGF
+1066 DLPNGVRGF

-1124 QIASDFETLLAWSG
+1124 QVVSDFETLLAWSG

-1151 AQRVHHEKIARAFEA
+1151 VQRVHHEKIARAFEA
-1166 YIFEGKAPDSR
+1166 YVFEGKAPDSR

-1237 DFADAGAWQAY
+1237 DFADAGVWQAY
-1248 RAANEAAHAAAADE
+1248 RVANEAAHAAAADE

-1291 DFERAEMAARH
+1291 DFERAEMAARR

-1319 MTDENRIDGNSKEER
+1319 IGEEDRIGESESV
-1334 EFRRKAKVLQG
+1334 RKAKVLQG
-1345 KPVYTIDMRTAPQ
+1345 APVYTVGTRIAPKDNK
-1358 GFKALREWAQ
+1358 GLLEWAAAQ
-1368 DIFDNAGNQ
+1368 FEQAGGK
-1377 AANPEIGTVL
+1377 AYHPEIGEVL
-1387 LNERSVRDSIAHG
+1387 LDRKSVKKSMAHG
-1400 MNPFKAEA
+1400 MNPFKASA
-1408 FQAVPDVIAKGVVVH
+1408 FEAVPAVIEKGVVVARTEH
-1423 RGESPEN
+1423 GRTSSFF
-1430 GVRYAYI
+1430 V
-1437 SAPVVIEGKE
+1437 SAPVRIEGVE
-1447 DIVTVLVRDSGDGG
+1447 TVVTVLVRRDMNKQS
-1461 RMYLHS
+1461 MYLHS
-1467 VATKESILNASDTET
+1467 VQNKEKILNAAVNESAADAGASEPH
-1482 TEISRETGKVNSG
+1482 GKLHSG
-1495 YIANILRSYL
+1495 YMESLLRKYL
-1505 KYKPKT
+1505 T
-1511 DRTALDPS
+1511 DKLPDRKGGRVLDPS
-1519 SDSLMTAIAKL
+1519 RDSLMAAVAKL
-1530 GGLNKDEL
+1530 GGIGREEA
-1538 VREWGIDPKDKI
+1538 VREWGVDVKDNFRVGI
-1550 AEPVFGMPVLRR
+1550 LPVLREN
-1562 SKGRSID
+1562 GRGID
-1569 EMAELLAEEGYL
+1569 AMAEALAEEGYL
-1581 PTDNGKADVRDLE
+1581 PTDSYGKADVRDLE
-1594 ERFSDGLSGRDW
+1594 ERFSDGLKGRD
-1606 YSRHY
+1606 YFSIHY
-1611 VPREERKA
+1611 VPREEVKPGA
-1619 GEDVANP
+1619 ELSNP

-1648 VLSARGMVAQKGGLH
+1648 VLSARGMVAKKGGLH

-1763 REKLEA
+1763 REKLETV
-1769 MKAADVRPHVFASA
+1769 KVADVRPHVFASA

-1808 RQLVQSAIAREA
+1808 RQLVQSAMAREA

-1834 SGFRRVKTGINL
+1834 SGFRRVKTGIDL

-1856 SAVGLKK
+1856 SAVGLKQ
-1863 AAASDG
+1863 AAASEE
-1869 VPSLNAL
+1869 VPSLHAL
-1876 LAQMEEDGRPHN
+1876 LAKMEEDGRPHN
-1888 LDAEMFNALS
+1888 LNAEMFNALS

-1946 TASVRANSN
+1946 TASVRANSS
-1955 GRTARTRTAATKLEL
+1955 GRTARTRTAATKFER

-1981 HLKLSSI
+1981 HLKLSAI

-2082 RNLEINAVRAA
+2082 RNLDINAVRAA

-2169 QQAATSEAK
+2169 QQAAAGEAK

-2263 QDVARGH
+2263 RDVARGH
-2270 GDVQA
+2270 GDVQV

-2322 SAWLSNPWAA
+2322 SAWLSNPLAA

-2402 GQESAA
+2402 GQEESA

-2451 NQGVVQMYTQQDRMR
+2451 NQGVVQIYTQQDRMR

-2491 GDDGEDLVKKLA
+2491 GDDGEDLAKKLA

-2518 ELSSLGAIV
+2518 ELSSLGSIV
-2527 TGSKD
+2527 TGGKD

-2578 AAQANRSLKGYRA
+2578 AAQASRSLKGYRA

>member
-27 AAQKHEAARKL
+27 AAKKHEAARKL

-53 IAVTVR
+53 IAATVR

-87 VKALSAVEVAARNAS
+87 VQALSAVEVAARNAS
-102 LMGLAGRAV
+102 LMGVAGRAV
-111 PDPLGEMRAVPDA
+111 PDPLGEMRAAPDA

-154 SIHDARRQAA
+154 SIGDARRRAA
-164 ESAGVSYDADIDKA
+164 ESAGVYYDADIDKA

-210 EASFGELFDYL
+210 EASFGELFGYL

-227 VFNTVSESMGAN
+227 VFSTVSESMGAN
-239 MPGMTRTAAAG
+239 APGMARTAAAG

-287 GIRGVVNALGNRE
+287 GIRGVVNALGNRD

-539 NLAAAESAS
+539 NIAEAESAS
-548 SERKAAFARELS
+548 SERRAAFARELS

-707 NHDEVR
+707 NYDEVR

-787 TTANAGNNQDVLF
+787 TTADAGNNQDVLF

-813 AAQYGGEAAYKQ
+813 AAQYGGEAAYEQ
-825 AKADG
+825 VKADG

-836 RQWVQVRTPAFKEW
+836 RQWVQVRTPAFKAW

-860 ASKVVNPETG
+860 ASKVVNPKTG

-876 HGTPLPL
+876 HGT
-883 DKVTP
+883 D
-888 NTGWQKDG
+888 
-896 SYIRQEP
+896 
-903 PFSRFKG
+903 
-910 GSYRGLIFTSTK
+910 
-922 QYVARTIAEDR
+922 AEFNVFDR
-933 SIEDT
+933 SKAGSNTDNGMRGKGFYMATDRRTAEGYGNRLIESFVD
-938 HTEGGYVFPL
+938 L
-948 FLNAKKPFDIE
+948 KKPFYPSDFE
-959 SIEQVDFALSKINGD
+959 SAEAIAQYLTGELEAKGFDEYTVDEAMFKIRDGRFTVGQSYSGTFAG
-974 VSILNYY
+974 ILKDAGFDGVVYQK
-981 GAEES
+981 AEE
-986 TIQKSEAKSLAQ
+986 
-998 DRNSWVLA
+998 V
-1006 EGRDFQN
+1006 
-1013 FYRENG
+1013 
-1019 FDAVLAKDNGDKY
+1019 
-1032 IAVFDPTQIKSA
+1032 IAFRPNQIKSA

-1051 SADNDSILFQSSAVN
+1051 SADNDSILFQSSVIN

-1124 QIASDFETLLAWSG
+1124 QVVSDFETLLAWSG

-1166 YIFEGKAPDSR
+1166 YVFESKAPDSR

-1283 KLRRKHKA
+1283 KMRRKHKA
-1291 DFERAEMAARH
+1291 DFERAEMAARR

-1319 MTDENRIDGNSKEER
+1319 IGEEDRIGESESV
-1334 EFRRKAKVLQG
+1334 RKAKVLQG
-1345 KPVYTIDMRTAPQ
+1345 APVYTVGTRIAPKDNK
-1358 GFKALREWAQ
+1358 GLLEWAATQ
-1368 DIFDNAGNQ
+1368 FEQAGGK
-1377 AANPEIGTVL
+1377 AYHPEIGEVL
-1387 LNERSVRDSIAHG
+1387 LDRKSVKNSMAHG
-1400 MNPFKAEA
+1400 MNPFKASA
-1408 FQAVPDVIAKGVVVH
+1408 FEAVPAVIEKGVVVARTEH
-1423 RGESPEN
+1423 GRTSSFF
-1430 GVRYAYI
+1430 V
-1437 SAPVVIEGKE
+1437 SAPVRIEGVE
-1447 DIVTVLVRDSGDGG
+1447 TVVTVLVRRDMNKQS
-1461 RMYLHS
+1461 MYLHS
-1467 VATKESILNASDTET
+1467 VQNKEKILNAAVNESAADAEAS
-1482 TEISRETGKVNSG
+1482 EPHGKLHSG
-1495 YIANILRSYL
+1495 YMESLLRKYL
-1505 KYKPKT
+1505 T
-1511 DRTALDPS
+1511 DKLPDRKGGRVLDPS
-1519 SDSLMTAIAKL
+1519 RDSLMAAVAKL
-1530 GGLNKDEL
+1530 GGISREEA
-1538 VREWGIDPKDKI
+1538 VREWGVDVKDNFRVGI
-1550 AEPVFGMPVLRR
+1550 LPVLREN
-1562 SKGRSID
+1562 GRSID
-1569 EMAELLAEEGYL
+1569 AMAEALAEEGYL
-1581 PTDNGKADVRDLE
+1581 PTDSYGKADVRDLE
-1594 ERFSDGLSGRDW
+1594 ERFSDGLKGRD
-1606 YSRHY
+1606 YFSIHY
-1611 VPREERKA
+1611 VPREEVKPGA
-1619 GEDVANP
+1619 ELANP

-1648 VLSARGMVAQKGGLH
+1648 VLSARGMVAKKGGLH

-1672 DEDGRPVFPTGEDLL
+1672 DEDGQPVFPTGEDLL

-1763 REKLEA
+1763 REKLETV
-1769 MKAADVRPHVFASA
+1769 KAADVRPHVFASA

-1808 RQLVQSAIAREA
+1808 RQLVQSAMAREA

-1834 SGFRRVKTGINL
+1834 SGFRRVKTGIDL

-1856 SAVGLKK
+1856 SAVGLKQ
-1863 AAASDG
+1863 AAASEE
-1869 VPSLNAL
+1869 VPSLHAL
-1876 LAQMEEDGRPHN
+1876 LAKMEEDGRPHN

-1898 RKDYRDMTVG
+1898 RKNYRDMTVG

-1955 GRTARTRTAATKLEL
+1955 GRTARTRTAATKFER
-1970 SADRVR
+1970 SADWAR

-1981 HLKLSSI
+1981 HLKLSAI

-2043 KKQYAGIGGLT
+2043 KKQYAGIGKLT

-2064 TGNEGNL
+2064 MGNEGNL
-2071 QRLLSGGFEMR
+2071 QRLLSGGYEER
-2082 RNLEINAVRAA
+2082 RNLDIRDVRAA
-2093 LSDLTADEWHA
+2093 LADLTADEWRA

-2156 PIGYDPKGSMAAE
+2156 PIGYDPMGSMAAE
-2169 QQAATSEAK
+2169 RQAAASEAK
-2178 ADWSAAKMA
+2178 ADWNAAKMA

-2263 QDVARGH
+2263 RDVARGH
-2270 GDVQA
+2270 GNTDIVDRA
-2275 MDGMAGMMRHGVGM
+2275 FGVLRHGVSM

-2322 SAWLSNPWAA
+2322 SAWLSNPQAA
-2332 ARSANEQSDF
+2332 AQSANEQSDF

-2368 FLNRYA
+2368 FLSRYA

-2417 TQGGGQVKDQSALE
+2417 TQGGGQVKDQSAME
-2431 RGGNLSKLFTVFYS
+2431 RSSIGKLFTVFYS

-2451 NQGVVQMYTQQDRMR
+2451 NQGVVQIYTQQNRMR

-2491 GDDGEDLVKKLA
+2491 GDDGEDLAKKLA

-2511 GLFVGAR
+2511 GLFVVSR

-2527 TGSKD
+2527 TGGKD
-2532 AGYSGVGGTRVISDA
+2532 FGYSGPGGTRVIADA
-2547 LRFAKQARQG
+2547 QEFFKQSRQG
-2557 EADEAFVRA
+2557 EADKAFVRA
-2566 SINFSGSLFGLP
+2566 SISFAGSLFGLP

>member
-27 AAQKHEAARKL
+27 AAKKHEAARKL

-87 VKALSAVEVAARNAS
+87 VQALSAVEVAARNAS
-102 LMGLAGRAV
+102 LMGVAGRAV
-111 PDPLGEMRAVPDA
+111 PDPLGEMRAAPDA

-135 RGWHNARAA
+135 RGWHNARTA

-154 SIHDARRQAA
+154 SIHDARRRAA

-178 VYYLDQKRRAG
+178 VYYLDQKRRVG

-210 EASFGELFDYL
+210 EASFGELFGYL

-227 VFNTVSESMGAN
+227 VFSTVSESMGAN
-239 MPGMTRTAAAG
+239 APGMARTAAAG

-287 GIRGVVNALGNRE
+287 GIRGVVNALGNRD

-327 GQIIKGARSLWGAVP
+327 GQIIKGARSLWGAMP

-548 SERKAAFARELS
+548 SERRAAFARELS

-585 QRLGMSPEAFEERYG
+585 QRLGMSPEAFGERYG

-663 DASDYSHS
+663 EASDYSHS
-671 ISADVVRH
+671 ISADIVRH
-679 IKNRHGNDADGQLP
+679 IKNRHGDDADGQLP

-707 NHDEVR
+707 NYDEVR

-719 KTGGQRVAY
+719 KTGGQRIAY

-787 TTANAGNNQDVLF
+787 TTADAGNNQDVLF

-813 AAQYGGEAAYKQ
+813 AAQYGGEAAYEQ

-836 RQWVQVRTPAFKEW
+836 RQWVQVRTPAFKAW

-860 ASKVVNPETG
+860 ASKVVNPKTG

-876 HGTPLPL
+876 HGTAGDFEIF
-883 DKVTP
+883 DKSRSNSKS
-888 NTGWQKDG
+888 NTGVPEGVFFFTDNPEVASSYTVKYEGDFGTSYLNG
-896 SYIRQEP
+896 SN
-903 PFSRFKG
+903 
-910 GSYRGLIFTSTK
+910 
-922 QYVARTIAEDR
+922 VM
-933 SIEDT
+933 
-938 HTEGGYVFPL
+938 PL
-948 FLNAKKPFDIE
+948 FLNIRKPLKVSAKG
-959 SIEQVDFALSKINGD
+959 ANWN
-974 VSILNYY
+974 SILYK
-981 GAEES
+981 GEEY
-986 TIQKSEAKSLAQ
+986 TT
-998 DRNSWVLA
+998 NTLA
-1006 EGRDFQN
+1006 ETARRNGKNDGVQINRVKDRGR
-1013 FYRENG
+1013 G
-1019 FDAVLAKDNGDKY
+1019 SVKAKHATSF
-1032 IAVFDPTQIKSA
+1032 AVFNPNQIKSA
-1044 TDNSGAF
+1044 TGNSGAF
-1051 SADNDSILFQSSAVN
+1051 SADNDSILFQSSVVN

-1075 YDRAGRTVT
+1075 YDRAGRTVA

-1124 QIASDFETLLAWSG
+1124 QVVSDFETLLAWSG

-1166 YIFEGKAPDSR
+1166 YVFEGKAPDSR

-1237 DFADAGAWQAY
+1237 DFTDAGAWQAY

-1283 KLRRKHKA
+1283 KMRRKHKA
-1291 DFERAEMAARH
+1291 DFKRAEMAVRR

-1319 MTDENRIDGNSKEER
+1319 IGEEDRIGESESV
-1334 EFRRKAKVLQG
+1334 RKAKVLQG
-1345 KPVYTIDMRTAPQ
+1345 APVYTVGTRIAPKDNK
-1358 GFKALREWAQ
+1358 GLLEWAATQ
-1368 DIFDNAGNQ
+1368 FEQAGGK
-1377 AANPEIGTVL
+1377 AYHPEIGEVL
-1387 LNERSVRDSIAHG
+1387 LDRKSVKNSMAHG
-1400 MNPFKAEA
+1400 MNPFKASA
-1408 FQAVPDVIAKGVVVH
+1408 FEAVPAVIEKGVVVARTEH
-1423 RGESPEN
+1423 GRTSSFF
-1430 GVRYAYI
+1430 V
-1437 SAPVVIEGKE
+1437 SAPVRIEGVE
-1447 DIVTVLVRDSGDGG
+1447 TVVTVLVRRDMNKQS
-1461 RMYLHS
+1461 MYLHS
-1467 VATKESILNASDTET
+1467 VQNKEKILNAAVNESAADAGASEPH
-1482 TEISRETGKVNSG
+1482 GKLHSG
-1495 YIANILRSYL
+1495 YMESLLRKYL
-1505 KYKPKT
+1505 T
-1511 DRTALDPS
+1511 DKLPDWKGGRVLDPS
-1519 SDSLMTAIAKL
+1519 RDSLMAAVAKL
-1530 GGLNKDEL
+1530 GGIGREEA
-1538 VREWGIDPKDKI
+1538 VREWGVDVKDNFRVGI
-1550 AEPVFGMPVLRR
+1550 LPVLREN
-1562 SKGRSID
+1562 GRGID
-1569 EMAELLAEEGYL
+1569 AMAEALAEEGYL
-1581 PTDNGKADVRDLE
+1581 PTDSYGKADVRDLE
-1594 ERFSDGLSGRDW
+1594 ERFSDGLKGRD
-1606 YSRHY
+1606 YFSIHY
-1611 VPREERKA
+1611 VPREEVKPGA
-1619 GEDVANP
+1619 ELANP

-1648 VLSARGMVAQKGGLH
+1648 VLSARGMVAKKGGLH

-1672 DEDGRPVFPTGEDLL
+1672 DEDGQPVFPTGEDLL

-1763 REKLEA
+1763 REKLETV
-1769 MKAADVRPHVFASA
+1769 KAADVRPHVFASA

-1808 RQLVQSAIAREA
+1808 RQLVQSAMAREA
-1820 YRVREEMEKTHRYL
+1820 YRVREEMEKTHSYL
-1834 SGFRRVKTGINL
+1834 SGFRRVKTGIDL

-1856 SAVGLKK
+1856 SAVGLKQ
-1863 AAASDG
+1863 AAASEE
-1869 VPSLNAL
+1869 VPSLHAL
-1876 LAQMEEDGRPHN
+1876 LAKMEEDGRPHN

-1955 GRTARTRTAATKLEL
+1955 GRTARTRTAATKFEL

-1981 HLKLSSI
+1981 HLKLSAI

-2064 TGNEGNL
+2064 MGNEGNL

-2082 RNLEINAVRAA
+2082 RNLDINAVRAA
-2093 LSDLTADEWHA
+2093 LSDLTADEWRA

-2169 QQAATSEAK
+2169 QQAAASEAK

-2263 QDVARGH
+2263 RDVARGH

-2275 MDGMAGMMRHGVGM
+2275 MDGMAGMLRHGVGM

-2322 SAWLSNPWAA
+2322 SAWLSNPRAA
-2332 ARSANEQSDF
+2332 AQSANEQSGF

-2431 RGGNLSKLFTVFYS
+2431 RGGSLSKLFTVFYS

-2451 NQGVVQMYTQQDRMR
+2451 NQGVVQIYTQQDRMR

-2491 GDDGEDLVKKLA
+2491 GDDGEDLAKKLA

-2532 AGYSGVGGTRVISDA
+2532 FGYSGVGGTRVISDA

>member
-27 AAQKHEAARKL
+27 AAKKHETARKL

-53 IAVTVR
+53 IAATVR

-87 VKALSAVEVAARNAS
+87 VQALSAVEVAARNAS
-102 LMGLAGRAV
+102 LMGMAGRAV
-111 PDPLGEMRAVPDA
+111 PDPLGEMRAAPDA

-154 SIHDARRQAA
+154 SIHDARRRAA

-189 RYAPDASL
+189 RYSPDASL

-210 EASFGELFDYL
+210 EASFGELFGYL

-239 MPGMTRTAAAG
+239 APGLARTAAAAS
-250 FVNPLA
+250 VNPLA
-256 AAAMAGSSSF
+256 AAAMAGLSSF

-287 GIRGVVNALGNRE
+287 GVRGVVNALRNRD

-600 RLSVSGESLI
+600 RLAVSGESLI

-622 PPKGWVHSTN
+622 PPKGWIHSTN

-658 AVEAA
+658 AIEAA
-663 DASDYSHS
+663 EASDYSHS

-679 IKNRHGNDADGQLP
+679 IKNRHGDDADGQLP

-707 NHDEVR
+707 NYDEVR

-743 VRSRNNLKGVSM
+743 ARSRNNLKGVSM

-787 TTANAGNNQDVLF
+787 TTANAGINQDVLF
-800 QSATEEAR
+800 QSA
-808 QFEET
+808 
-813 AAQYGGEAAYKQ
+813 
-825 AKADG
+825 
-830 ETVLTY
+830 V
-836 RQWVQVRTPAFKEW
+836 
-850 FGDWENDPDN
+850 ND
-860 ASKVVNPETG
+860 
-870 EPLVVY
+870 
-876 HGTPLPL
+876 
-883 DKVTP
+883 
-888 NTGWQKDG
+888 
-896 SYIRQEP
+896 
-903 PFSRFKG
+903 
-910 GSYRGLIFTSTK
+910 
-922 QYVARTIAEDR
+922 
-933 SIEDT
+933 
-938 HTEGGYVFPL
+938 
-948 FLNAKKPFDIE
+948 
-959 SIEQVDFALSKINGD
+959 
-974 VSILNYY
+974 
-981 GAEES
+981 
-986 TIQKSEAKSLAQ
+986 
-998 DRNSWVLA
+998 
-1006 EGRDFQN
+1006 
-1013 FYRENG
+1013 
-1019 FDAVLAKDNGDKY
+1019 
-1032 IAVFDPTQIKSA
+1032 
-1044 TDNSGAF
+1044 
-1051 SADNDSILFQSSAVN
+1051 
-1066 ELPDGVRGF
+1066 LPDGVRGF

-1124 QIASDFETLLAWSG
+1124 QVVSDFETLLAWSG

-1166 YIFEGKAPDSR
+1166 YVFEGKAPDSR

-1237 DFADAGAWQAY
+1237 DFTDAGAWQAY

-1291 DFERAEMAARH
+1291 DFERAEMAARR

-1368 DIFDNAGNQ
+1368 DIFDKAGNQ

-1408 FQAVPDVIAKGVVVH
+1408 FQAVPDVIAKGAVVH
-1423 RGESPEN
+1423 RGENPEN
-1430 GVRYAYI
+1430 SARYAYI

-1538 VREWGIDPKDKI
+1538 VREWGVDVKDNFRVGI
-1550 AEPVFGMPVLRR
+1550 LPVLREN
-1562 SKGRSID
+1562 GRGID
-1569 EMAELLAEEGYL
+1569 AMAEALAEEGYL
-1581 PTDNGKADVRDLE
+1581 PTDSYGKADVRDLE
-1594 ERFSDGLSGRDW
+1594 ERFSDGLKGRD
-1606 YSRHY
+1606 YFSIHY
-1611 VPREERKA
+1611 VPREEVKPGA
-1619 GEDVANP
+1619 ELVNP

-1648 VLSARGMVAQKGGLH
+1648 VLSARGMVAKKGGLH

-1808 RQLVQSAIAREA
+1808 RQLVQSAMAREA

-1834 SGFRRVKTGINL
+1834 SGFRRVKTGIDL

-1856 SAVGLKK
+1856 SAVGLKQ
-1863 AAASDG
+1863 AAASEE
-1869 VPSLNAL
+1869 VPSLHAL

-1955 GRTARTRTAATKLEL
+1955 GRTARTRTAATKLER

-1981 HLKLSSI
+1981 HLKLSAI

-1998 GPVWQY
+1998 GPMWQY

-2082 RNLEINAVRAA
+2082 RNLDINAVRAA

-2104 VQAVWDLF
+2104 VQSVWDLF

-2169 QQAATSEAK
+2169 QQAAASEAK

-2263 QDVARGH
+2263 RDVARGH

-2300 VQITGFV
+2300 IQITGFV

-2368 FLNRYA
+2368 FLSRYA

-2389 WHGALAKALSEGH
+2389 WHGALAKALSDGH

-2451 NQGVVQMYTQQDRMR
+2451 NQGVVQMYTQQNRMR

-2491 GDDGEDLVKKLA
+2491 GDDGEDLAKKLA

-2532 AGYSGVGGTRVISDA
+2532 FGYSGVGGTRVISDA

-2597 DNPAALLFGYEG
+2597 NNPAALLFGYEG

>member
-27 AAQKHEAARKL
+27 AAKKHETARKL

-53 IAVTVR
+53 IAATVR

-87 VKALSAVEVAARNAS
+87 VQALSAVEVAARNAS
-102 LMGLAGRAV
+102 LMGMAGRAV
-111 PDPLGEMRAVPDA
+111 PDPLGEMRAAPDA

-154 SIHDARRQAA
+154 SIHDARRRAA

-189 RYAPDASL
+189 RYSPDASL

-210 EASFGELFDYL
+210 EASFGELFGYL

-239 MPGMTRTAAAG
+239 APGLARTAAAAS
-250 FVNPLA
+250 VNPLA
-256 AAAMAGSSSF
+256 AAAMAGLSSF

-287 GIRGVVNALGNRE
+287 GVRGVVNALRNRD

-600 RLSVSGESLI
+600 RLAVSGESLI

-622 PPKGWVHSTN
+622 PPKGWIHSTN

-658 AVEAA
+658 AIEAA
-663 DASDYSHS
+663 EASDYSHS

-679 IKNRHGNDADGQLP
+679 IKNRHGDDADGQLP

-707 NHDEVR
+707 NYDEVR

-743 VRSRNNLKGVSM
+743 ARSRNNLKGVSM

-787 TTANAGNNQDVLF
+787 TTANAGINQDVLF
-800 QSATEEAR
+800 QSA
-808 QFEET
+808 
-813 AAQYGGEAAYKQ
+813 
-825 AKADG
+825 
-830 ETVLTY
+830 V
-836 RQWVQVRTPAFKEW
+836 
-850 FGDWENDPDN
+850 ND
-860 ASKVVNPETG
+860 
-870 EPLVVY
+870 
-876 HGTPLPL
+876 
-883 DKVTP
+883 
-888 NTGWQKDG
+888 
-896 SYIRQEP
+896 
-903 PFSRFKG
+903 
-910 GSYRGLIFTSTK
+910 
-922 QYVARTIAEDR
+922 
-933 SIEDT
+933 
-938 HTEGGYVFPL
+938 
-948 FLNAKKPFDIE
+948 
-959 SIEQVDFALSKINGD
+959 
-974 VSILNYY
+974 
-981 GAEES
+981 
-986 TIQKSEAKSLAQ
+986 
-998 DRNSWVLA
+998 
-1006 EGRDFQN
+1006 
-1013 FYRENG
+1013 
-1019 FDAVLAKDNGDKY
+1019 
-1032 IAVFDPTQIKSA
+1032 
-1044 TDNSGAF
+1044 
-1051 SADNDSILFQSSAVN
+1051 
-1066 ELPDGVRGF
+1066 LPDGVRGF

-1124 QIASDFETLLAWSG
+1124 QVVSDFETLLAWSG

-1166 YIFEGKAPDSR
+1166 YVFEGKAPDSR

-1237 DFADAGAWQAY
+1237 DFTDAGAWQAY

-1291 DFERAEMAARH
+1291 DFERAEMAARR

-1368 DIFDNAGNQ
+1368 D
-1377 AANPEIGTVL
+1377 T
-1387 LNERSVRDSIAHG
+1387 ER
-1400 MNPFKAEA
+1400 
-1408 FQAVPDVIAKGVVVH
+1408 
-1423 RGESPEN
+1423 
-1430 GVRYAYI
+1430 
-1437 SAPVVIEGKE
+1437 
-1447 DIVTVLVRDSGDGG
+1447 T
-1461 RMYLHS
+1461 
-1467 VATKESILNASDTET
+1467 
-1482 TEISRETGKVNSG
+1482 
-1495 YIANILRSYL
+1495 
-1505 KYKPKT
+1505 
-1511 DRTALDPS
+1511 
-1519 SDSLMTAIAKL
+1519 
-1530 GGLNKDEL
+1530 
-1538 VREWGIDPKDKI
+1538 
-1550 AEPVFGMPVLRR
+1550 FG
-1562 SKGRSID
+1562 
-1569 EMAELLAEEGYL
+1569 
-1581 PTDNGKADVRDLE
+1581 
-1594 ERFSDGLSGRDW
+1594 
-1606 YSRHY
+1606 
-1611 VPREERKA
+1611 
-1619 GEDVANP
+1619 
-1626 YALTAARLD
+1626 ARLHCPRHE
-1635 AASLDGIPQGWSE
+1635 SL
-1648 VLSARGMVAQKGGLH
+1648 
-1663 PDIAAELVL
+1663 
-1672 DEDGRPVFPTGEDLL
+1672 
-1687 RALVEAEPPQEA
+1687 
-1699 IENTAYLNLLAQFGE
+1699 
-1714 VPTAADFEA
+1714 
-1723 AADAAAHNGL
+1723 
-1733 RLRILAAEFAALKKE
+1733 
-1748 TGSVSYLKRAAGLIA
+1748 
-1763 REKLEA
+1763 
-1769 MKAADVRPHVFASA
+1769 
-1783 EARAGRQAEKAFSK
+1783 
-1797 GDTAQAAEFKR
+1797 
-1808 RQLVQSAIAREA
+1808 
-1820 YRVREEMEKTHRYL
+1820 
-1834 SGFRRVKTGINL
+1834 
-1846 EYRQQIDALL
+1846 
-1856 SAVGLKK
+1856 
-1863 AAASDG
+1863 
-1869 VPSLNAL
+1869 
-1876 LAQMEEDGRPHN
+1876 
-1888 LDAEMFNALS
+1888 
-1898 RKDYRDMTVG
+1898 
-1908 EVRDLADQV
+1908 
-1917 RQLEFLGRNKNKML
+1917 
-1931 ASKAKLDYEAVRDEI
+1931 
-1946 TASVRANSN
+1946 
-1955 GRTARTRTAATKLEL
+1955 
-1970 SADRVR
+1970 
-1976 GFFWG
+1976 
-1981 HLKLSSI
+1981 
-1988 ARILDGGKDA
+1988 
-1998 GPVWQY
+1998 
-2004 LVRPINEAG
+2004 
-2013 DAEAARMAEM
+2013 
-2023 TAKLAAVMKPL
+2023 
-2034 EQALKKQRG
+2034 
-2043 KKQYAGIGGLT
+2043 
-2054 RQQLFAMALN
+2054 
-2064 TGNEGNL
+2064 
-2071 QRLLSGGFEMR
+2071 
-2082 RNLEINAVRAA
+2082 
-2093 LSDLTADEWHA
+2093 
-2104 VQAVWDLF
+2104 
-2112 ESMRPEVAELERRTT
+2112 
-2127 GTEPKWVEASPMTVR
+2127 
-2142 TSDGQEV
+2142 
-2149 ELRGGYY
+2149 
-2156 PIGYDPKGSMAAE
+2156 
-2169 QQAATSEAK
+2169 
-2178 ADWSAAKMA
+2178 
-2187 ASTRGGYVKDRAAKV
+2187 
-2202 ENRPVLLNLSVVYN
+2202 
-2216 GLNDIIHD
+2216 
-2224 LTHRAAVADANR
+2224 
-2236 LLRSYSID
+2236 
-2244 AAVRE
+2244 
-2249 TLGAEALR
+2249 
-2257 QMRAAV
+2257 
-2263 QDVARGH
+2263 
-2270 GDVQA
+2270 
-2275 MDGMAGMMRHGVGM
+2275 
-2289 AGLGFNLVSAA
+2289 
-2300 VQITGFV
+2300 
-2307 PAIARIGGKY
+2307 
-2317 TAVGL
+2317 
-2322 SAWLSNPWAA
+2322 
-2332 ARSANEQSDF
+2332 
-2342 MANRSRTRFRELN
+2342 
-2355 EVANTLN
+2355 
-2362 GNKVRL
+2362 
-2368 FLNRYA
+2368 
-2374 YWLMMKVQQVVDTVV
+2374 
-2389 WHGALAKALSEGH
+2389 
-2402 GQESAA
+2402 
-2408 RLADQAVLD
+2408 
-2417 TQGGGQVKDQSALE
+2417 
-2431 RGGNLSKLFTVFYS
+2431 
-2445 YMNAAL
+2445 
-2451 NQGVVQMYTQQDRMR
+2451 
-2466 LAAELLLIWVIP
+2466 
-2478 NVLTVLMKEALVP
+2478 
-2491 GDDGEDLVKKLA
+2491 
-2503 KEQISFML
+2503 
-2511 GLFVGAR
+2511 
-2518 ELSSLGAIV
+2518 
-2527 TGSKD
+2527 
-2532 AGYSGVGGTRVISDA
+2532 
-2547 LRFAKQARQG
+2547 
-2557 EADEAFVRA
+2557 
-2566 SINFSGSLFGLP
+2566 
-2578 AAQANRSLKGYRA
+2578 
-2591 LKEGKT
+2591 
-2597 DNPAALLFGYEG
+2597 
-2609 K
+2609 